1 MTHSPAS
8 SEDEER
14 RSASECPEGGSESDS
29 SPDGPGTGPQGTRG
43 RGSGGAPGSLA
54 SAGGLQGRSMSS
66 LDDAHFSMMVFRI
79 GIPDL
84 HQTKC
89 LRFNPDATIWTAKQQ
104 VLCALSESL
113 QDVLNYGLF
122 QPAASGRDANFLEE
136 ERLLREYPQSF
147 EKGVPYLEFRYKT
160 RVYKQTNLDEKQL
173 AKLHTK
179 TGLKKFLEYVQLGTS
194 DKVARL
200 LDKGLDPNYHDSD
213 SGETPLT
220 LAAQTEGSVDVIRT
234 LCLGGAHIDFRARDG
249 MTALHKAAC
258 ARHCLAL
265 TALLDLGGSP
275 NYKDRRGLTP
285 LFHTAMVGGDPRCC
299 ELLLYNRAQLGV
311 ADENGWQEIHQ
322 ACQRGH
328 SQHLEHL
335 LFYGAEP
342 GAQNASGNTAL
353 HICALYNKESCARI
367 LLYRGASKD
376 VKNNNGQT
384 AFQVAVIAGNFEL
397 GELIRNHREQDV
409 VPFQESPKY
418 AARRR
423 GPPSAGLTVPPALLR
438 ANSDTSMALPDWM
451 VFAAPGASSSAAPAP
466 APAAQAQAQP
476 AAPGAKLSTGTLR
489 SASSPRGARARSPS
503 RGRHPEEAKRQ
514 PRGRPSSS
522 GTPREPAGGT
532 GGSAGPGG
540 SLGSRGRRRK
550 LYSAVPGRSF
560 MAVKSYQAQAEGEIS
575 LSKGEKI
582 KVLSIGEGGFWEGQV
597 KGRVGWFP
605 SDCLEEVANRSQEGK
620 QESRS
625 DKAKRLFRHY
635 TVGSYDSFDAPSLMD
650 GIGPGS
656 DYIIKEKTV
665 LLQKKDSEGFGFV
678 LRGAKAQTPIEEF
691 TPTPAFPALQYLES
705 VDEGGVA
712 WRAGLRMGDFLIEV
726 NGQNVVKVGHR
737 QVVNMIRQG
746 GNTLMV
752 KVVMVTRHPDMEEAA
767 HKKAPQQ
774 AKRLPPPAISLRSKS
789 MTSELEE
796 MVSPWK
802 KKSEYQ
808 QQPAAPLPSME
819 KKRTVYQ
826 MALNKLDEILAAAQQ
841 TISASESPGPGGLAS
856 LGKHRPKGFFATE
869 SSFDPHHRSQPSY
882 ERPSYL
888 PAGPGLMLRQKS
900 IGAAEDDRPYLAPP
914 SMKFSRSLS
923 VPGSEDIPPPPTT
936 SPPEPP
942 YSTPPA
948 PSISGRLTPSPRFN
962 PSSGGALPASS
973 PASFDGPSPPD
984 TRLGGRGEK
993 GLYHGAALPPA
1004 LHHPPHHHHHH
1015 APPPQPHHHHA
1026 HPPHPPE
1033 METGGSPDDPPPRLA
1048 LGPQPSLRGWRG
1060 GGPSP
1065 TPGAAS
1071 PSHHG
1076 GGAGGAGGPSQAPAL
1091 RYFQLPPRAASAAMY
1106 VPARSGR
1113 GRKGPLVKQ
1122 TKVEGEPHK
1131 GGLPPAP
1138 SPAPAS
1144 PASPQPPPPPAAAAA
1159 SSEKNS
1165 IPIPTIII
1173 KAPSTSSS
1181 GRSSQGSSTE
1191 AEPPPPPPQQQQQQ
1205 QPQAQQ
1211 PGPEGAGGSSS
1222 SAPGG
1227 SPAPPAPP
1235 SPTPAPA
1242 PASPSGP
1249 ATLDFTSQF
1258 GAALVGAARR
1268 EGGWQSEARRR
1279 STLFLSTDAGDEEG
1293 GGDGALGS
1301 GAPPGP
1307 RLRHSKSIDEGM
1319 FSAEPYLRLE
1329 AGGGGGG
1336 YGGYGAAGRA
1346 YGSSGGS
1353 SAFTSFLPPPR
1364 PLVHPLTGKAL
1375 DPSSPLGLAL
1385 AARERA
1391 LKESSEGGGAP
1402 QPPARPPSPRYE
1414 VPPPATPHHHHSPL
1428 AHHHHEPVLRLWGA
1442 APPDPARRELG
1453 YRAGLGG
1460 PEKPL
1465 TASPPAARRSLLH
1478 RLPPTASGVGPL
1490 LLQLGP
1496 EPPAPLPGG
1505 VSKAWR
1511 AGAADEPERLPLHVR
1526 FLENCQ
1532 PRAGGAG
1539 GRGPPAEDGPGVIA
1553 APPSPRRSVAP
1564 ASPTSPRGGGGGG
1577 GEENGLP
1584 LLVLPPPA
1592 PSVDVEDGEFLFAE
1606 PLPPPLEFSNSFEKP
1621 ESPLTPGPPH
1631 PLPDPPT
1638 PTTPL
1643 PPAAAAAAPGA
1654 AAPPTLDSTA
1664 SSLTSYDSEV
1674 ATLTQGAPAAPG
1686 DTPAPGPPAPAAAP
1700 AAPAPQPGPDP
1711 PPGTDSGIEE
1721 VDSRS
1726 SSDHPLETISS
1737 ASTLSSL
1744 SAEGGG
1750 SAGGGGGPGTGVA
1763 AGPELLDTYVAYL
1776 DGQAFGG
1783 SGPSG
1788 PPYPMTPSKL
1798 RGSRALGA
1806 GGGGLRSSPGGGL
1819 RDPVTPTSPTVSVT
1833 GAGTDG
1839 LLALSGCSGPSAA
1852 GVTGGPV
1859 AVEPDGPPVVPL
1871 SSSASSL
1878 PRKLLPWEEGPG
1890 PPPPPLPGPLAP
1902 AQASAL
1908 ATVKASI
1915 ISELSSKLQQFGGS
1929 SSSAAGGALPWARAG
1944 SGGSTDSHHGGASY
1958 VPERTSSLQRQRL
1971 SEDSQSS
1978 LLTKPVSSLF
1988 QNWPKTPLPPLPTG
2002 TGVPSAA
2009 AAAPGATS
2017 PSAASSAS
2025 TRHLQGV
2032 EFEMR
2037 PPLLRRAP
2045 SPSLLPASEHK
2056 LSHGRGRR
2064 LGRPLRPG
2072 LRATAPRDVRGPRGS
2087 PVRGL
2092 PLPLADPPAFAAPGQ
2107 AFRRQAPGLLDQV
2120 RRGRLARV
2128 AGPGRAP
2135 GPLPGPR
2142 DRRLPPARPDQGGL
2156 RGPGRDPRGPPH
2168 EHRPGSQILPGEVM
2182 AGPDGPARPRNAGAR
2197 RPPDL

>member
-14 RSASECPEGGSESDS
+14 HSASECPEGGSESDS
-29 SPDGPGTGPQGTRG
+29 SPDGPGRGPQGTRG
-43 RGSGGAPGSLA
+43 RGSRAPGSLA
-54 SAGGLQGRSMSS
+54 SIRGPQGRSMSVP
-66 LDDAHFSMMVFRI
+66 DDAHFSMMVFRI

-122 QPAASGRDANFLEE
+122 QPATSGRDANFLEE

-213 SGETPLT
+213 SGGREGVGGFGRAGEPRAWGALCVTGLSRPSETPLT
-220 LAAQTEGSVDVIRT
+220 LAAQTEGSVEVIRT

-299 ELLLYNRAQLGV
+299 ELLLYNRAQLGI

-353 HICALYNKESCARI
+353 HICALYNKETCARI
-367 LLYRGASKD
+367 LLYRGANKD

-384 AFQVAVIAGNFEL
+384 PFQVAVIAGNFEL

-423 GPPSAGLTVPPALLR
+423 GPPGAGLTVPPALLR

-451 VFAAPGASSSAAPAP
+451 VFAAPGTSSAG
-466 APAAQAQAQP
+466 
-476 AAPGAKLSTGTLR
+476 APGPTSGPQGQSQPSAPPKLSSGTLR

-522 GTPREPAGGT
+522 GTPRDGPAGGT
-532 GGSAGPGG
+532 GGSGGPGG

-597 KGRVGWFP
+597 KGRIGWFP
-605 SDCLEEVANRSQEGK
+605 SDCLEEVANRSQEAK

-635 TVGSYDSFDAPSLMD
+635 TVGSYDSFDTP
-650 GIGPGS
+650 S

-752 KVVMVTRHPDMEEAA
+752 KVVMVTRHPDMDEAV

-774 AKRLPPPAISLRSKS
+774 AKRLPPPTISLRSKS

-796 MVSPWK
+796 M
-802 KKSEYQ
+802 EYD
-808 QQPAAPLPSME
+808 QQPAPVPSME

-841 TISASESPGPGGLAS
+841 TISASESPAPGGLAS

-888 PAGPGLMLRQKS
+888 PPGPGLMLRQKS
-900 IGAAEDDRPYLAPP
+900 IGAAEDERPYLAPP
-914 SMKFSRSLS
+914 AMKFSRSLS

-948 PSISGRLTPSPRFN
+948 PSSSGRLTPSPRGGHFN
-962 PSSGGALPASS
+962 PSSGGPLPASS
-973 PASFDGPSPPD
+973 PSSFDGPAPPD
-984 TRLGGRGEK
+984 TRVGGREK
-993 GLYHGAALPPA
+993 SLYHGGPLPPA

-1060 GGPSP
+1060 GGPSA
-1065 TPGAAS
+1065 TPGAPS
-1071 PSHHG
+1071 PAHHGG
-1076 GGAGGAGGPSQAPAL
+1076 GGAGGGPPQAPAL

-1122 TKVEGEPHK
+1122 TKVEGEPQK
-1131 GGLPPAP
+1131 GGGLPPAP
-1138 SPAPAS
+1138 SPAP
-1144 PASPQPPPPPAAAAA
+1144 PASPQPPPAAAP
-1159 SSEKNS
+1159 SEKSS

-1191 AEPPPPPPQQQQQQ
+1191 AEPPG
-1205 QPQAQQ
+1205 QPEA
-1211 PGPEGAGGSSS
+1211 AGGSA
-1222 SAPGG
+1222 AP
-1227 SPAPPAPP
+1227 SPAPALSPVPP
-1235 SPTPAPA
+1235 SPSPVPT

-1268 EGGWQSEARRR
+1268 EGGWQNEARRR
-1279 STLFLSTDAGDEEG
+1279 STLFLSTDAGDDE
-1293 GGDGALGS
+1293 GGDGALGA

-1329 AGGGGGG
+1329 PAAAATGGG
-1336 YGGYGAAGRA
+1336 YGGYGAGGRA
-1346 YGSSGGS
+1346 YAAGAGS
-1353 SAFTSFLPPPR
+1353 SAFTSFLPPR

-1375 DPSSPLGLAL
+1375 DPASPLGLAL

-1391 LKESSEGGGAP
+1391 LKESSEG
-1402 QPPARPPSPRYE
+1402 
-1414 VPPPATPHHHHSPL
+1414 
-1428 AHHHHEPVLRLWGA
+1428 
-1442 APPDPARRELG
+1442 
-1453 YRAGLGG
+1453 
-1460 PEKPL
+1460 
-1465 TASPPAARRSLLH
+1465 
-1478 RLPPTASGVGPL
+1478 
-1490 LLQLGP
+1490 
-1496 EPPAPLPGG
+1496 
-1505 VSKAWR
+1505 
-1511 AGAADEPERLPLHVR
+1511 
-1526 FLENCQ
+1526 
-1532 PRAGGAG
+1532 
-1539 GRGPPAEDGPGVIA
+1539 
-1553 APPSPRRSVAP
+1553 AP
-1564 ASPTSPRGGGGGG
+1564 A
-1577 GEENGLP
+1577 
-1584 LLVLPPPA
+1584 V
-1592 PSVDVEDGEFLFAE
+1592 
-1606 PLPPPLEFSNSFEKP
+1606 
-1621 ESPLTPGPPH
+1621 
-1631 PLPDPPT
+1631 
-1638 PTTPL
+1638 
-1643 PPAAAAAAPGA
+1643 A

-1674 ATLTQGAPAAPG
+1674 ATLTQGAPAASG
-1686 DTPAPGPPAPAAAP
+1686 DPAPPGPPAPAAPAP
-1700 AAPAPQPGPDP
+1700 PAPQPGPDP

-1744 SAEGGG
+1744 SAEGAGP
-1750 SAGGGGGPGTGVA
+1750 AGGAGPGGGAGVA
-1763 AGPELLDTYVAYL
+1763 SGPELLDTYVAYL

-1783 SGPSG
+1783 SGPPG
-1788 PPYPMTPSKL
+1788 PPYPPQLMTPSKL
-1798 RGSRALGA
+1798 RGRALGA
-1806 GGGGLRSSPGGGL
+1806 SGGLRPSPSGGL

-1839 LLALSGCSGPSAA
+1839 LLALSGCSGPSTV
-1852 GVTGGPV
+1852 GVAGGPV
-1859 AVEPDGPPVVPL
+1859 AVEPEGPPVPL
-1871 SSSASSL
+1871 PSASSL

-1890 PPPPPLPGPLAP
+1890 PPPPPLPGPLAQP
-1902 AQASAL
+1902 QASAL

-1929 SSSAAGGALPWARAG
+1929 SAAGGALPWARGG
-1944 SGGSTDSHHGGASY
+1944 SGASGDSHHGGPTY

-1978 LLTKPVSSLF
+1978 ILSRPVSSLF
-1988 QNWPKTPLPPLPTG
+1988 QNWPKPPLPPLPTG
-2002 TGVPSAA
+2002 TGVSPSA

-2017 PSAASSAS
+2017 PSAASSTS

-2056 LSHGRGRR
+2056 VSPAP
-2064 LGRPLRPG
+2064 RPSSLPILPSGPLYPG
-2072 LRATAPRDVRGPRGS
+2072 LFDIRGS
-2087 PVRGL
+2087 PTGGAGGS
-2092 PLPLADPPAFAAPGQ
+2092 ADPFAPVFVPPHPGMSG
-2107 AFRRQAPGLLDQV
+2107 GLGGALSGAS
-2120 RRGRLARV
+2120 RSLSPTRL
-2128 AGPGRAP
+2128 
-2135 GPLPGPR
+2135 LS
-2142 DRRLPPARPDQGGL
+2142 LPPDKPFGAKPLGFWTKFDVADWLEWLGL
-2156 RGPGRDPRGPPH
+2156 A
-2168 EHRPGSQILPGEVM
+2168 EHRARFLDHEIDGSHLPALTKEDYV
-2182 AGPDGPARPRNAGAR
+2182 
-2197 RPPDL
+2197 DLGVTRVGHRMNIDRALKFFLER

>member
-1 MTHSPAS
+1 MTHSPAT

-14 RSASECPEGGSESDS
+14 HSASECPEGGSESDS
-29 SPDGPGTGPQGTRG
+29 SPDGPGRGPQGNRG
-43 RGSGGAPGSLA
+43 RGSGAPGNLA
-54 SAGGLQGRSMSS
+54 STRGLQGRSMSVP
-66 LDDAHFSMMVFRI
+66 DDAHFSMMVFRI

-122 QPAASGRDANFLEE
+122 QPATSGRDANFLEE

-220 LAAQTEGSVDVIRT
+220 LAAQTEGSVEVIRT

-299 ELLLYNRAQLGV
+299 ELLLYNRAQLGI

-353 HICALYNKESCARI
+353 HICALYNKETCARI
-367 LLYRGASKD
+367 LLYRGANKD

-384 AFQVAVIAGNFEL
+384 PFQVAVIAGNFEL

-423 GPPSAGLTVPPALLR
+423 GPPGAGLTVPPALLR

-451 VFAAPGASSSAAPAP
+451 VFSAPGASSSGTPGPTSGPQGQSQPSAPST
-466 APAAQAQAQP
+466 
-476 AAPGAKLSTGTLR
+476 KLSSGTLR

-503 RGRHPEEAKRQ
+503 RGRHPEDAKRQ

-522 GTPREPAGGT
+522 GTPRDGPAGGT
-532 GGSAGPGG
+532 GGSGGPGG

-560 MAVKSYQAQAEGEIS
+560 MAVKSYQAQGEGEIS

-605 SDCLEEVANRSQEGK
+605 SDCLEEVANRSQEGR

-635 TVGSYDSFDAPSLMD
+635 TVGSYDSFDAP
-650 GIGPGS
+650 S

-752 KVVMVTRHPDMEEAA
+752 KVVMVTRHPDMDEAV
-767 HKKAPQQ
+767 HKK
-774 AKRLPPPAISLRSKS
+774 
-789 MTSELEE
+789 
-796 MVSPWK
+796 
-802 KKSEYQ
+802 EYE
-808 QQPAAPLPSME
+808 QQPAAVPSME

-882 ERPSYL
+882 DRPSFL
-888 PAGPGLMLRQKS
+888 PPGPGLMLRQKS

-914 SMKFSRSLS
+914 AMKFSRSLS

-948 PSISGRLTPSPRFN
+948 PSSSGRLTPSPRGGPFN
-962 PSSGGALPASS
+962 PGSGGPLPASS
-973 PASFDGPSPPD
+973 PSSFDGPSPPD
-984 TRLGGRGEK
+984 TRGGGREK
-993 GLYHGAALPPA
+993 SLYHSSALPPA
-1004 LHHPPHHHHHH
+1004 HHHPPHHHHHH

-1065 TPGAAS
+1065 TSGAPS
-1071 PSHHG
+1071 PSHHSSSG
-1076 GGAGGAGGPSQAPAL
+1076 GSSGPTQAPAL

-1122 TKVEGEPHK
+1122 TKVEGEPQK
-1131 GGLPPAP
+1131 GSLPPASSP
-1138 SPAPAS
+1138 TSPALPRS
-1144 PASPQPPPPPAAAAA
+1144 EPPPAGP
-1159 SSEKNS
+1159 SEKNS

-1191 AEPPPPPPQQQQQQ
+1191 AEPPT
-1205 QPQAQQ
+1205 QPD
-1211 PGPEGAGGSSS
+1211 GAGGGGSS
-1222 SAPGG
+1222 P
-1227 SPAPPAPP
+1227 SPAPATSPVPP
-1235 SPTPAPA
+1235 SPSPVPT

-1268 EGGWQSEARRR
+1268 EGGWQNEARRR
-1279 STLFLSTDAGDEEG
+1279 STLFLSTDAGDED
-1293 GGDGALGS
+1293 GGDSGLGP

-1329 AGGGGGG
+1329 SGGSS
-1336 YGGYGAAGRA
+1336 GGYGAYAAGSRA
-1346 YGSSGGS
+1346 YGGSGSS
-1353 SAFTSFLPPPR
+1353 SAFTSFLPPR

-1375 DPSSPLGLAL
+1375 DPASPLGLAL

-1391 LKESSEGGGAP
+1391 LKESSESGGTP
-1402 QPPARPPSPRYE
+1402 QPPPRPPSPRYDA
-1414 VPPPATPHHHHSPL
+1414 PPPTLHHHSPHSPHSPH
-1428 AHHHHEPVLRLWGA
+1428 ARHEPVLRLWG
-1442 APPDPARRELG
+1442 DPSRRELG
-1453 YRAGLGG
+1453 YRAGLGSQ
-1460 PEKPL
+1460 EKAL

-1478 RLPPTASGVGPL
+1478 RLPPTAPGVGPL

-1496 EPPAPLPGG
+1496 EPPTPHPG

-1511 AGAADEPERLPLHVR
+1511 TAPPEEPERLPLHVR

-1532 PRAGGAG
+1532 ARP
-1539 GRGPPAEDGPGVIA
+1539 PPAGTRGSSTEDGPGVP
-1553 APPSPRRSVAP
+1553 PPSPRRVLP
-1564 ASPTSPRGGGGGG
+1564 TSPTSPRGN
-1577 GEENGLP
+1577 EENGLP

-1592 PSVDVEDGEFLFAE
+1592 PSVDVDDGEFLFAE

-1631 PLPDPPT
+1631 PLPDPPS
-1638 PTTPL
+1638 PATPL
-1643 PPAAAAAAPGA
+1643 PAAPPPAVA

-1686 DTPAPGPPAPAAAP
+1686 DPPAPGPPAPVAP
-1700 AAPAPQPGPDP
+1700 APPAPQPGPDP

-1750 SAGGGGGPGTGVA
+1750 NTGGVAGGGAGVVSGT
-1763 AGPELLDTYVAYL
+1763 ELLDTYVAYL

-1783 SGPSG
+1783 TGTPG
-1788 PPYPMTPSKL
+1788 PPYPPQLMTPSKL
-1798 RGSRALGA
+1798 RGRALGTS
-1806 GGGGLRSSPGGGL
+1806 GNLRPGPSGGL

-1839 LLALSGCSGPSAA
+1839 LLALSACSGPSTA
-1852 GVTGGPV
+1852 GVAGGPV
-1859 AVEPDGPPVVPL
+1859 AVEPEVPPVPL
-1871 SSSASSL
+1871 PTASSL

-1890 PPPPPLPGPLAP
+1890 PPPPPLPGPLSQP
-1902 AQASAL
+1902 QASAL

-1929 SSSAAGGALPWARAG
+1929 STAGGALPWARGG
-1944 SGGSTDSHHGGASY
+1944 SGGSTDSHHGGPSY
-1958 VPERTSSLQRQRL
+1958 IPERTSSLQRQRL
-1971 SEDSQSS
+1971 SEDSQTS
-1978 LLTKPVSSLF
+1978 LLSKPSSSIF
-1988 QNWPKTPLPPLPTG
+1988 QNWPKPPLPPLPTG
-2002 TGVPSAA
+2002 SGVSSST

-2017 PSAASSAS
+2017 PSASSASAS

-2045 SPSLLPASEHK
+2045 SPSLLPASDHK
-2056 LSHGRGRR
+2056 VSPAP
-2064 LGRPLRPG
+2064 RPSSLPILPSGPLYPG
-2072 LRATAPRDVRGPRGS
+2072 LFDIRSSPTGGAGGS
-2087 PVRGL
+2087 
-2092 PLPLADPPAFAAPGQ
+2092 ADPFAPVFVPPHPGISG
-2107 AFRRQAPGLLDQV
+2107 GLGGALSGAS
-2120 RRGRLARV
+2120 RSLSPTRL
-2128 AGPGRAP
+2128 
-2135 GPLPGPR
+2135 LS
-2142 DRRLPPARPDQGGL
+2142 LPPDKPFGAKPLGFWTKFDVADWLEWLGL
-2156 RGPGRDPRGPPH
+2156 S
-2168 EHRPGSQILPGEVM
+2168 EHRAQFLDHEIDGSHLPALTKEDYV
-2182 AGPDGPARPRNAGAR
+2182 
-2197 RPPDL
+2197 DLGVTRVGHRMNIDRALKFFLER

>member
-1 MTHSPAS
+1 MTHSPAT

-14 RSASECPEGGSESDS
+14 HSASECPEGGSESDS
-29 SPDGPGTGPQGTRG
+29 SPDGPGRGPQGTRG
-43 RGSGGAPGSLA
+43 PGSGTPGNLA
-54 SAGGLQGRSMSS
+54 STRGLQGRSMSVP
-66 LDDAHFSMMVFRI
+66 DDAHFSMMVFRI

-122 QPAASGRDANFLEE
+122 QPATSGRDANFLEE

-220 LAAQTEGSVDVIRT
+220 LAAQTEGSVEVIRT

-299 ELLLYNRAQLGV
+299 ELLLYNRAQLGI

-353 HICALYNKESCARI
+353 HICALYNKETCARI
-367 LLYRGASKD
+367 LLYRGANKD

-384 AFQVAVIAGNFEL
+384 PFQVAVIAGNFEL

-423 GPPSAGLTVPPALLR
+423 GAPGAGLTVPPALLR

-451 VFAAPGASSSAAPAP
+451 VFSAPGASSSGTPGPTSGPQGQSQPSAPST
-466 APAAQAQAQP
+466 
-476 AAPGAKLSTGTLR
+476 KLSSGTLR

-503 RGRHPEEAKRQ
+503 RGRHPEDAKRQ

-522 GTPREPAGGT
+522 GTPREGPAGGT
-532 GGSAGPGG
+532 GGSGGPGG

-560 MAVKSYQAQAEGEIS
+560 MAVKSYQAQGEGEIS

-582 KVLSIGEGGFWEGQV
+582 K
-597 KGRVGWFP
+597 
-605 SDCLEEVANRSQEGK
+605 
-620 QESRS
+620 
-625 DKAKRLFRHY
+625 
-635 TVGSYDSFDAPSLMD
+635 
-650 GIGPGS
+650 

-752 KVVMVTRHPDMEEAA
+752 KVVMVTRHPDMDEAV
-767 HKKAPQQ
+767 HKKASQQ

-802 KKSEYQ
+802 KKFEYE
-808 QQPAAPLPSME
+808 QQPAPVPSME

-841 TISASESPGPGGLAS
+841 TISASEGPGPGGLAS

-882 ERPSYL
+882 DRPSFL
-888 PAGPGLMLRQKS
+888 PPGPGLMLRQKS

-914 SMKFSRSLS
+914 AMKFSRSLS

-948 PSISGRLTPSPRFN
+948 PSSSGRLTPSPRGGPFN
-962 PSSGGALPASS
+962 PGSGGPLSASS
-973 PASFDGPSPPD
+973 PSSFDGPSPPD
-984 TRLGGRGEK
+984 TRGGGREK
-993 GLYHGAALPPA
+993 SLYHGGALPPA
-1004 LHHPPHHHHHH
+1004 HHHPPHHHHHH

-1065 TPGAAS
+1065 TSGAPS
-1071 PSHHG
+1071 PSHHSSSG
-1076 GGAGGAGGPSQAPAL
+1076 GSSGPTQATAL

-1122 TKVEGEPHK
+1122 TKVEGEPQK
-1131 GGLPPAP
+1131 GSLPPASSP
-1138 SPAPAS
+1138 TSPALPR
-1144 PASPQPPPPPAAAAA
+1144 PEPPPPGP
-1159 SSEKNS
+1159 SEKNS

-1191 AEPPPPPPQQQQQQ
+1191 AEPPT
-1205 QPQAQQ
+1205 QPDSA
-1211 PGPEGAGGSSS
+1211 GGGGSS
-1222 SAPGG
+1222 P
-1227 SPAPPAPP
+1227 SPAPATSPVPP
-1235 SPTPAPA
+1235 SPSPVPTPG
-1242 PASPSGP
+1242 SPSGP

-1268 EGGWQSEARRR
+1268 EGGWQNEARRR
-1279 STLFLSTDAGDEEG
+1279 STLFLSTDAGDED
-1293 GGDGALGS
+1293 GGDSGLGP

-1329 AGGGGGG
+1329 SGGSS
-1336 YGGYGAAGRA
+1336 GGYGAYAAGSRA
-1346 YGSSGGS
+1346 YGGSGSS
-1353 SAFTSFLPPPR
+1353 SAFTSFLPPR

-1375 DPSSPLGLAL
+1375 DPASPLGLAL

-1391 LKESSEGGGAP
+1391 LKESSDGGGTP
-1402 QPPARPPSPRYE
+1402 QPPPRPPSPRYDA
-1414 VPPPATPHHHHSPL
+1414 PPPTLHHHSPHSPHSPH
-1428 AHHHHEPVLRLWGA
+1428 ARHEPVLRLWG
-1442 APPDPARRELG
+1442 DPARRELG
-1453 YRAGLGG
+1453 YRAGLGSQ
-1460 PEKPL
+1460 EKALP
-1465 TASPPAARRSLLH
+1465 ASPPAARRSLLH
-1478 RLPPTASGVGPL
+1478 RLPPTAPGVGPL

-1496 EPPAPLPGG
+1496 EPPTPLPG

-1511 AGAADEPERLPLHVR
+1511 TAAPEEPERLPLHVR

-1532 PRAGGAG
+1532 AR
-1539 GRGPPAEDGPGVIA
+1539 PPAAGARGSSTEDGPGVP
-1553 APPSPRRSVAP
+1553 PPSPRRVLP
-1564 ASPTSPRGGGGGG
+1564 ASPTSPRVS
-1577 GEENGLP
+1577 EENGLP

-1592 PSVDVEDGEFLFAE
+1592 PSVDVDDGEFLFAE

-1631 PLPDPPT
+1631 PLPDPPS
-1638 PTTPL
+1638 PATPL
-1643 PPAAAAAAPGA
+1643 PAAPPPAVA

-1674 ATLTQGAPAAPG
+1674 ATLTQGAPTAPG
-1686 DTPAPGPPAPAAAP
+1686 DTPAPGPPAPAAPAP
-1700 AAPAPQPGPDP
+1700 PAPQPGPDP

-1750 SAGGGGGPGTGVA
+1750 NTGGVAGGGAGVA
-1763 AGPELLDTYVAYL
+1763 SGTELLDTYVAYL

-1783 SGPSG
+1783 SGTPG
-1788 PPYPMTPSKL
+1788 PPYPPQLMTPSKL
-1798 RGSRALGA
+1798 RGRALGA
-1806 GGGGLRSSPGGGL
+1806 GGNLRPGPSGGL

-1839 LLALSGCSGPSAA
+1839 LLALSACSGPSTA
-1852 GVTGGPV
+1852 GVAGGPV
-1859 AVEPDGPPVVPL
+1859 AVEPEVPPVPL
-1871 SSSASSL
+1871 PTASSL

-1890 PPPPPLPGPLAP
+1890 PPPPPLPGPLSQP
-1902 AQASAL
+1902 QASAL

-1929 SSSAAGGALPWARAG
+1929 SAAGGALPWARGG

-1958 VPERTSSLQRQRL
+1958 IPERTSSLQRQRL
-1971 SEDSQSS
+1971 SEDSQTS
-1978 LLTKPVSSLF
+1978 LLSKPSSSIF
-1988 QNWPKTPLPPLPTG
+1988 QNWPKPPLPPLPTG
-2002 TGVPSAA
+2002 SGVSSST
-2009 AAAPGATS
+2009 AAAPGAIS
-2017 PSAASSAS
+2017 PSASSAS
-2025 TRHLQGV
+2025 ASSRHLQGV

-2045 SPSLLPASEHK
+2045 SPSLLPASDHK
-2056 LSHGRGRR
+2056 VSPAP
-2064 LGRPLRPG
+2064 RPSSLPILPSGPLYPG
-2072 LRATAPRDVRGPRGS
+2072 LFDIRSSPTGGAGGS
-2087 PVRGL
+2087 
-2092 PLPLADPPAFAAPGQ
+2092 ADPFAPVFVPPHPGISG
-2107 AFRRQAPGLLDQV
+2107 GLGGALSGAS
-2120 RRGRLARV
+2120 RSLSPTRL
-2128 AGPGRAP
+2128 
-2135 GPLPGPR
+2135 LS
-2142 DRRLPPARPDQGGL
+2142 LPPDKPFGAKPLGFWTKFDVADWLEWLGL
-2156 RGPGRDPRGPPH
+2156 S
-2168 EHRPGSQILPGEVM
+2168 EHRAQFLDHEIDGSHLPALTKEDYV
-2182 AGPDGPARPRNAGAR
+2182 
-2197 RPPDL
+2197 DLGVTRVGHRMNIDRALKFFLER

>member
-1 MTHSPAS
+1 MTHSPAT

-14 RSASECPEGGSESDS
+14 HSASECPEGASESDS
-29 SPDGPGTGPQGTRG
+29 SPDGPGRGPQGTRG
-43 RGSGGAPGSLA
+43 RGSGAPGNLA
-54 SAGGLQGRSMSS
+54 STRGLQGRSMSVP
-66 LDDAHFSMMVFRI
+66 DDAHFSMMVFRI

-122 QPAASGRDANFLEE
+122 QPATSGRDANFLEE

-220 LAAQTEGSVDVIRT
+220 LAAQTEGSVEVIRT

-299 ELLLYNRAQLGV
+299 ELLLYNRAQLGI

-353 HICALYNKESCARI
+353 HICALYNKETCARI
-367 LLYRGASKD
+367 LLYRGANKD

-384 AFQVAVIAGNFEL
+384 PFQVAVIAGNFEL

-423 GPPSAGLTVPPALLR
+423 GPPGAGLTVPPALLR

-451 VFAAPGASSSAAPAP
+451 VFSAPGASSSATPGPTSGPQGQSQPSAPST
-466 APAAQAQAQP
+466 
-476 AAPGAKLSTGTLR
+476 KLSSGTLR

-503 RGRHPEEAKRQ
+503 RGRHPEDTKRQ

-522 GTPREPAGGT
+522 GTPREGPAGGT
-532 GGSAGPGG
+532 GGSGGPGG

-560 MAVKSYQAQAEGEIS
+560 MAVKSYQAQGEGEIS

-605 SDCLEEVANRSQEGK
+605 SDCLEEVANRSQEGR

-635 TVGSYDSFDAPSLMD
+635 TVGSYDSFDAPSLID
-650 GIGPGS
+650 GIDSGS

-752 KVVMVTRHPDMEEAA
+752 KVVMVTRHPDMDEAV
-767 HKKAPQQ
+767 HKKASQQ

-802 KKSEYQ
+802 KKIEYE
-808 QQPAAPLPSME
+808 QQPAPVPSME

-882 ERPSYL
+882 DRPSFL
-888 PAGPGLMLRQKS
+888 PPGPGLMLRQKS

-914 SMKFSRSLS
+914 AMKFSRSLS

-948 PSISGRLTPSPRFN
+948 PSSSGRLTPSPRGGPFN
-962 PSSGGALPASS
+962 PGSGGPLPASS
-973 PASFDGPSPPD
+973 PSSFDGPSPPD
-984 TRLGGRGEK
+984 TRAGGREK
-993 GLYHGAALPPA
+993 SLYHSGALPPA
-1004 LHHPPHHHHHH
+1004 HHHPPHHHHHH
-1015 APPPQPHHHHA
+1015 VPPPQPHHHHA

-1065 TPGAAS
+1065 TSGAPS
-1071 PSHHG
+1071 PSHHSSSG
-1076 GGAGGAGGPSQAPAL
+1076 GSSGPTQAPAL

-1106 VPARSGR
+1106 VPARTGR

-1122 TKVEGEPHK
+1122 TKVEGEPQK
-1131 GGLPPAP
+1131 GNL
-1138 SPAPAS
+1138 APAS
-1144 PASPQPPPPPAAAAA
+1144 SPTSPALPRPEPPPAGP
-1159 SSEKNS
+1159 SEKNS

-1191 AEPPPPPPQQQQQQ
+1191 AEPPT
-1205 QPQAQQ
+1205 QPD
-1211 PGPEGAGGSSS
+1211 GAGGGGSS
-1222 SAPGG
+1222 P
-1227 SPAPPAPP
+1227 SPAPATSPVPP
-1235 SPTPAPA
+1235 SPSPVPTPG
-1242 PASPSGP
+1242 SPSGP

-1268 EGGWQSEARRR
+1268 EGGWQNEARRR
-1279 STLFLSTDAGDEEG
+1279 STLFLSTDAGDED
-1293 GGDGALGS
+1293 GGDSGLGP

-1329 AGGGGGG
+1329 SGGSS
-1336 YGGYGAAGRA
+1336 GGYGAYAAGSRA
-1346 YGSSGGS
+1346 YGGSGSS
-1353 SAFTSFLPPPR
+1353 SAFTSFLPPR

-1375 DPSSPLGLAL
+1375 DPASPLGLAL

-1391 LKESSEGGGAP
+1391 LKESSDGGGTP
-1402 QPPARPPSPRYE
+1402 QPPPRPPSPRYDA
-1414 VPPPATPHHHHSPL
+1414 PPPTLHHHSPHSPHSPH
-1428 AHHHHEPVLRLWGA
+1428 ARHEPVLRLWG
-1442 APPDPARRELG
+1442 DPARRELG
-1453 YRAGLGG
+1453 YRAGLGSQ
-1460 PEKPL
+1460 EKALP
-1465 TASPPAARRSLLH
+1465 ASPPAARRSLLH
-1478 RLPPTASGVGPL
+1478 RLPPSAPGVGPL

-1496 EPPAPLPGG
+1496 EPPTPLPG

-1511 AGAADEPERLPLHVR
+1511 TAATEEPERLPLHVR

-1532 PRAGGAG
+1532 ARP
-1539 GRGPPAEDGPGVIA
+1539 PPAGTRRSSTEDGPGVP
-1553 APPSPRRSVAP
+1553 PPSPRRVLP
-1564 ASPTSPRGGGGGG
+1564 ASPTSPRGS
-1577 GEENGLP
+1577 EENGLP

-1592 PSVDVEDGEFLFAE
+1592 PSVDVDDGEFLFAE

-1631 PLPDPPT
+1631 PLPDPPS
-1638 PTTPL
+1638 PATPL
-1643 PPAAAAAAPGA
+1643 PAAPPPAVA

-1686 DTPAPGPPAPAAAP
+1686 DTPAPGPPAPAAPAP
-1700 AAPAPQPGPDP
+1700 PAPQPGPDP

-1750 SAGGGGGPGTGVA
+1750 NTGGVA
-1763 AGPELLDTYVAYL
+1763 GSGAGVASGTELLDTYVAYL

-1783 SGPSG
+1783 SGTPG
-1788 PPYPMTPSKL
+1788 PPYPPQLMTPSKL
-1798 RGSRALGA
+1798 RGRALGA
-1806 GGGGLRSSPGGGL
+1806 GGNLRPGPSGGL

-1839 LLALSGCSGPSAA
+1839 LLALSACSGPSTA
-1852 GVTGGPV
+1852 GVAGGSV
-1859 AVEPDGPPVVPL
+1859 AVEPEVPPVPL
-1871 SSSASSL
+1871 PTASSL

-1890 PPPPPLPGPLAP
+1890 PPPPPLPGPLAQP
-1902 AQASAL
+1902 QASAL

-1929 SSSAAGGALPWARAG
+1929 SAAGGALPWARGG

-1958 VPERTSSLQRQRL
+1958 IPERTSSLQRQRNRT
-1971 SEDSQSS
+1971 SKKHTFSS
-1978 LLTKPVSSLF
+1978 MVTI
-1988 QNWPKTPLPPLPTG
+1988 T
-2002 TGVPSAA
+2002 
-2009 AAAPGATS
+2009 
-2017 PSAASSAS
+2017 
-2025 TRHLQGV
+2025 H
-2032 EFEMR
+2032 
-2037 PPLLRRAP
+2037 
-2045 SPSLLPASEHK
+2045 
-2056 LSHGRGRR
+2056 
-2064 LGRPLRPG
+2064 
-2072 LRATAPRDVRGPRGS
+2072 GPR
-2087 PVRGL
+2087 
-2092 PLPLADPPAFAAPGQ
+2092 
-2107 AFRRQAPGLLDQV
+2107 
-2120 RRGRLARV
+2120 
-2128 AGPGRAP
+2128 
-2135 GPLPGPR
+2135 
-2142 DRRLPPARPDQGGL
+2142 
-2156 RGPGRDPRGPPH
+2156 
-2168 EHRPGSQILPGEVM
+2168 
-2182 AGPDGPARPRNAGAR
+2182 
-2197 RPPDL
+2197 

>member
-1 MTHSPAS
+1 MTHSPAT

-14 RSASECPEGGSESDS
+14 HSASECPEGGSESDS
-29 SPDGPGTGPQGTRG
+29 SPDGPGRGPQGTRG
-43 RGSGGAPGSLA
+43 RGSGAPGNLA
-54 SAGGLQGRSMSS
+54 STRGLQGRSMSVP
-66 LDDAHFSMMVFRI
+66 DDAHFSMMVFRI

-122 QPAASGRDANFLEE
+122 QPATSGRDANFLEE

-220 LAAQTEGSVDVIRT
+220 LAAQTEGSVEVIRT

-299 ELLLYNRAQLGV
+299 ELLLYNRAQLGI

-353 HICALYNKESCARI
+353 HICALYNKETCARI
-367 LLYRGASKD
+367 LLYRGANKD

-384 AFQVAVIAGNFEL
+384 PFQVAVIAGNFEL

-423 GPPSAGLTVPPALLR
+423 GPPGAGLTVPPALLR

-451 VFAAPGASSSAAPAP
+451 VFSAPGASSSGTPGPTSGSQGQSQPSAPST
-466 APAAQAQAQP
+466 
-476 AAPGAKLSTGTLR
+476 KLSSGTLR

-503 RGRHPEEAKRQ
+503 RGRHPEDAKRQ

-522 GTPREPAGGT
+522 GTPRDGPAGGT
-532 GGSAGPGG
+532 GGSGGPGG

-560 MAVKSYQAQAEGEIS
+560 MAVKSYQAQGEGEIS

-605 SDCLEEVANRSQEGK
+605 SDCLEEVANRSQEGR

-635 TVGSYDSFDAPSLMD
+635 TVGSYDSFDAP
-650 GIGPGS
+650 S

-752 KVVMVTRHPDMEEAA
+752 KVVMVTRHPDMDEAV
-767 HKKAPQQ
+767 HKK
-774 AKRLPPPAISLRSKS
+774 
-789 MTSELEE
+789 
-796 MVSPWK
+796 
-802 KKSEYQ
+802 EYE
-808 QQPAAPLPSME
+808 QQPAAVPSME

-882 ERPSYL
+882 DRPSFL
-888 PAGPGLMLRQKS
+888 PPGPGLMLRQKS

-914 SMKFSRSLS
+914 AMKFSRSLS

-948 PSISGRLTPSPRFN
+948 PSSSGRLTPSPRGGPFN
-962 PSSGGALPASS
+962 PGSGGPLPASS
-973 PASFDGPSPPD
+973 PSSFDGPSPPD
-984 TRLGGRGEK
+984 PRSGGREK
-993 GLYHGAALPPA
+993 SLYHSGALPPA
-1004 LHHPPHHHHHH
+1004 HHHPPHHHHHH

-1065 TPGAAS
+1065 TSGAPS
-1071 PSHHG
+1071 PSHHSSSG
-1076 GGAGGAGGPSQAPAL
+1076 GSSGPAQAPAL

-1122 TKVEGEPHK
+1122 TKVEGEPQK
-1131 GGLPPAP
+1131 GSLPPASSP
-1138 SPAPAS
+1138 TSPALPRS
-1144 PASPQPPPPPAAAAA
+1144 EPPPAGP
-1159 SSEKNS
+1159 SEKNS

-1191 AEPPPPPPQQQQQQ
+1191 AEPPT
-1205 QPQAQQ
+1205 QPD
-1211 PGPEGAGGSSS
+1211 GAGGGGSS
-1222 SAPGG
+1222 P
-1227 SPAPPAPP
+1227 SPAPATSPVPP
-1235 SPTPAPA
+1235 SPSPVPT

-1268 EGGWQSEARRR
+1268 EGGWQNEARRR
-1279 STLFLSTDAGDEEG
+1279 STLFLSTDAGDED
-1293 GGDGALGS
+1293 GGDSGLGP

-1329 AGGGGGG
+1329 SGGSS
-1336 YGGYGAAGRA
+1336 GGYGAYAAGSRA
-1346 YGSSGGS
+1346 YGGSGSS
-1353 SAFTSFLPPPR
+1353 SAFTSFLPPR

-1375 DPSSPLGLAL
+1375 DPASPLGLAL

-1391 LKESSEGGGAP
+1391 LKESSEGGVTP
-1402 QPPARPPSPRYE
+1402 QPPPRPPSPRYDA
-1414 VPPPATPHHHHSPL
+1414 PPPTLHHHSPHSPHSPH
-1428 AHHHHEPVLRLWGA
+1428 ARHEPVLRLWG
-1442 APPDPARRELG
+1442 DPARRELG
-1453 YRAGLGG
+1453 YRAGLGSQ
-1460 PEKPL
+1460 EKAL

-1478 RLPPTASGVGPL
+1478 RLPPTAPGVGPL

-1496 EPPAPLPGG
+1496 EPPTPHPG

-1511 AGAADEPERLPLHVR
+1511 TAAPEEPERLPLHVR

-1532 PRAGGAG
+1532 ARP
-1539 GRGPPAEDGPGVIA
+1539 PPAGTRGSSTEDGPGVP
-1553 APPSPRRSVAP
+1553 PPSPRRVLP
-1564 ASPTSPRGGGGGG
+1564 TSPTSPRGN
-1577 GEENGLP
+1577 EENGLP

-1592 PSVDVEDGEFLFAE
+1592 PSVDVDDGEFLFAE

-1631 PLPDPPT
+1631 PLPDPPS
-1638 PTTPL
+1638 PATPL
-1643 PPAAAAAAPGA
+1643 PAAPPPAVA

-1686 DTPAPGPPAPAAAP
+1686 DPPAPGPPAPAAPAP
-1700 AAPAPQPGPDP
+1700 PAPQPGPDP

-1750 SAGGGGGPGTGVA
+1750 NTGGVAGGGAGVA
-1763 AGPELLDTYVAYL
+1763 SGTELLDTYVAYL

-1783 SGPSG
+1783 SGTPG
-1788 PPYPMTPSKL
+1788 PPYPPQLMTPSKL
-1798 RGSRALGA
+1798 RGRALGTS
-1806 GGGGLRSSPGGGL
+1806 GNLRPGPSGGL

-1839 LLALSGCSGPSAA
+1839 LLALSACSGPSTA
-1852 GVTGGPV
+1852 GVAGGPV
-1859 AVEPDGPPVVPL
+1859 AVEPEVPPVPL
-1871 SSSASSL
+1871 PTASSL

-1890 PPPPPLPGPLAP
+1890 PPPPPLPGPLSQP
-1902 AQASAL
+1902 QASAL

-1915 ISELSSKLQQFGGS
+1915 ISELSSKLQQFGGAS
-1929 SSSAAGGALPWARAG
+1929 TAGGALPWARGG

-1958 VPERTSSLQRQRL
+1958 IPERTSSLQRQRL
-1971 SEDSQSS
+1971 SEDSQTS
-1978 LLTKPVSSLF
+1978 LLSKPSSSIF
-1988 QNWPKTPLPPLPTG
+1988 QNWPKPPLPPLPTG
-2002 TGVPSAA
+2002 SGVSSST

-2017 PSAASSAS
+2017 PSASSASAS

-2045 SPSLLPASEHK
+2045 SPSLLPASDHK
-2056 LSHGRGRR
+2056 VSPAP
-2064 LGRPLRPG
+2064 RPSSLPILPSGPLYPG
-2072 LRATAPRDVRGPRGS
+2072 LFDIRSSPTGGAGGS
-2087 PVRGL
+2087 
-2092 PLPLADPPAFAAPGQ
+2092 ADPFAPVFVPPHPGISG
-2107 AFRRQAPGLLDQV
+2107 GLGGALSGAS
-2120 RRGRLARV
+2120 RSLSPTRL
-2128 AGPGRAP
+2128 
-2135 GPLPGPR
+2135 LS
-2142 DRRLPPARPDQGGL
+2142 LPPDKPFGAKPLGFWTKFDVADWLEWLGL
-2156 RGPGRDPRGPPH
+2156 S
-2168 EHRPGSQILPGEVM
+2168 EHRAQFLDHEIDGSHLPALTKEDYV
-2182 AGPDGPARPRNAGAR
+2182 
-2197 RPPDL
+2197 DLGVTRVGHRMNIDRALKFFLER

>member
-14 RSASECPEGGSESDS
+14 HSASECPEGGSESDS
-29 SPDGPGTGPQGTRG
+29 SPDGPGRGPQGTRG
-43 RGSGGAPGSLA
+43 RGSRAPGSLA
-54 SAGGLQGRSMSS
+54 SIRGPQGRSMSVP
-66 LDDAHFSMMVFRI
+66 DDAHFSMMVFRI

-122 QPAASGRDANFLEE
+122 QPATSGRDANFLEE

-220 LAAQTEGSVDVIRT
+220 LAAQTEGSVEVIRT

-299 ELLLYNRAQLGV
+299 ELLLYNRAQLGI

-353 HICALYNKESCARI
+353 HICALYNKETCARI
-367 LLYRGASKD
+367 LLYRGANKD

-384 AFQVAVIAGNFEL
+384 PFQVAVIAGNFEL

-423 GPPSAGLTVPPALLR
+423 GPPGAGLTVPPALLR

-451 VFAAPGASSSAAPAP
+451 VFAAPGTSSAG
-466 APAAQAQAQP
+466 
-476 AAPGAKLSTGTLR
+476 APGPTSGPQGQSQPSAPPKLSSGTLR

-522 GTPREPAGGT
+522 GTPRDGPAGGT
-532 GGSAGPGG
+532 GGSGGPGG

-582 KVLSIGEGGFWEGQV
+582 KVLSIGEGGYWEGQV
-597 KGRVGWFP
+597 KGRIGWFP
-605 SDCLEEVANRSQEGK
+605 SDCLEEVANRSQEAK

-635 TVGSYDSFDAPSLMD
+635 TVGSYDSFDTP
-650 GIGPGS
+650 S

-752 KVVMVTRHPDMEEAA
+752 KVVMVTRHPDMDEAV

-774 AKRLPPPAISLRSKS
+774 AKRLPPPTISLRSKS

-802 KKSEYQ
+802 KKSEYD
-808 QQPAAPLPSME
+808 QQPAPVPSME

-841 TISASESPGPGGLAS
+841 TISASESPAPGGLAS

-888 PAGPGLMLRQKS
+888 PPGPGLMLRQKS
-900 IGAAEDDRPYLAPP
+900 IGAAEDERPYLAPP
-914 SMKFSRSLS
+914 AMKFSRSLS

-948 PSISGRLTPSPRFN
+948 PSSSGRLTPSPRGGHFN
-962 PSSGGALPASS
+962 PSSGGPLPASS
-973 PASFDGPSPPD
+973 PSSFDGPAPPD
-984 TRLGGRGEK
+984 TRVGGREK
-993 GLYHGAALPPA
+993 SLYHGGP
-1004 LHHPPHHHHHH
+1004 
-1015 APPPQPHHHHA
+1015 
-1026 HPPHPPE
+1026 
-1033 METGGSPDDPPPRLA
+1033 LA
-1048 LGPQPSLRGWRG
+1048 L
-1060 GGPSP
+1060 SP
-1065 TPGAAS
+1065 
-1071 PSHHG
+1071 
-1076 GGAGGAGGPSQAPAL
+1076 
-1091 RYFQLPPRAASAAMY
+1091 
-1106 VPARSGR
+1106 V
-1113 GRKGPLVKQ
+1113 
-1122 TKVEGEPHK
+1122 
-1131 GGLPPAP
+1131 
-1138 SPAPAS
+1138 
-1144 PASPQPPPPPAAAAA
+1144 
-1159 SSEKNS
+1159 
-1165 IPIPTIII
+1165 
-1173 KAPSTSSS
+1173 
-1181 GRSSQGSSTE
+1181 
-1191 AEPPPPPPQQQQQQ
+1191 
-1205 QPQAQQ
+1205 
-1211 PGPEGAGGSSS
+1211 
-1222 SAPGG
+1222 
-1227 SPAPPAPP
+1227 PP
-1235 SPTPAPA
+1235 SPSPVPT

-1268 EGGWQSEARRR
+1268 EGGWQNEARRR
-1279 STLFLSTDAGDEEG
+1279 STLFLSTDAGDDE
-1293 GGDGALGS
+1293 GGDGALGA

-1329 AGGGGGG
+1329 PAAAASAGG
-1336 YGGYGAAGRA
+1336 YGGYGAGGRA
-1346 YGSSGGS
+1346 YAAGAGS
-1353 SAFTSFLPPPR
+1353 SAFTSFLPPR

-1375 DPSSPLGLAL
+1375 DPASPLGLAL

-1402 QPPARPPSPRYE
+1402 QPPPRPPSPRYE
-1414 VPPPATPHHHHSPL
+1414 APPPTPHHHSPH
-1428 AHHHHEPVLRLWGA
+1428 AHHEPVLRLWGA
-1442 APPDPARRELG
+1442 PPPDPARRELG
-1453 YRAGLGG
+1453 YRAGLGSQ
-1460 PEKPL
+1460 EKSLP
-1465 TASPPAARRSLLH
+1465 ASPPAARRSLLH
-1478 RLPPTASGVGPL
+1478 RLPPTAPGVGPL

-1496 EPPAPLPGG
+1496 EPPAPHPG

-1511 AGAADEPERLPLHVR
+1511 AGAPEEPERLPLHVR

-1532 PRAGGAG
+1532 PRASGAG
-1539 GRGPPAEDGPGVIA
+1539 GRGPPSEDGPGVP
-1553 APPSPRRSVAP
+1553 PPSPRRSVP
-1564 ASPTSPRGGGGGG
+1564 PSPTSPRGS
-1577 GEENGLP
+1577 EENGLP

-1592 PSVDVEDGEFLFAE
+1592 PSVDVEDGEFLFVE

-1643 PPAAAAAAPGA
+1643 PPVPPPAVA

-1674 ATLTQGAPAAPG
+1674 ATLTQGAPAASG
-1686 DTPAPGPPAPAAAP
+1686 DPPPPGPPAPAAPAP
-1700 AAPAPQPGPDP
+1700 PAPQPGPDP

-1744 SAEGGG
+1744 SAEG
-1750 SAGGGGGPGTGVA
+1750 AGPAGGGGPGGGAGVA
-1763 AGPELLDTYVAYL
+1763 SGPELLDTYVAYL

-1783 SGPSG
+1783 SGPPG
-1788 PPYPMTPSKL
+1788 PPYPPQLMTPSKL
-1798 RGSRALGA
+1798 RGRALGA
-1806 GGGGLRSSPGGGL
+1806 SGGLRPSPSGGL

-1839 LLALSGCSGPSAA
+1839 LLALSGCSGPSTV
-1852 GVTGGPV
+1852 GVAGGPV
-1859 AVEPDGPPVVPL
+1859 AVEPEGPPVPL
-1871 SSSASSL
+1871 PSASSL

-1890 PPPPPLPGPLAP
+1890 PPPPPLPGPLAQP
-1902 AQASAL
+1902 QASAL

-1929 SSSAAGGALPWARAG
+1929 SAAGGALPWARGG
-1944 SGGSTDSHHGGASY
+1944 SGASGDSHHGGPTY

-1978 LLTKPVSSLF
+1978 ILSKPVSSLF
-1988 QNWPKTPLPPLPTG
+1988 QNWPKPPLPPLPTG
-2002 TGVPSAA
+2002 TGVSPSA

-2017 PSAASSAS
+2017 PSAASSTS

-2056 LSHGRGRR
+2056 VSPAP
-2064 LGRPLRPG
+2064 RPSSLPILPSGPLYPG
-2072 LRATAPRDVRGPRGS
+2072 LFDIRGS
-2087 PVRGL
+2087 PTGGAGGS
-2092 PLPLADPPAFAAPGQ
+2092 ADPFAPVFVPPHPGMSG
-2107 AFRRQAPGLLDQV
+2107 GLGGALSGAS
-2120 RRGRLARV
+2120 RSLSPTRL
-2128 AGPGRAP
+2128 
-2135 GPLPGPR
+2135 LS
-2142 DRRLPPARPDQGGL
+2142 LPPDKPFGAKPLGFWTKFDVADWLEWLGL
-2156 RGPGRDPRGPPH
+2156 A
-2168 EHRPGSQILPGEVM
+2168 EHRARFLDHEIDGSHLPALTKEDYV
-2182 AGPDGPARPRNAGAR
+2182 
-2197 RPPDL
+2197 DLGVTRVGHRMNIDRALKFFLER

>member
-1 MTHSPAS
+1 MTHSPAT

-14 RSASECPEGGSESDS
+14 HSASECPEGGSESDS
-29 SPDGPGTGPQGTRG
+29 SPDGPGRGPQGTRG
-43 RGSGGAPGSLA
+43 RGSGAPGNLA
-54 SAGGLQGRSMSS
+54 SARGLQGRSMSVP
-66 LDDAHFSMMVFRI
+66 DDAHFSMMVFRI

-122 QPAASGRDANFLEE
+122 QPATSGRDANFLEE

-220 LAAQTEGSVDVIRT
+220 LAAQTEGSVEVIRT

-299 ELLLYNRAQLGV
+299 ELLLYNRAQLGI

-353 HICALYNKESCARI
+353 HICALYNK
-367 LLYRGASKD
+367 
-376 VKNNNGQT
+376 
-384 AFQVAVIAGNFEL
+384 VAVIAGNFEL

-423 GPPSAGLTVPPALLR
+423 GPPGAGLTVPPALLR

-451 VFAAPGASSSAAPAP
+451 VFSAPGASSSGTPGPTSGPQGQSQPSAPST
-466 APAAQAQAQP
+466 
-476 AAPGAKLSTGTLR
+476 KLSSGTLR

-503 RGRHPEEAKRQ
+503 RGRHPEDAKRQ

-522 GTPREPAGGT
+522 GTPREGPAGGT
-532 GGSAGPGG
+532 GGSGGPGG

-560 MAVKSYQAQAEGEIS
+560 MAVKSYQAQGEGEIS

-605 SDCLEEVANRSQEGK
+605 SDCLEEVANRSQEGR

-635 TVGSYDSFDAPSLMD
+635 TVGSYDSFDAP
-650 GIGPGS
+650 S

-752 KVVMVTRHPDMEEAA
+752 KVVMVTRHPDMDEAV
-767 HKKAPQQ
+767 HKKASQQ

-796 MVSPWK
+796 M
-802 KKSEYQ
+802 EYE
-808 QQPAAPLPSME
+808 QQPAPVPSME

-869 SSFDPHHRSQPSY
+869 SNFDPHHRSQPSY
-882 ERPSYL
+882 DRPSFL
-888 PAGPGLMLRQKS
+888 PPGPGLMLRQKS

-914 SMKFSRSLS
+914 AMKFSRSLS

-948 PSISGRLTPSPRFN
+948 PSSSGRLTPSPRGGPFN
-962 PSSGGALPASS
+962 PGSGGPLPASS
-973 PASFDGPSPPD
+973 PSSFDGPSPTD
-984 TRLGGRGEK
+984 TRSGGREK
-993 GLYHGAALPPA
+993 SLYHGGALPPA
-1004 LHHPPHHHHHH
+1004 HHHPPHHHHHH

-1065 TPGAAS
+1065 TSGVPS
-1071 PSHHG
+1071 PSHHSSSG
-1076 GGAGGAGGPSQAPAL
+1076 GSSGPTQAPAL

-1122 TKVEGEPHK
+1122 TKVEGEPQK
-1131 GGLPPAP
+1131 GSLPPA
-1138 SPAPAS
+1138 
-1144 PASPQPPPPPAAAAA
+1144 
-1159 SSEKNS
+1159 
-1165 IPIPTIII
+1165 
-1173 KAPSTSSS
+1173 
-1181 GRSSQGSSTE
+1181 
-1191 AEPPPPPPQQQQQQ
+1191 
-1205 QPQAQQ
+1205 
-1211 PGPEGAGGSSS
+1211 
-1222 SAPGG
+1222 
-1227 SPAPPAPP
+1227 
-1235 SPTPAPA
+1235 
-1242 PASPSGP
+1242 
-1249 ATLDFTSQF
+1249 
-1258 GAALVGAARR
+1258 
-1268 EGGWQSEARRR
+1268 
-1279 STLFLSTDAGDEEG
+1279 
-1293 GGDGALGS
+1293 
-1301 GAPPGP
+1301 
-1307 RLRHSKSIDEGM
+1307 
-1319 FSAEPYLRLE
+1319 
-1329 AGGGGGG
+1329 
-1336 YGGYGAAGRA
+1336 
-1346 YGSSGGS
+1346 
-1353 SAFTSFLPPPR
+1353 
-1364 PLVHPLTGKAL
+1364 
-1375 DPSSPLGLAL
+1375 
-1385 AARERA
+1385 
-1391 LKESSEGGGAP
+1391 
-1402 QPPARPPSPRYE
+1402 
-1414 VPPPATPHHHHSPL
+1414 
-1428 AHHHHEPVLRLWGA
+1428 
-1442 APPDPARRELG
+1442 
-1453 YRAGLGG
+1453 
-1460 PEKPL
+1460 
-1465 TASPPAARRSLLH
+1465 
-1478 RLPPTASGVGPL
+1478 
-1490 LLQLGP
+1490 
-1496 EPPAPLPGG
+1496 
-1505 VSKAWR
+1505 
-1511 AGAADEPERLPLHVR
+1511 
-1526 FLENCQ
+1526 
-1532 PRAGGAG
+1532 
-1539 GRGPPAEDGPGVIA
+1539 
-1553 APPSPRRSVAP
+1553 
-1564 ASPTSPRGGGGGG
+1564 
-1577 GEENGLP
+1577 
-1584 LLVLPPPA
+1584 
-1592 PSVDVEDGEFLFAE
+1592 
-1606 PLPPPLEFSNSFEKP
+1606 
-1621 ESPLTPGPPH
+1621 
-1631 PLPDPPT
+1631 
-1638 PTTPL
+1638 
-1643 PPAAAAAAPGA
+1643 
-1654 AAPPTLDSTA
+1654 
-1664 SSLTSYDSEV
+1664 
-1674 ATLTQGAPAAPG
+1674 
-1686 DTPAPGPPAPAAAP
+1686 
-1700 AAPAPQPGPDP
+1700 
-1711 PPGTDSGIEE
+1711 
-1721 VDSRS
+1721 
-1726 SSDHPLETISS
+1726 
-1737 ASTLSSL
+1737 
-1744 SAEGGG
+1744 
-1750 SAGGGGGPGTGVA
+1750 
-1763 AGPELLDTYVAYL
+1763 
-1776 DGQAFGG
+1776 
-1783 SGPSG
+1783 
-1788 PPYPMTPSKL
+1788 
-1798 RGSRALGA
+1798 
-1806 GGGGLRSSPGGGL
+1806 
-1819 RDPVTPTSPTVSVT
+1819 
-1833 GAGTDG
+1833 
-1839 LLALSGCSGPSAA
+1839 
-1852 GVTGGPV
+1852 
-1859 AVEPDGPPVVPL
+1859 
-1871 SSSASSL
+1871 
-1878 PRKLLPWEEGPG
+1878 
-1890 PPPPPLPGPLAP
+1890 
-1902 AQASAL
+1902 
-1908 ATVKASI
+1908 
-1915 ISELSSKLQQFGGS
+1915 
-1929 SSSAAGGALPWARAG
+1929 
-1944 SGGSTDSHHGGASY
+1944 
-1958 VPERTSSLQRQRL
+1958 L
-1971 SEDSQSS
+1971 SEDSQTS
-1978 LLTKPVSSLF
+1978 LLSKPSSSIF
-1988 QNWPKTPLPPLPTG
+1988 QNWPKPPLPPLPTG
-2002 TGVPSAA
+2002 SGGSST

-2017 PSAASSAS
+2017 PSASSASAS

-2045 SPSLLPASEHK
+2045 SPSLLPASDHK
-2056 LSHGRGRR
+2056 VSPAP
-2064 LGRPLRPG
+2064 RPSSLPILPSGPLYPG
-2072 LRATAPRDVRGPRGS
+2072 LFDIRSSPTGGAGGS
-2087 PVRGL
+2087 
-2092 PLPLADPPAFAAPGQ
+2092 ADPFAPVFVPPHPGISG
-2107 AFRRQAPGLLDQV
+2107 GLGGALSGAS
-2120 RRGRLARV
+2120 RSLSPTRL
-2128 AGPGRAP
+2128 
-2135 GPLPGPR
+2135 LS
-2142 DRRLPPARPDQGGL
+2142 LPPDKPFGAKPLGFWTKFDVADWLEWLGL
-2156 RGPGRDPRGPPH
+2156 S
-2168 EHRPGSQILPGEVM
+2168 EHRAQFLDHEIDGSHLPALTKEDYV
-2182 AGPDGPARPRNAGAR
+2182 
-2197 RPPDL
+2197 DLGVTRVGHRMNIDRALKFFLER

>member
-1 MTHSPAS
+1 MTHSPAT

-14 RSASECPEGGSESDS
+14 HSVSECPEGGSESDS
-29 SPDGPGTGPQGTRG
+29 SPDGPGRGPRGTRG
-43 RGSGGAPGSLA
+43 RGSGAPGNLA
-54 SAGGLQGRSMSS
+54 SVRGLQGRSMSVP
-66 LDDAHFSMMVFRI
+66 DDAHFSMMVFRI

-122 QPAASGRDANFLEE
+122 QPATSGRDANFLEE

-220 LAAQTEGSVDVIRT
+220 LAAQTEGSVEVIRT

-299 ELLLYNRAQLGV
+299 ELLLFNRAQLGI

-353 HICALYNKESCARI
+353 HICALYNKETCARI
-367 LLYRGASKD
+367 LLYRGANKD
-376 VKNNNGQT
+376 VKNNSGQT
-384 AFQVAVIAGNFEL
+384 PFQVAVIAGNFEL

-423 GPPSAGLTVPPALLR
+423 GPPGAGLTVPPALLR

-451 VFAAPGASSSAAPAP
+451 VFSAPGTSSSGAPGP
-466 APAAQAQAQP
+466 TSGPQGQSQP
-476 AAPGAKLSTGTLR
+476 AAPTTKLSSGTLR

-522 GTPREPAGGT
+522 GTPREGPAGGT
-532 GGSAGPGG
+532 GGSGGPGG

-560 MAVKSYQAQAEGEIS
+560 MAVKSYQAQGEGEIS

-635 TVGSYDSFDAPSLMD
+635 TVGSYDSFDAP
-650 GIGPGS
+650 S

-752 KVVMVTRHPDMEEAA
+752 KVVMVTRHPDMDEAV

-802 KKSEYQ
+802 KKSEYE
-808 QQPAAPLPSME
+808 QQPAPVPSME

-841 TISASESPGPGGLAS
+841 TISASESPAPGGLAS

-882 ERPSYL
+882 ERPSFL
-888 PAGPGLMLRQKS
+888 PPGPGLMLRQKS

-914 SMKFSRSLS
+914 AMKFSRSLS

-948 PSISGRLTPSPRFN
+948 PSSSGRLTPSPRGGPFN
-962 PSSGGALPASS
+962 PGSGGPLPASS

-984 TRLGGRGEK
+984 TRVGGRDK
-993 GLYHGAALPPA
+993 SLYHGGPLPPA
-1004 LHHPPHHHHHH
+1004 HHHPP
-1015 APPPQPHHHHA
+1015 
-1026 HPPHPPE
+1026 
-1033 METGGSPDDPPPRLA
+1033 
-1048 LGPQPSLRGWRG
+1048 
-1060 GGPSP
+1060 
-1065 TPGAAS
+1065 
-1071 PSHHG
+1071 HG
-1076 GGAGGAGGPSQAPAL
+1076 GGAGG
-1091 RYFQLPPRAASAAMY
+1091 
-1106 VPARSGR
+1106 
-1113 GRKGPLVKQ
+1113 
-1122 TKVEGEPHK
+1122 
-1131 GGLPPAP
+1131 
-1138 SPAPAS
+1138 
-1144 PASPQPPPPPAAAAA
+1144 
-1159 SSEKNS
+1159 
-1165 IPIPTIII
+1165 
-1173 KAPSTSSS
+1173 
-1181 GRSSQGSSTE
+1181 
-1191 AEPPPPPPQQQQQQ
+1191 
-1205 QPQAQQ
+1205 
-1211 PGPEGAGGSSS
+1211 
-1222 SAPGG
+1222 
-1227 SPAPPAPP
+1227 
-1235 SPTPAPA
+1235 
-1242 PASPSGP
+1242 
-1249 ATLDFTSQF
+1249 
-1258 GAALVGAARR
+1258 GAAV
-1268 EGGWQSEARRR
+1268 
-1279 STLFLSTDAGDEEG
+1279 AG
-1293 GGDGALGS
+1293 
-1301 GAPPGP
+1301 
-1307 RLRHSKSIDEGM
+1307 
-1319 FSAEPYLRLE
+1319 
-1329 AGGGGGG
+1329 
-1336 YGGYGAAGRA
+1336 
-1346 YGSSGGS
+1346 
-1353 SAFTSFLPPPR
+1353 
-1364 PLVHPLTGKAL
+1364 
-1375 DPSSPLGLAL
+1375 
-1385 AARERA
+1385 
-1391 LKESSEGGGAP
+1391 
-1402 QPPARPPSPRYE
+1402 
-1414 VPPPATPHHHHSPL
+1414 
-1428 AHHHHEPVLRLWGA
+1428 
-1442 APPDPARRELG
+1442 
-1453 YRAGLGG
+1453 
-1460 PEKPL
+1460 
-1465 TASPPAARRSLLH
+1465 
-1478 RLPPTASGVGPL
+1478 
-1490 LLQLGP
+1490 
-1496 EPPAPLPGG
+1496 
-1505 VSKAWR
+1505 
-1511 AGAADEPERLPLHVR
+1511 
-1526 FLENCQ
+1526 
-1532 PRAGGAG
+1532 
-1539 GRGPPAEDGPGVIA
+1539 
-1553 APPSPRRSVAP
+1553 
-1564 ASPTSPRGGGGGG
+1564 
-1577 GEENGLP
+1577 
-1584 LLVLPPPA
+1584 
-1592 PSVDVEDGEFLFAE
+1592 
-1606 PLPPPLEFSNSFEKP
+1606 
-1621 ESPLTPGPPH
+1621 
-1631 PLPDPPT
+1631 
-1638 PTTPL
+1638 
-1643 PPAAAAAAPGA
+1643 
-1654 AAPPTLDSTA
+1654 
-1664 SSLTSYDSEV
+1664 
-1674 ATLTQGAPAAPG
+1674 
-1686 DTPAPGPPAPAAAP
+1686 
-1700 AAPAPQPGPDP
+1700 
-1711 PPGTDSGIEE
+1711 
-1721 VDSRS
+1721 
-1726 SSDHPLETISS
+1726 
-1737 ASTLSSL
+1737 
-1744 SAEGGG
+1744 
-1750 SAGGGGGPGTGVA
+1750 
-1763 AGPELLDTYVAYL
+1763 GPELLDTYVAYL

-1783 SGPSG
+1783 SGTPG
-1788 PPYPMTPSKL
+1788 PPYPPQLMTPSKL
-1798 RGSRALGA
+1798 RGRALGT
-1806 GGGGLRSSPGGGL
+1806 GGGLRPGPSGGL

-1833 GAGTDG
+1833 GAGNDG
-1839 LLALSGCSGPSAA
+1839 LLALSACSGPSAA
-1852 GVTGGPV
+1852 AVAGGPV
-1859 AVEPDGPPVVPL
+1859 AVEPEVPPVPL
-1871 SSSASSL
+1871 PAASSL

-1890 PPPPPLPGPLAP
+1890 PPPPPLPGPLSQP
-1902 AQASAL
+1902 QASAL

-1929 SSSAAGGALPWARAG
+1929 SAAGGALPWARGG
-1944 SGGSTDSHHGGASY
+1944 SGGSGDSHHGGPSY

-1971 SEDSQSS
+1971 SDDSQPS
-1978 LLTKPVSSLF
+1978 LLSKPVSSLF
-1988 QNWPKTPLPPLPTG
+1988 QNWPKPPLPPLPTG
-2002 TGVPSAA
+2002 TGVSPSAT
-2009 AAAPGATS
+2009 AAPGAIS
-2017 PSAASSAS
+2017 PSASSSS
-2025 TRHLQGV
+2025 TSSRHLQGV

-2056 LSHGRGRR
+2056 VSPAP
-2064 LGRPLRPG
+2064 RPSSLPILPSGPLYPG
-2072 LRATAPRDVRGPRGS
+2072 LFDIRGS
-2087 PVRGL
+2087 PTGGAGGS
-2092 PLPLADPPAFAAPGQ
+2092 ADPFAPVFVPPHSGMSG
-2107 AFRRQAPGLLDQV
+2107 GLGGALSGAS
-2120 RRGRLARV
+2120 RSLSPTRL
-2128 AGPGRAP
+2128 
-2135 GPLPGPR
+2135 LS
-2142 DRRLPPARPDQGGL
+2142 LPPDKPFGAKPLGFWTKFDVADWLEWLGL
-2156 RGPGRDPRGPPH
+2156 A
-2168 EHRPGSQILPGEVM
+2168 EHRARFLDHEIDGSHLPALTKEDYV
-2182 AGPDGPARPRNAGAR
+2182 
-2197 RPPDL
+2197 DLGVTRVGHRMNIDRALKFFLER

>member
-1 MTHSPAS
+1 MTRRPAS

-14 RSASECPEGGSESDS
+14 HSASECPEGGSESDS
-29 SPDGPGTGPQGTRG
+29 SPDGPGRGLRGTRG
-43 RGSGGAPGSLA
+43 RGSGAPGSLA
-54 SAGGLQGRSMSS
+54 SVRGLQGRSMSVP
-66 LDDAHFSMMVFRI
+66 DDAHFSMMVFRI

-122 QPAASGRDANFLEE
+122 QPATSGRDANFLEE

-220 LAAQTEGSVDVIRT
+220 LAAQTEGSVEVIRT

-299 ELLLYNRAQLGV
+299 ELLLYNRAQLGI

-353 HICALYNKESCARI
+353 HICALYNKETCARI

-397 GELIRNHREQDV
+397 GELIRNHREQDT

-451 VFAAPGASSSAAPAP
+451 VFAAP
-466 APAAQAQAQP
+466 
-476 AAPGAKLSTGTLR
+476 
-489 SASSPRGARARSPS
+489 S
-503 RGRHPEEAKRQ
+503 R
-514 PRGRPSSS
+514 
-522 GTPREPAGGT
+522 GTPREGPTGGT

-650 GIGPGS
+650 GIGPGRTEAFHEWTS
-656 DYIIKEKTV
+656 YTGAHPRRIAPSV
-665 LLQKKDSEGFGFV
+665 FV
-678 LRGAKAQTPIEEF
+678 SSVRLSQTPIEEF

-752 KVVMVTRHPDMEEAA
+752 KVVMVTRHPDMDEAV

-802 KKSEYQ
+802 KKSEYE
-808 QQPAAPLPSME
+808 QPPAPVPSME

-841 TISASESPGPGGLAS
+841 TISASESPVAGGLAS

-888 PAGPGLMLRQKS
+888 PPGPGLMLRQKS
-900 IGAAEDDRPYLAPP
+900 I
-914 SMKFSRSLS
+914 
-923 VPGSEDIPPPPTT
+923 
-936 SPPEPP
+936 
-942 YSTPPA
+942 
-948 PSISGRLTPSPRFN
+948 
-962 PSSGGALPASS
+962 
-973 PASFDGPSPPD
+973 
-984 TRLGGRGEK
+984 
-993 GLYHGAALPPA
+993 
-1004 LHHPPHHHHHH
+1004 
-1015 APPPQPHHHHA
+1015 
-1026 HPPHPPE
+1026 
-1033 METGGSPDDPPPRLA
+1033 
-1048 LGPQPSLRGWRG
+1048 
-1060 GGPSP
+1060 
-1065 TPGAAS
+1065 
-1071 PSHHG
+1071 
-1076 GGAGGAGGPSQAPAL
+1076 
-1091 RYFQLPPRAASAAMY
+1091 
-1106 VPARSGR
+1106 
-1113 GRKGPLVKQ
+1113 
-1122 TKVEGEPHK
+1122 
-1131 GGLPPAP
+1131 
-1138 SPAPAS
+1138 
-1144 PASPQPPPPPAAAAA
+1144 
-1159 SSEKNS
+1159 
-1165 IPIPTIII
+1165 
-1173 KAPSTSSS
+1173 
-1181 GRSSQGSSTE
+1181 
-1191 AEPPPPPPQQQQQQ
+1191 
-1205 QPQAQQ
+1205 
-1211 PGPEGAGGSSS
+1211 
-1222 SAPGG
+1222 
-1227 SPAPPAPP
+1227 
-1235 SPTPAPA
+1235 
-1242 PASPSGP
+1242 
-1249 ATLDFTSQF
+1249 
-1258 GAALVGAARR
+1258 
-1268 EGGWQSEARRR
+1268 
-1279 STLFLSTDAGDEEG
+1279 
-1293 GGDGALGS
+1293 
-1301 GAPPGP
+1301 
-1307 RLRHSKSIDEGM
+1307 
-1319 FSAEPYLRLE
+1319 
-1329 AGGGGGG
+1329 
-1336 YGGYGAAGRA
+1336 
-1346 YGSSGGS
+1346 
-1353 SAFTSFLPPPR
+1353 
-1364 PLVHPLTGKAL
+1364 
-1375 DPSSPLGLAL
+1375 
-1385 AARERA
+1385 
-1391 LKESSEGGGAP
+1391 
-1402 QPPARPPSPRYE
+1402 
-1414 VPPPATPHHHHSPL
+1414 
-1428 AHHHHEPVLRLWGA
+1428 
-1442 APPDPARRELG
+1442 
-1453 YRAGLGG
+1453 
-1460 PEKPL
+1460 
-1465 TASPPAARRSLLH
+1465 
-1478 RLPPTASGVGPL
+1478 
-1490 LLQLGP
+1490 
-1496 EPPAPLPGG
+1496 
-1505 VSKAWR
+1505 
-1511 AGAADEPERLPLHVR
+1511 
-1526 FLENCQ
+1526 
-1532 PRAGGAG
+1532 
-1539 GRGPPAEDGPGVIA
+1539 
-1553 APPSPRRSVAP
+1553 
-1564 ASPTSPRGGGGGG
+1564 
-1577 GEENGLP
+1577 
-1584 LLVLPPPA
+1584 
-1592 PSVDVEDGEFLFAE
+1592 
-1606 PLPPPLEFSNSFEKP
+1606 
-1621 ESPLTPGPPH
+1621 
-1631 PLPDPPT
+1631 
-1638 PTTPL
+1638 
-1643 PPAAAAAAPGA
+1643 
-1654 AAPPTLDSTA
+1654 
-1664 SSLTSYDSEV
+1664 
-1674 ATLTQGAPAAPG
+1674 
-1686 DTPAPGPPAPAAAP
+1686 
-1700 AAPAPQPGPDP
+1700 
-1711 PPGTDSGIEE
+1711 DSGIEE

-1750 SAGGGGGPGTGVA
+1750 SAGGGGGAGGASVA
-1763 AGPELLDTYVAYL
+1763 SGPELLDTYVAYL

-1783 SGPSG
+1783 SGAPG
-1788 PPYPMTPSKL
+1788 PPYPPQLMTPSKL
-1798 RGSRALGA
+1798 RGRALGA
-1806 GGGGLRSSPGGGL
+1806 SGGLRPSPSGGL

-1859 AVEPDGPPVVPL
+1859 AVEPEGPPVPL
-1871 SSSASSL
+1871 PSATSL

-1890 PPPPPLPGPLAP
+1890 PPPPPLPGPLAQP
-1902 AQASAL
+1902 QASAL

-1929 SSSAAGGALPWARAG
+1929 SAAGGALPWARGG
-1944 SGGSTDSHHGGASY
+1944 SGGSGDSHHGGASY

-1971 SEDSQSS
+1971 SDDSQSS
-1978 LLTKPVSSLF
+1978 LLSKPVSSLF
-1988 QNWPKTPLPPLPTG
+1988 QNWPKPPLPPLPTG
-2002 TGVPSAA
+2002 TGVPPSA

-2017 PSAASSAS
+2017 PSASSSSTS

-2056 LSHGRGRR
+2056 VSPAP
-2064 LGRPLRPG
+2064 RPSSLPILPSGPLYPG
-2072 LRATAPRDVRGPRGS
+2072 LFDMRSSPTGGAGGS
-2087 PVRGL
+2087 
-2092 PLPLADPPAFAAPGQ
+2092 ADPFAPVFVPPHPGMS
-2107 AFRRQAPGLLDQV
+2107 
-2120 RRGRLARV
+2120 
-2128 AGPGRAP
+2128 
-2135 GPLPGPR
+2135 
-2142 DRRLPPARPDQGGL
+2142 GGL
-2156 RGPGRDPRGPPH
+2156 GGALSGASRSLSPTRLLSLPADKPFGAKPLGFWTKFDVADWLEWLGLA
-2168 EHRPGSQILPGEVM
+2168 EHRARFLDHEIDGSHLPALTKEDYV
-2182 AGPDGPARPRNAGAR
+2182 
-2197 RPPDL
+2197 DLGVTRVGHRMNIDRALRFFLER

>member
-1 MTHSPAS
+1 MTHSPVS

-14 RSASECPEGGSESDS
+14 HSASECPEGGSESDS
-29 SPDGPGTGPQGTRG
+29 SPDGPGRGPRG
-43 RGSGGAPGSLA
+43 PRGQGSGVPGSLA
-54 SAGGLQGRSMSS
+54 SVRGLQGRSMSVP
-66 LDDAHFSMMVFRI
+66 DDAHFSMMVFRI

-122 QPAASGRDANFLEE
+122 QPATSGRDANFLEE

-220 LAAQTEGSVDVIRT
+220 LAAQTEGSVEVIRT

-265 TALLDLGGSP
+265 TTDRYTALTVTPPVGSEALLRPPGAPTLQLIGMRTFPYAQALLDLGGSP

-299 ELLLYNRAQLGV
+299 ELLLFNRAQLGI

-322 ACQRGH
+322 ACQRGN

-353 HICALYNKESCARI
+353 HICALYNKETCARI
-367 LLYRGASKD
+367 LLYRGANKD

-384 AFQVAVIAGNFEL
+384 PFQVAVIAGNFEL

-423 GPPSAGLTVPPALLR
+423 GPPGAGLTVPPALLR

-451 VFAAPGASSSAAPAP
+451 VFAAPGTSSSG
-466 APAAQAQAQP
+466 
-476 AAPGAKLSTGTLR
+476 APGPTSGPQGQSQPSAPSTKLSSGTLR

-522 GTPREPAGGT
+522 GTPREGPAGGT
-532 GGSAGPGG
+532 GGSGGPGG

-635 TVGSYDSFDAPSLMD
+635 TVGSYDSFDAPRSLMD

-656 DYIIKEKTV
+656 DYVIKEKTV

-752 KVVMVTRHPDMEEAA
+752 KVVMVTRHPDMDEAVR
-767 HKKAPQQ
+767 KKAPQQ

-796 MVSPWK
+796 M
-802 KKSEYQ
+802 EYE
-808 QQPAAPLPSME
+808 QQPAPVPSME

-888 PAGPGLMLRQKS
+888 PPGPGLMLRQKS

-914 SMKFSRSLS
+914 AMKFSRSLS

-948 PSISGRLTPSPRFN
+948 PSSSGRLTPSPRGGAFN
-962 PSSGGALPASS
+962 PGSGGPLPASS
-973 PASFDGPSPPD
+973 PSSFDGPSLPD
-984 TRLGGRGEK
+984 TRVGGREK
-993 GLYHGAALPPA
+993 SLYHSGPLPPA
-1004 LHHPPHHHHHH
+1004 HHHPPHHHHHH

-1065 TPGAAS
+1065 TPGAPS
-1071 PSHHG
+1071 PAHH
-1076 GGAGGAGGPSQAPAL
+1076 GGAGGGLGSPQAPAL

-1122 TKVEGEPHK
+1122 TKVEGEPQK
-1131 GGLPPAP
+1131 GGGLPPAP
-1138 SPAPAS
+1138 SPA
-1144 PASPQPPPPPAAAAA
+1144 SPQPPPAAP
-1159 SSEKNS
+1159 SEKNS

-1191 AEPPPPPPQQQQQQ
+1191 AEPPS
-1205 QPQAQQ
+1205 QPEAGGGPSAQS
-1211 PGPEGAGGSSS
+1211 PGPAV
-1222 SAPGG
+1222 
-1227 SPAPPAPP
+1227 PPAPP
-1235 SPTPAPA
+1235 SPSPVPTPT
-1242 PASPSGP
+1242 SPSGP

-1279 STLFLSTDAGDEEG
+1279 STLFLSTDAGDED
-1293 GGDGALGS
+1293 GGDGALGA

-1329 AGGGGGG
+1329 TGGGGG
-1336 YGGYGAAGRA
+1336 YAGYGPGGRA
-1346 YGSSGGS
+1346 YAGGGSS
-1353 SAFTSFLPPPR
+1353 SAFTSFLPPR

-1375 DPSSPLGLAL
+1375 DPASPLGLAL

-1402 QPPARPPSPRYE
+1402 QPPPRPPSPRYE
-1414 VPPPATPHHHHSPL
+1414 APPPTPHHHSPH
-1428 AHHHHEPVLRLWGA
+1428 AHHEPLLRLWGA
-1442 APPDPARRELG
+1442 SPPDPARRELG
-1453 YRAGLGG
+1453 YRAGLGSQ
-1460 PEKPL
+1460 EKSLP
-1465 TASPPAARRSLLH
+1465 ASPPAARRSLLH
-1478 RLPPTASGVGPL
+1478 RLPPTAPGVGPL

-1496 EPPAPLPGG
+1496 EPPAPHPG

-1511 AGAADEPERLPLHVR
+1511 SAAPEEPERLPLHVR

-1532 PRAGGAG
+1532 PRATGAA
-1539 GRGPPAEDGPGVIA
+1539 GRGPPSEDGPGVP
-1553 APPSPRRSVAP
+1553 PPSPRRSVP
-1564 ASPTSPRGGGGGG
+1564 PSPTSPRGS
-1577 GEENGLP
+1577 EENGLP

-1592 PSVDVEDGEFLFAE
+1592 PSVDVEDGEFLFVE

-1638 PTTPL
+1638 PTSPL
-1643 PPAAAAAAPGA
+1643 PPVPPPAVAS
-1654 AAPPTLDSTA
+1654 APPTLDSTA

-1686 DTPAPGPPAPAAAP
+1686 DAPPPGPPAPAAPAP
-1700 AAPAPQPGPDP
+1700 PAPQPGPDP

-1750 SAGGGGGPGTGVA
+1750 SAGGGGGGASVA
-1763 AGPELLDTYVAYL
+1763 SGPELLDTYVAYL

-1783 SGPSG
+1783 SGTPG
-1788 PPYPMTPSKL
+1788 PPYPPQLMTPSKL
-1798 RGSRALGA
+1798 RGRALGA
-1806 GGGGLRSSPGGGL
+1806 SGGLRPSPSGGL
-1819 RDPVTPTSPTVSVT
+1819 RDPITPTSPTVSVT

-1839 LLALSGCSGPSAA
+1839 LLALSGCSGPSTV
-1852 GVTGGPV
+1852 GVPGGPV
-1859 AVEPDGPPVVPL
+1859 AVEPEGPPVPL
-1871 SSSASSL
+1871 PSASSL

-1890 PPPPPLPGPLAP
+1890 PPPPPLPGPLAQP
-1902 AQASAL
+1902 QASAL

-1929 SSSAAGGALPWARAG
+1929 SAAGGALPWARGG
-1944 SGGSTDSHHGGASY
+1944 SGGSGDSHHGGASY

-1971 SEDSQSS
+1971 SEDAQPS
-1978 LLTKPVSSLF
+1978 LLSKPVSSLF
-1988 QNWPKTPLPPLPTG
+1988 QNWPKPPLPPLPTG
-2002 TGVPSAA
+2002 TGVPPSAA
-2009 AAAPGATS
+2009 GAPGATS
-2017 PSAASSAS
+2017 PSASSSTS

-2045 SPSLLPASEHK
+2045 SPSLLPTSEHK
-2056 LSHGRGRR
+2056 VSPAP
-2064 LGRPLRPG
+2064 RPSSLPILPSGPLYPG
-2072 LRATAPRDVRGPRGS
+2072 LFDIRSSPTGGAGGS
-2087 PVRGL
+2087 
-2092 PLPLADPPAFAAPGQ
+2092 ADPFAPVFVPPHPGMSG
-2107 AFRRQAPGLLDQV
+2107 GLGGALSGAS
-2120 RRGRLARV
+2120 RSLSPTRL
-2128 AGPGRAP
+2128 
-2135 GPLPGPR
+2135 LS
-2142 DRRLPPARPDQGGL
+2142 LPPDKPFGAKPLGFWTKFDVADWLEWLGL
-2156 RGPGRDPRGPPH
+2156 A
-2168 EHRPGSQILPGEVM
+2168 EHRAQFLDHEIDGSHLPALTKEDYV
-2182 AGPDGPARPRNAGAR
+2182 
-2197 RPPDL
+2197 DLGVTRVGHRMNIDRALKFFLER

>member
-1 MTHSPAS
+1 MTHSPAT
-8 SEDEER
+8 SEEEER
-14 RSASECPEGGSESDS
+14 HSVSECPEGGSESES
-29 SPDGPGTGPQGTRG
+29 SPDGPGQGPQGTRS
-43 RGSGGAPGSLA
+43 RGSGTPGSLA
-54 SAGGLQGRSMSS
+54 SVRGLQGRSMSVP
-66 LDDAHFSMMVFRI
+66 DDAHFSMMVFRI

-122 QPAASGRDANFLEE
+122 QPATSGRDANFLEE

-220 LAAQTEGSVDVIRT
+220 LAAQTEGSVEVIRT

-299 ELLLYNRAQLGV
+299 ELLLYNRAQLGI

-353 HICALYNKESCARI
+353 HICALYNKETCARI
-367 LLYRGASKD
+367 LLYRGANKD

-384 AFQVAVIAGNFEL
+384 PFQVAVIAGNFEL

-423 GPPSAGLTVPPALLR
+423 GPPGAGLTVPPALLR

-451 VFAAPGASSSAAPAP
+451 VFSAPGASSSG
-466 APAAQAQAQP
+466 
-476 AAPGAKLSTGTLR
+476 APGPTSGAQGQSQPSGPTTKLSSGTLR

-522 GTPREPAGGT
+522 GTPREGPAGGT
-532 GGSAGPGG
+532 GGSGGPGG

-597 KGRVGWFP
+597 KGRIGWFP

-635 TVGSYDSFDAPSLMD
+635 TVGSYDSFDAPS
-650 GIGPGS
+650 

-665 LLQKKDSEGFGFV
+665 LLQKKDNEGFGFV

-752 KVVMVTRHPDMEEAA
+752 KVVMVTRHPDMDEAV

-774 AKRLPPPAISLRSKS
+774 AKRLPPPTISLRSKS

-796 MVSPWK
+796 M
-802 KKSEYQ
+802 EYE
-808 QQPAAPLPSME
+808 QQPAPVPSME

-882 ERPSYL
+882 ERPSFL
-888 PAGPGLMLRQKS
+888 PPGPGLMLRQKS
-900 IGAAEDDRPYLAPP
+900 IGMSPGRVVIRGLGVREGREGD
-914 SMKFSRSLS
+914 SLWGKQ
-923 VPGSEDIPPPPTT
+923 GSLEMFFP
-936 SPPEPP
+936 
-942 YSTPPA
+942 
-948 PSISGRLTPSPRFN
+948 
-962 PSSGGALPASS
+962 
-973 PASFDGPSPPD
+973 
-984 TRLGGRGEK
+984 
-993 GLYHGAALPPA
+993 
-1004 LHHPPHHHHHH
+1004 
-1015 APPPQPHHHHA
+1015 
-1026 HPPHPPE
+1026 

-1065 TPGAAS
+1065 TPGAQS

-1076 GGAGGAGGPSQAPAL
+1076 GAGAGGGPSQAPAL

-1122 TKVEGEPHK
+1122 TKVEGEPQK
-1131 GGLPPAP
+1131 GGGLPPAP
-1138 SPAPAS
+1138 SPTS
-1144 PASPQPPPPPAAAAA
+1144 PASPQPPPAAAAP
-1159 SSEKNS
+1159 SEKNS

-1191 AEPPPPPPQQQQQQ
+1191 AEPPT
-1205 QPQAQQ
+1205 QPEAA
-1211 PGPEGAGGSSS
+1211 GGGGSS
-1222 SAPGG
+1222 P
-1227 SPAPPAPP
+1227 SPAPAMSPVPP
-1235 SPTPAPA
+1235 SPSPVPT

-1268 EGGWQSEARRR
+1268 EGGWQNEARRR
-1279 STLFLSTDAGDEEG
+1279 STLFLSTDAGDED
-1293 GGDGALGS
+1293 GGDSGLGPGA
-1301 GAPPGP
+1301 APGP

-1329 AGGGGGG
+1329 SAGAGSSGG
-1336 YGGYGAAGRA
+1336 YGGYGAGSRA
-1346 YGSSGGS
+1346 YGGGGGS
-1353 SAFTSFLPPPR
+1353 SAFTSFLPPR

-1375 DPSSPLGLAL
+1375 DPASPLGLAL

-1402 QPPARPPSPRYE
+1402 PPPPRPPSPRYE
-1414 VPPPATPHHHHSPL
+1414 APPPTPHHHSPH
-1428 AHHHHEPVLRLWGA
+1428 AHHEPVLRLWGA
-1442 APPDPARRELG
+1442 SPPDPARRELG
-1453 YRAGLGG
+1453 YRAGLGSQ
-1460 PEKPL
+1460 EKSLP
-1465 TASPPAARRSLLH
+1465 ASPPAARRSLLH
-1478 RLPPTASGVGPL
+1478 RLPPTAPGVGPL

-1496 EPPAPLPGG
+1496 EPPPPHPG

-1511 AGAADEPERLPLHVR
+1511 SGAPEEPERLPLHVR

-1532 PRAGGAG
+1532 PRAPAAA
-1539 GRGPPAEDGPGVIA
+1539 GRGPPSEDGPGVP
-1553 APPSPRRSVAP
+1553 PPSPRRSVP
-1564 ASPTSPRGGGGGG
+1564 PSPTSPRGS
-1577 GEENGLP
+1577 EENGLP

-1592 PSVDVEDGEFLFAE
+1592 PSVDVEDGEFLFVE

-1638 PTTPL
+1638 VATPL
-1643 PPAAAAAAPGA
+1643 PPPPPPVVAT
-1654 AAPPTLDSTA
+1654 APPTLDSTA

-1674 ATLTQGAPAAPG
+1674 ATLTQGAPATSG
-1686 DTPAPGPPAPAAAP
+1686 DPPPPGPPAPAAPAP
-1700 AAPAPQPGPDP
+1700 PAPQPGPDP

-1750 SAGGGGGPGTGVA
+1750 SAGGGGGGGAGVA
-1763 AGPELLDTYVAYL
+1763 SGTELLDTYVAYL

-1783 SGPSG
+1783 SGTPG
-1788 PPYPMTPSKL
+1788 PPYPPQLMTPSKL
-1798 RGSRALGA
+1798 RGRALGA
-1806 GGGGLRSSPGGGL
+1806 SGGLRPGPSGGL

-1839 LLALSGCSGPSAA
+1839 LLALSACSGPSTA
-1852 GVTGGPV
+1852 GVAAGPV
-1859 AVEPDGPPVVPL
+1859 AVEPEVPPVPL
-1871 SSSASSL
+1871 PTASSL

-1890 PPPPPLPGPLAP
+1890 PPPPPLPGPLAQP
-1902 AQASAL
+1902 QASAL

-1929 SSSAAGGALPWARAG
+1929 SAAGGALPWARGG
-1944 SGGSTDSHHGGASY
+1944 SGGSTDSHHGGPSY

-1971 SEDSQSS
+1971 SDDSQSS
-1978 LLTKPVSSLF
+1978 LLSKPVSSLF
-1988 QNWPKTPLPPLPTG
+1988 QNWPKPPLPPLPTG
-2002 TGVPSAA
+2002 TGVPPSA

-2017 PSAASSAS
+2017 PSASSSSTS

-2045 SPSLLPASEHK
+2045 SPSLLPTSEHK
-2056 LSHGRGRR
+2056 VSPAP
-2064 LGRPLRPG
+2064 RPSSLPILPSGPLYPG
-2072 LRATAPRDVRGPRGS
+2072 LFDIRGS
-2087 PVRGL
+2087 PTGGAGGS
-2092 PLPLADPPAFAAPGQ
+2092 ADPFAPVFVPPHPGISG
-2107 AFRRQAPGLLDQV
+2107 GLGGALSGAS
-2120 RRGRLARV
+2120 RSLSPTRL
-2128 AGPGRAP
+2128 
-2135 GPLPGPR
+2135 LS
-2142 DRRLPPARPDQGGL
+2142 LPPDKPFGAKPLGFWTKFDVADWLEWLGL
-2156 RGPGRDPRGPPH
+2156 A
-2168 EHRPGSQILPGEVM
+2168 EHRAQFLDHEIDGSHLPALTKEDYV
-2182 AGPDGPARPRNAGAR
+2182 
-2197 RPPDL
+2197 DLGVTRVGHRMNIDRALKFFLER

>member
-14 RSASECPEGGSESDS
+14 HSASECPEGGSESDS
-29 SPDGPGTGPQGTRG
+29 SPDGPGKGLGGIRGQG
-43 RGSGGAPGSLA
+43 SGAPGSLA
-54 SAGGLQGRSMSS
+54 SVRGLQGRSMSVP
-66 LDDAHFSMMVFRI
+66 DDAHFSMMVFRI

-122 QPAASGRDANFLEE
+122 QPATSGRDANFLEE

-220 LAAQTEGSVDVIRT
+220 LAAQTEGSVEVIRT

-299 ELLLYNRAQLGV
+299 ELLLYNRAQLGI

-353 HICALYNKESCARI
+353 HICALYNKETCARI
-367 LLYRGASKD
+367 LLYRGANKD

-384 AFQVAVIAGNFEL
+384 PFQVAVIAGNFEL

-423 GPPSAGLTVPPALLR
+423 GPPNAGLTVPPALLR

-451 VFAAPGASSSAAPAP
+451 VFAAPGTSSSGAAGPTSGPQGQSQPSAP
-466 APAAQAQAQP
+466 ST
-476 AAPGAKLSTGTLR
+476 KLSSGTLR

-522 GTPREPAGGT
+522 GTPREGPTGGT
-532 GGSAGPGG
+532 GGSGGPGG

-597 KGRVGWFP
+597 KGRIGWFP

-635 TVGSYDSFDAPSLMD
+635 TVGSYDSFDAPRSLMD

-752 KVVMVTRHPDMEEAA
+752 KVVMVTRHPDMDEAV

-796 MVSPWK
+796 M
-802 KKSEYQ
+802 EYE
-808 QQPAAPLPSME
+808 QQPAPVPSME

-888 PAGPGLMLRQKS
+888 PPGPGFMLRQKS

-914 SMKFSRSLS
+914 TMKFSRSLS

-948 PSISGRLTPSPRFN
+948 PSSSGRLTPSHRGGPFN
-962 PSSGGALPASS
+962 PGSGGPLPASS

-984 TRLGGRGEK
+984 TRIGGREK
-993 GLYHGAALPPA
+993 SLYHSGPLPPA
-1004 LHHPPHHHHHH
+1004 HHHPPHHHHHH

-1065 TPGAAS
+1065 TPGAPS

-1076 GGAGGAGGPSQAPAL
+1076 SGGGGPSQAPAL

-1122 TKVEGEPHK
+1122 TKVEGEPQK
-1131 GGLPPAP
+1131 GGGLPPAP
-1138 SPAPAS
+1138 SPTS
-1144 PASPQPPPPPAAAAA
+1144 PASPQPPSAAAAP
-1159 SSEKNS
+1159 SEKNS

-1191 AEPPPPPPQQQQQQ
+1191 AEPPA
-1205 QPQAQQ
+1205 QPEA
-1211 PGPEGAGGSSS
+1211 AGGSS
-1222 SAPGG
+1222 AP
-1227 SPAPPAPP
+1227 SPAPAMSPVPP
-1235 SPTPAPA
+1235 SPSPVPT

-1268 EGGWQSEARRR
+1268 EGGWQNEARRR

-1293 GGDGALGS
+1293 GDSVLSA

-1329 AGGGGGG
+1329 SAGAGSVG
-1336 YGGYGAAGRA
+1336 YGGYGAASRA
-1346 YGSSGGS
+1346 YGGS
-1353 SAFTSFLPPPR
+1353 SAFTSFLPPR

-1375 DPSSPLGLAL
+1375 DPASPLGLAL

-1391 LKESSEGGGAP
+1391 LKESSEGGGTP
-1402 QPPARPPSPRYE
+1402 QPPPRPPSPRYE
-1414 VPPPATPHHHHSPL
+1414 APPPTPHHHSPH
-1428 AHHHHEPVLRLWGA
+1428 AHHEPVLRLWGA
-1442 APPDPARRELG
+1442 SPPDAARRELG
-1453 YRAGLGG
+1453 YRAGLGSQ
-1460 PEKPL
+1460 EKSLP
-1465 TASPPAARRSLLH
+1465 ASPPAARRSLLH
-1478 RLPPTASGVGPL
+1478 RLPPTAPGVGPL

-1496 EPPAPLPGG
+1496 EPPAPHPG

-1511 AGAADEPERLPLHVR
+1511 PGAPEEPERLPLHVR

-1532 PRAGGAG
+1532 PRASGAG
-1539 GRGPPAEDGPGVIA
+1539 GRGPSSEDGPGVP
-1553 APPSPRRSVAP
+1553 PPSPRRSVP
-1564 ASPTSPRGGGGGG
+1564 PSPTSPRGS
-1577 GEENGLP
+1577 EENGLP

-1592 PSVDVEDGEFLFAE
+1592 PSVDVEDGEFLFVE

-1643 PPAAAAAAPGA
+1643 PPVTPPAIT
-1654 AAPPTLDSTA
+1654 AAPPPLDSTA

-1686 DTPAPGPPAPAAAP
+1686 DAPPPGPPAPAAPAP
-1700 AAPAPQPGPDP
+1700 PAPQPGPDP

-1750 SAGGGGGPGTGVA
+1750 SAGGGGGSGASVA
-1763 AGPELLDTYVAYL
+1763 SGPELLDTYVAYL

-1783 SGPSG
+1783 SGTSG
-1788 PPYPMTPSKL
+1788 PPYPPQLMTPSKL
-1798 RGSRALGA
+1798 RGRALGA
-1806 GGGGLRSSPGGGL
+1806 SGGLRPGPSGGL

-1839 LLALSGCSGPSAA
+1839 LLTLSGCSGPSAA
-1852 GVTGGPV
+1852 GVAGGPV
-1859 AVEPDGPPVVPL
+1859 AVEPEGPPVPL
-1871 SSSASSL
+1871 PSAASL

-1890 PPPPPLPGPLAP
+1890 PPPPPLPGPLAQP
-1902 AQASAL
+1902 QASAL

-1929 SSSAAGGALPWARAG
+1929 SAAGGALPWARGG
-1944 SGGSTDSHHGGASY
+1944 SGGSGDSHHGGASY

-1971 SEDSQSS
+1971 SDDSQSS
-1978 LLTKPVSSLF
+1978 LLSKPVSSLF

-2002 TGVPSAA
+2002 TGVPPSA

-2017 PSAASSAS
+2017 PSASSSTS
-2025 TRHLQGV
+2025 TRHLQSV

-2056 LSHGRGRR
+2056 VSPAP
-2064 LGRPLRPG
+2064 RPSSLPILPSGPLYPG
-2072 LRATAPRDVRGPRGS
+2072 LFDIRSSPTGGAGGS
-2087 PVRGL
+2087 
-2092 PLPLADPPAFAAPGQ
+2092 ADPFAPVFVPPHPGMSG
-2107 AFRRQAPGLLDQV
+2107 GLGGALSGAS
-2120 RRGRLARV
+2120 RSLSPTRL
-2128 AGPGRAP
+2128 
-2135 GPLPGPR
+2135 LS
-2142 DRRLPPARPDQGGL
+2142 LPPDKPFGAKPLGFWTKFDVADWLEWLGL
-2156 RGPGRDPRGPPH
+2156 A
-2168 EHRPGSQILPGEVM
+2168 EHRARFLDHEIDGSHLPALTKEDYV
-2182 AGPDGPARPRNAGAR
+2182 
-2197 RPPDL
+2197 DLGVTRVGHRMNIDRALKVFLER

>member
-1 MTHSPAS
+1 MPHSPAS

-14 RSASECPEGGSESDS
+14 HSASECPEGGSESDS
-29 SPDGPGTGPQGTRG
+29 SPDGPGRGPRGTRG
-43 RGSGGAPGSLA
+43 RGSGAPGNLA
-54 SAGGLQGRSMSS
+54 SVRGPQGRSMSVP
-66 LDDAHFSMMVFRI
+66 DDAHFSMMVFRI

-122 QPAASGRDANFLEE
+122 QPATSGRDANFLEE

-220 LAAQTEGSVDVIRT
+220 LAAQTEGSVEVIRT

-299 ELLLYNRAQLGV
+299 ELLLYNRAQLGI

-353 HICALYNKESCARI
+353 HICALYNKETCARI
-367 LLYRGASKD
+367 LLYRGANKD

-384 AFQVAVIAGNFEL
+384 PFQVAVIAGNFEL

-423 GPPSAGLTVPPALLR
+423 GPPGTGLTVPPALLR

-451 VFAAPGASSSAAPAP
+451 VFSAPGTSSSG
-466 APAAQAQAQP
+466 
-476 AAPGAKLSTGTLR
+476 APGPTSGPQGQSQPSAPSTKLSSGTLR

-522 GTPREPAGGT
+522 GTPRDGPAGGT
-532 GGSAGPGG
+532 GGSGGPGG

-560 MAVKSYQAQAEGEIS
+560 MAVKSYQAQGEGEIS

-752 KVVMVTRHPDMEEAA
+752 KVVMVTRHPDMDESV

-774 AKRLPPPAISLRSKS
+774 AKRLPPPAVSLRSKS

-796 MVSPWK
+796 M
-802 KKSEYQ
+802 EYEH
-808 QQPAAPLPSME
+808 QPAPMPSME

-856 LGKHRPKGFFATE
+856 LGKHRPKGFFAAE

-888 PAGPGLMLRQKS
+888 PPGPGLMLRQKS

-914 SMKFSRSLS
+914 AMKFSRSLS

-948 PSISGRLTPSPRFN
+948 PSSSGRLTPSLRGGPFN
-962 PSSGGALPASS
+962 PSSGGPHPASS
-973 PASFDGPSPPD
+973 PSSFDGPAPPD
-984 TRLGGRGEK
+984 TRLGGREK
-993 GLYHGAALPPA
+993 SLYHSGPLP
-1004 LHHPPHHHHHH
+1004 
-1015 APPPQPHHHHA
+1015 
-1026 HPPHPPE
+1026 
-1033 METGGSPDDPPPRLA
+1033 
-1048 LGPQPSLRGWRG
+1048 
-1060 GGPSP
+1060 
-1065 TPGAAS
+1065 
-1071 PSHHG
+1071 
-1076 GGAGGAGGPSQAPAL
+1076 
-1091 RYFQLPPRAASAAMY
+1091 LPPRAASAAMY

-1122 TKVEGEPHK
+1122 TKVEGEPQK
-1131 GGLPPAP
+1131 GAGGLPPTQ
-1138 SPAPAS
+1138 SPTS
-1144 PASPQPPPPPAAAAA
+1144 PASPQPPPAAAA

-1191 AEPPPPPPQQQQQQ
+1191 AEPPT
-1205 QPQAQQ
+1205 QA
-1211 PGPEGAGGSSS
+1211 EGAGGGGS
-1222 SAPGG
+1222 SAP
-1227 SPAPPAPP
+1227 SPAPTISPVPP
-1235 SPTPAPA
+1235 SPSPVPT

-1268 EGGWQSEARRR
+1268 EGGWQNEARRR
-1279 STLFLSTDAGDEEG
+1279 STLFLSTDAGDED
-1293 GGDGALGS
+1293 GDAGLGAGV
-1301 GAPPGP
+1301 PPGP

-1329 AGGGGGG
+1329 SGSSGGGGG
-1336 YGGYGAAGRA
+1336 YGGYGAGSRA
-1346 YGSSGGS
+1346 YGGSGSS
-1353 SAFTSFLPPPR
+1353 SAFTSFLPPR

-1375 DPSSPLGLAL
+1375 DPASPLGLAL

-1391 LKESSEGGGAP
+1391 LKESSEGGGTP
-1402 QPPARPPSPRYE
+1402 QPPPRPPSPRYE
-1414 VPPPATPHHHHSPL
+1414 APPPTPHHHSPH
-1428 AHHHHEPVLRLWGA
+1428 AHHEPVLRLWGA
-1442 APPDPARRELG
+1442 PPPDSARRELG
-1453 YRAGLGG
+1453 YRAGLGSQ
-1460 PEKPL
+1460 EKVLP
-1465 TASPPAARRSLLH
+1465 ASPPAARRSLLH
-1478 RLPPTASGVGPL
+1478 RLPPTAPGVGPL

-1496 EPPAPLPGG
+1496 EPPAPHPG

-1511 AGAADEPERLPLHVR
+1511 SSAPEEPERLPLHVR

-1532 PRAGGAG
+1532 PRASGAG
-1539 GRGPPAEDGPGVIA
+1539 GRGPPAEDGPGVP
-1553 APPSPRRSVAP
+1553 PPSPRHSVP
-1564 ASPTSPRGGGGGG
+1564 PSPTSPRGS
-1577 GEENGLP
+1577 EENGLP

-1592 PSVDVEDGEFLFAE
+1592 PSVDVEDGEFLFVE

-1631 PLPDPPT
+1631 PLPDPPS
-1638 PTTPL
+1638 PATPL
-1643 PPAAAAAAPGA
+1643 PAVPPPAA

-1674 ATLTQGAPAAPG
+1674 ATLTQGAPTTPG
-1686 DTPAPGPPAPAAAP
+1686 EPPPPGPPAAAAP
-1700 AAPAPQPGPDP
+1700 APAAPQSGPDP

-1750 SAGGGGGPGTGVA
+1750 SGGGGVSGGAGGA
-1763 AGPELLDTYVAYL
+1763 SGPELLDTYVAYL

-1783 SGPSG
+1783 SGTAG
-1788 PPYPMTPSKL
+1788 PPFPPQLMTPSKL
-1798 RGSRALGA
+1798 RGRALG
-1806 GGGGLRSSPGGGL
+1806 GSGGLRPGPSSGL
-1819 RDPVTPTSPTVSVT
+1819 RDSVTPTSPTVSVT

-1839 LLALSGCSGPSAA
+1839 LLALSGCAGPSAA
-1852 GVTGGPV
+1852 SVAGGPV
-1859 AVEPDGPPVVPL
+1859 AVEPEGPPMPL
-1871 SSSASSL
+1871 PTASSL

-1902 AQASAL
+1902 PQASAL

-1929 SSSAAGGALPWARAG
+1929 AAASGALPWARGG
-1944 SGGSTDSHHGGASY
+1944 SGGSGDSHHGGASY

-1971 SEDSQSS
+1971 SDDSQSS
-1978 LLTKPVSSLF
+1978 LLSKPVSSLF
-1988 QNWPKTPLPPLPTG
+1988 QNWPKPPLPSLPTG
-2002 TGVPSAA
+2002 TGVSPSA

-2017 PSAASSAS
+2017 PSASSSSTS

-2056 LSHGRGRR
+2056 VSPAP
-2064 LGRPLRPG
+2064 RPSSLPILPSGPLYPG
-2072 LRATAPRDVRGPRGS
+2072 LFDIRGS
-2087 PVRGL
+2087 PTGGAGGS
-2092 PLPLADPPAFAAPGQ
+2092 ADPFAPVFVPPHPGMSG
-2107 AFRRQAPGLLDQV
+2107 GLGGALSGAS
-2120 RRGRLARV
+2120 RSLSPTRL
-2128 AGPGRAP
+2128 
-2135 GPLPGPR
+2135 LS
-2142 DRRLPPARPDQGGL
+2142 LPPDKPFGAKPLGFWTKFDVADWLEWLGL
-2156 RGPGRDPRGPPH
+2156 A
-2168 EHRPGSQILPGEVM
+2168 EHRARFLDHEIDGSHLPALTKEDYV
-2182 AGPDGPARPRNAGAR
+2182 
-2197 RPPDL
+2197 DLGVTRVGHRMNIDRALKFFLER

>member
-14 RSASECPEGGSESDS
+14 HSASECPEGGSESDS
-29 SPDGPGTGPQGTRG
+29 SPDGPGRGPRGTRG
-43 RGSGGAPGSLA
+43 RGSGAAGSLA
-54 SAGGLQGRSMSS
+54 SIRGLQGRSMSVP
-66 LDDAHFSMMVFRI
+66 DDAHFSMMVFRI

-122 QPAASGRDANFLEE
+122 QPATSGRDANFLEE

-220 LAAQTEGSVDVIRT
+220 LAAQTEGSVEVIRT

-299 ELLLYNRAQLGV
+299 ELLLYNRAQLGI

-353 HICALYNKESCARI
+353 HICALYNKETCARI
-367 LLYRGASKD
+367 LLYRGANKD
-376 VKNNNGQT
+376 VKNNSGQT
-384 AFQVAVIAGNFEL
+384 PFQVAVIAGNFEL

-423 GPPSAGLTVPPALLR
+423 GPPGTGLTVPPALLR

-451 VFAAPGASSSAAPAP
+451 VFAAPGTSSTGAPGP
-466 APAAQAQAQP
+466 TSGPQGQAQP
-476 AAPGAKLSTGTLR
+476 AAPSAKLSSGTLR

-522 GTPREPAGGT
+522 GTPREGPAGGT
-532 GGSAGPGG
+532 GGSGGPGG

-597 KGRVGWFP
+597 KGRIGWFP
-605 SDCLEEVANRSQEGK
+605 SDCLEEVANRSQEAK

-635 TVGSYDSFDAPSLMD
+635 TVGSYDSFDAP
-650 GIGPGS
+650 S

-752 KVVMVTRHPDMEEAA
+752 KVVMVTRHPDMDEAV

-774 AKRLPPPAISLRSKS
+774 AKRLPPPTISLRSKS

-802 KKSEYQ
+802 KKSEYE
-808 QQPAAPLPSME
+808 QPPPPVPSME

-856 LGKHRPKGFFATE
+856 LGKHRPKGFFTTE

-888 PAGPGLMLRQKS
+888 PPGPGLMLRQKS

-914 SMKFSRSLS
+914 AMKFSRSLS

-948 PSISGRLTPSPRFN
+948 PSSSGRLTPSPRGGPFN
-962 PSSGGALPASS
+962 PSSGGTHPASS
-973 PASFDGPSPPD
+973 PASFDGPAPPD
-984 TRLGGRGEK
+984 TRIGSREK
-993 GLYHGAALPPA
+993 SLYHSGPLPPA
-1004 LHHPPHHHHHH
+1004 HHHPPHHHHHH
-1015 APPPQPHHHHA
+1015 APPPPPHHHHA

-1065 TPGAAS
+1065 TPGALS

-1076 GGAGGAGGPSQAPAL
+1076 SGGGAGGPSQAPAL

-1122 TKVEGEPHK
+1122 TKVVEGEPQK
-1131 GGLPPAP
+1131 GGGLTPAP
-1138 SPAPAS
+1138 SPTS
-1144 PASPQPPPPPAAAAA
+1144 PASPQPPPPPPPAAAAP
-1159 SSEKNS
+1159 SEKNS

-1191 AEPPPPPPQQQQQQ
+1191 AEPPS
-1205 QPQAQQ
+1205 QPEAA
-1211 PGPEGAGGSSS
+1211 GGGGGSS
-1222 SAPGG
+1222 AP
-1227 SPAPPAPP
+1227 SPAPAVSPVPP
-1235 SPTPAPA
+1235 SPSPVPT

-1268 EGGWQSEARRR
+1268 EGGWQNEARRR
-1279 STLFLSTDAGDEEG
+1279 STLFLSTDAGDED
-1293 GGDGALGS
+1293 GGDSSLGP

-1329 AGGGGGG
+1329 SAGASSGSG
-1336 YGGYGAAGRA
+1336 YAGYAAGGRA
-1346 YGSSGGS
+1346 YGGS
-1353 SAFTSFLPPPR
+1353 SAFTSFLPPR

-1375 DPSSPLGLAL
+1375 DPASPLGLAL

-1391 LKESSEGGGAP
+1391 LKESSEGGGPP
-1402 QPPARPPSPRYE
+1402 QPPPRPPSPRYE
-1414 VPPPATPHHHHSPL
+1414 APPPTPHHHSPH
-1428 AHHHHEPVLRLWGA
+1428 AHHEPVLRLWGA
-1442 APPDPARRELG
+1442 SPPDPARRELG
-1453 YRAGLGG
+1453 YRAGLGSQ
-1460 PEKPL
+1460 EKSLP
-1465 TASPPAARRSLLH
+1465 ASPPAARRSLLH
-1478 RLPPTASGVGPL
+1478 RLPPTAPGVGPL

-1496 EPPAPLPGG
+1496 EPPAPHPG
-1505 VSKAWR
+1505 VSKPWR
-1511 AGAADEPERLPLHVR
+1511 SGAPPEEPERLPLHVR

-1539 GRGPPAEDGPGVIA
+1539 GRGPPSEDGPGVP
-1553 APPSPRRSVAP
+1553 PPSPRRSAP
-1564 ASPTSPRGGGGGG
+1564 PSPTSPRGS
-1577 GEENGLP
+1577 EENGLP

-1592 PSVDVEDGEFLFAE
+1592 PSVDVEDGEFLFVE

-1643 PPAAAAAAPGA
+1643 PPVPPPAVA

-1674 ATLTQGAPAAPG
+1674 ATLTQGAPTAPG
-1686 DTPAPGPPAPAAAP
+1686 DPPPPGPPAPAAPAP
-1700 AAPAPQPGPDP
+1700 PAPQPGPDP

-1750 SAGGGGGPGTGVA
+1750 GAGAGTGGVGGSGGASVA
-1763 AGPELLDTYVAYL
+1763 GGPELLDTYVAYL

-1783 SGPSG
+1783 SGTPG
-1788 PPYPMTPSKL
+1788 PPYPPQLMTPSKL
-1798 RGSRALGA
+1798 RGRALGA
-1806 GGGGLRSSPGGGL
+1806 GGGLRPGPGGGL

-1839 LLALSGCSGPSAA
+1839 LLALSGCPGSSTA
-1852 GVTGGPV
+1852 GVAGGPV
-1859 AVEPDGPPVVPL
+1859 AVEPEGPPVPL
-1871 SSSASSL
+1871 PSASSL

-1890 PPPPPLPGPLAP
+1890 PPPPPLPGPLAQP
-1902 AQASAL
+1902 QASAL

-1929 SSSAAGGALPWARAG
+1929 SAAGGALPWARGG
-1944 SGGSTDSHHGGASY
+1944 SGGSGDSHHGGASY

-1978 LLTKPVSSLF
+1978 ILSKPVSSLF
-1988 QNWPKTPLPPLPTG
+1988 QNWSKPPLPPLPTG
-2002 TGVPSAA
+2002 TAVSPSA

-2017 PSAASSAS
+2017 PSASSSS
-2025 TRHLQGV
+2025 TSARHLQGV

-2056 LSHGRGRR
+2056 VSPAP
-2064 LGRPLRPG
+2064 RPSSLPILPSGPLYPG
-2072 LRATAPRDVRGPRGS
+2072 LFDIRGS
-2087 PVRGL
+2087 PTGGAGGS
-2092 PLPLADPPAFAAPGQ
+2092 ADPFAPVFVAPH
-2107 AFRRQAPGLLDQV
+2107 PGMSGGLGGALSGASRSLSPTRLLS
-2120 RRGRLARV
+2120 
-2128 AGPGRAP
+2128 
-2135 GPLPGPR
+2135 
-2142 DRRLPPARPDQGGL
+2142 LPPDKPFGAKPLGFWTKFDVADWLEWLGL
-2156 RGPGRDPRGPPH
+2156 A
-2168 EHRPGSQILPGEVM
+2168 EHRARFLDHEIDGSHLPALTKEDYV
-2182 AGPDGPARPRNAGAR
+2182 
-2197 RPPDL
+2197 DLGVTRVGHRMNIDRALKFFLER

>member
-1 MTHSPAS
+1 MTHSPAT

-14 RSASECPEGGSESDS
+14 HSVSECPEGGSESDS
-29 SPDGPGTGPQGTRG
+29 SPDGPGRGPRGTRG
-43 RGSGGAPGSLA
+43 RGSGAPGNLA
-54 SAGGLQGRSMSS
+54 SVRGLQGRSMSVP
-66 LDDAHFSMMVFRI
+66 DDAHFSMMVFRI

-122 QPAASGRDANFLEE
+122 QPATSGRDANFLEE

-220 LAAQTEGSVDVIRT
+220 LAAQTEGSVEVIRT

-299 ELLLYNRAQLGV
+299 ELLLFNRAQLGI

-353 HICALYNKESCARI
+353 HICALYNKETCARI
-367 LLYRGASKD
+367 LLYRGANKD
-376 VKNNNGQT
+376 VKNNSGQT
-384 AFQVAVIAGNFEL
+384 PFQVAVIAGNFEL

-423 GPPSAGLTVPPALLR
+423 GPPGAGLTVPPALLR

-451 VFAAPGASSSAAPAP
+451 VFSAPGTSSSGAPGP
-466 APAAQAQAQP
+466 TSGPQGQSQP
-476 AAPGAKLSTGTLR
+476 AAPTTKLSSGTLR

-522 GTPREPAGGT
+522 GTPREGPAGGT
-532 GGSAGPGG
+532 GGSGGPGG

-560 MAVKSYQAQAEGEIS
+560 MAVKSYQAQGEGEIS

-752 KVVMVTRHPDMEEAA
+752 KVVMVTRHPDMDEAV

-796 MVSPWK
+796 M
-802 KKSEYQ
+802 EYE
-808 QQPAAPLPSME
+808 QQPAPVPSME

-841 TISASESPGPGGLAS
+841 TISASESPAPGGLAS

-882 ERPSYL
+882 ERPSFL
-888 PAGPGLMLRQKS
+888 PPGPGLMLRQKS

-914 SMKFSRSLS
+914 AMKFSRSLS

-948 PSISGRLTPSPRFN
+948 PSSSGRLTPSPRGGPFN
-962 PSSGGALPASS
+962 PGSGGPLPASS

-984 TRLGGRGEK
+984 TRVGGRDK
-993 GLYHGAALPPA
+993 SLYHGGPLPPA
-1004 LHHPPHHHHHH
+1004 HHHPP
-1015 APPPQPHHHHA
+1015 
-1026 HPPHPPE
+1026 
-1033 METGGSPDDPPPRLA
+1033 
-1048 LGPQPSLRGWRG
+1048 
-1060 GGPSP
+1060 
-1065 TPGAAS
+1065 
-1071 PSHHG
+1071 HG
-1076 GGAGGAGGPSQAPAL
+1076 GGAGG
-1091 RYFQLPPRAASAAMY
+1091 
-1106 VPARSGR
+1106 
-1113 GRKGPLVKQ
+1113 
-1122 TKVEGEPHK
+1122 
-1131 GGLPPAP
+1131 
-1138 SPAPAS
+1138 
-1144 PASPQPPPPPAAAAA
+1144 
-1159 SSEKNS
+1159 
-1165 IPIPTIII
+1165 
-1173 KAPSTSSS
+1173 
-1181 GRSSQGSSTE
+1181 
-1191 AEPPPPPPQQQQQQ
+1191 
-1205 QPQAQQ
+1205 
-1211 PGPEGAGGSSS
+1211 
-1222 SAPGG
+1222 
-1227 SPAPPAPP
+1227 
-1235 SPTPAPA
+1235 
-1242 PASPSGP
+1242 
-1249 ATLDFTSQF
+1249 
-1258 GAALVGAARR
+1258 GAAV
-1268 EGGWQSEARRR
+1268 
-1279 STLFLSTDAGDEEG
+1279 AG
-1293 GGDGALGS
+1293 
-1301 GAPPGP
+1301 
-1307 RLRHSKSIDEGM
+1307 
-1319 FSAEPYLRLE
+1319 
-1329 AGGGGGG
+1329 
-1336 YGGYGAAGRA
+1336 
-1346 YGSSGGS
+1346 
-1353 SAFTSFLPPPR
+1353 
-1364 PLVHPLTGKAL
+1364 
-1375 DPSSPLGLAL
+1375 
-1385 AARERA
+1385 
-1391 LKESSEGGGAP
+1391 
-1402 QPPARPPSPRYE
+1402 
-1414 VPPPATPHHHHSPL
+1414 
-1428 AHHHHEPVLRLWGA
+1428 
-1442 APPDPARRELG
+1442 
-1453 YRAGLGG
+1453 
-1460 PEKPL
+1460 
-1465 TASPPAARRSLLH
+1465 
-1478 RLPPTASGVGPL
+1478 
-1490 LLQLGP
+1490 
-1496 EPPAPLPGG
+1496 
-1505 VSKAWR
+1505 
-1511 AGAADEPERLPLHVR
+1511 
-1526 FLENCQ
+1526 
-1532 PRAGGAG
+1532 
-1539 GRGPPAEDGPGVIA
+1539 
-1553 APPSPRRSVAP
+1553 
-1564 ASPTSPRGGGGGG
+1564 
-1577 GEENGLP
+1577 
-1584 LLVLPPPA
+1584 
-1592 PSVDVEDGEFLFAE
+1592 
-1606 PLPPPLEFSNSFEKP
+1606 
-1621 ESPLTPGPPH
+1621 
-1631 PLPDPPT
+1631 
-1638 PTTPL
+1638 
-1643 PPAAAAAAPGA
+1643 
-1654 AAPPTLDSTA
+1654 
-1664 SSLTSYDSEV
+1664 
-1674 ATLTQGAPAAPG
+1674 
-1686 DTPAPGPPAPAAAP
+1686 
-1700 AAPAPQPGPDP
+1700 
-1711 PPGTDSGIEE
+1711 
-1721 VDSRS
+1721 
-1726 SSDHPLETISS
+1726 
-1737 ASTLSSL
+1737 
-1744 SAEGGG
+1744 
-1750 SAGGGGGPGTGVA
+1750 
-1763 AGPELLDTYVAYL
+1763 GPELLDTYVAYL

-1783 SGPSG
+1783 SGTPG
-1788 PPYPMTPSKL
+1788 PPYPPQLMTPSKL
-1798 RGSRALGA
+1798 RGRALGT
-1806 GGGGLRSSPGGGL
+1806 GGGLRPGPSGGL

-1833 GAGTDG
+1833 GAGNDG
-1839 LLALSGCSGPSAA
+1839 LLALSACSGPSAA
-1852 GVTGGPV
+1852 AVAGGPV
-1859 AVEPDGPPVVPL
+1859 AVEPEVPPVPL
-1871 SSSASSL
+1871 PAASSL

-1890 PPPPPLPGPLAP
+1890 PPPPPLPGPLSQP
-1902 AQASAL
+1902 QASAL

-1929 SSSAAGGALPWARAG
+1929 SAAGGALPWARGG
-1944 SGGSTDSHHGGASY
+1944 SGGSGDSHHGGPSY

-1971 SEDSQSS
+1971 SDDSQPS
-1978 LLTKPVSSLF
+1978 LLSKPVSSLF
-1988 QNWPKTPLPPLPTG
+1988 QNWPKPPLPPLPTG
-2002 TGVPSAA
+2002 TGVSPSAT
-2009 AAAPGATS
+2009 AAPGAIS
-2017 PSAASSAS
+2017 PSASSSS
-2025 TRHLQGV
+2025 TSSRHLQGV

-2056 LSHGRGRR
+2056 VSPAP
-2064 LGRPLRPG
+2064 RPSSLPILPSGPLYPG
-2072 LRATAPRDVRGPRGS
+2072 LFDIRGS
-2087 PVRGL
+2087 PTGGAGGS
-2092 PLPLADPPAFAAPGQ
+2092 ADPFAPVFVPPHSGMSG
-2107 AFRRQAPGLLDQV
+2107 GLGGALSGAS
-2120 RRGRLARV
+2120 RSLSPTRL
-2128 AGPGRAP
+2128 
-2135 GPLPGPR
+2135 LS
-2142 DRRLPPARPDQGGL
+2142 LPPDKPFGAKPLGFWTKFDVADWLEWLGL
-2156 RGPGRDPRGPPH
+2156 A
-2168 EHRPGSQILPGEVM
+2168 EHRARFLDHEIDGSHLPALTKEDYV
-2182 AGPDGPARPRNAGAR
+2182 
-2197 RPPDL
+2197 DLGVTRVGHRMNIDRALKFFLER

>member
-1 MTHSPAS
+1 MTHSPAT

-14 RSASECPEGGSESDS
+14 HSASECPEGASESDS
-29 SPDGPGTGPQGTRG
+29 SPDGPGRGPQGTRG
-43 RGSGGAPGSLA
+43 RGSGAPGNLA
-54 SAGGLQGRSMSS
+54 STRGLQGRSMSVP
-66 LDDAHFSMMVFRI
+66 DDAHFSMMVFRI

-122 QPAASGRDANFLEE
+122 QPATSGRDANFLEE

-220 LAAQTEGSVDVIRT
+220 LAAQTEGSVEVIRT

-299 ELLLYNRAQLGV
+299 ELLLYNRAQLGI

-353 HICALYNKESCARI
+353 HICALYNKETCARI
-367 LLYRGASKD
+367 LLYRGANKD

-384 AFQVAVIAGNFEL
+384 PFQVAVIAGNFEL

-423 GPPSAGLTVPPALLR
+423 GPPGAGLTVPPALLR

-451 VFAAPGASSSAAPAP
+451 VFSAPGASSSGTPGPTSGPQGQSQPSAPST
-466 APAAQAQAQP
+466 
-476 AAPGAKLSTGTLR
+476 KLSSGTLR

-503 RGRHPEEAKRQ
+503 RGRHPEDTKRQ

-522 GTPREPAGGT
+522 GTPREGPAGGT
-532 GGSAGPGG
+532 GGSGGPGG

-560 MAVKSYQAQAEGEIS
+560 MAVKSYQAQGEGEIS

-605 SDCLEEVANRSQEGK
+605 SDCLEEVANRSQEGR

-635 TVGSYDSFDAPSLMD
+635 TVGSYDSFDAPSLID
-650 GIGPGS
+650 GIDSGS

-752 KVVMVTRHPDMEEAA
+752 KVVMVTRHPDMDEAV
-767 HKKAPQQ
+767 HKK
-774 AKRLPPPAISLRSKS
+774 
-789 MTSELEE
+789 
-796 MVSPWK
+796 
-802 KKSEYQ
+802 EYE
-808 QQPAAPLPSME
+808 QQPAPVPSME

-882 ERPSYL
+882 DRPSFL
-888 PAGPGLMLRQKS
+888 PPGPGLMLRQKS

-914 SMKFSRSLS
+914 AMKFSRSLS

-948 PSISGRLTPSPRFN
+948 PSSSGRLTPSPRGGPFN
-962 PSSGGALPASS
+962 PGSGGPLPASS
-973 PASFDGPSPPD
+973 PSSFDGPSPPD
-984 TRLGGRGEK
+984 TRAGGREK
-993 GLYHGAALPPA
+993 SLYHSGALPPA
-1004 LHHPPHHHHHH
+1004 HHHPPHHHHHH
-1015 APPPQPHHHHA
+1015 VPPPQPHHHHA

-1065 TPGAAS
+1065 TPGAPS
-1071 PSHHG
+1071 PSHHSSSG
-1076 GGAGGAGGPSQAPAL
+1076 GSSGPTQAPAL

-1106 VPARSGR
+1106 VPARTGR

-1122 TKVEGEPHK
+1122 TKVEGEPQK
-1131 GGLPPAP
+1131 GSL
-1138 SPAPAS
+1138 APAS
-1144 PASPQPPPPPAAAAA
+1144 SPTSPALPRPEPPPAGP
-1159 SSEKNS
+1159 SEKNS

-1191 AEPPPPPPQQQQQQ
+1191 AEPPT
-1205 QPQAQQ
+1205 QPD
-1211 PGPEGAGGSSS
+1211 GSGGGGSS
-1222 SAPGG
+1222 P
-1227 SPAPPAPP
+1227 SPAPATSPVPP
-1235 SPTPAPA
+1235 SPSPVPTPG
-1242 PASPSGP
+1242 SPSGP

-1268 EGGWQSEARRR
+1268 EGGWQNEARRR
-1279 STLFLSTDAGDEEG
+1279 STLFLSTDAGDED
-1293 GGDGALGS
+1293 GGDSGLGP

-1329 AGGGGGG
+1329 SGGSS
-1336 YGGYGAAGRA
+1336 GGYGAYAAGSRA
-1346 YGSSGGS
+1346 YGGSGSS
-1353 SAFTSFLPPPR
+1353 SAFTSFLPPR

-1375 DPSSPLGLAL
+1375 DPASPLGLAL

-1391 LKESSEGGGAP
+1391 LKESSDGGGTP
-1402 QPPARPPSPRYE
+1402 QPPPRPPSPRYDA
-1414 VPPPATPHHHHSPL
+1414 PPPTLHHHSPHSPHSPH
-1428 AHHHHEPVLRLWGA
+1428 ARHEPVLRLWG
-1442 APPDPARRELG
+1442 DPARRELG
-1453 YRAGLGG
+1453 YRAGLGSQ
-1460 PEKPL
+1460 EKALP
-1465 TASPPAARRSLLH
+1465 ASPPAARRSLLH
-1478 RLPPTASGVGPL
+1478 RLPPSAPGVGPL

-1496 EPPAPLPGG
+1496 EPPTPLPG

-1511 AGAADEPERLPLHVR
+1511 TAATEEPERLPLHVR

-1532 PRAGGAG
+1532 ARP
-1539 GRGPPAEDGPGVIA
+1539 PPAGTRRSSTEDGPGVP
-1553 APPSPRRSVAP
+1553 PPSPRRVLP
-1564 ASPTSPRGGGGGG
+1564 ASPTSPRGS
-1577 GEENGLP
+1577 EENGLP

-1592 PSVDVEDGEFLFAE
+1592 PSVDVDDGEFLFAE

-1631 PLPDPPT
+1631 PLPDPPS
-1638 PTTPL
+1638 PATPL
-1643 PPAAAAAAPGA
+1643 PAAPPPAVA

-1686 DTPAPGPPAPAAAP
+1686 DTPAPGPPAPAAPAP
-1700 AAPAPQPGPDP
+1700 PAPQPGPDP

-1750 SAGGGGGPGTGVA
+1750 NTGGVA
-1763 AGPELLDTYVAYL
+1763 GSGAGVASGTELLDTYVAYL

-1783 SGPSG
+1783 SGTPG
-1788 PPYPMTPSKL
+1788 PPYPPQLMTPSKL
-1798 RGSRALGA
+1798 RGRALGA
-1806 GGGGLRSSPGGGL
+1806 GGNLRPGPSGGL

-1839 LLALSGCSGPSAA
+1839 LLALSACSGPSTA
-1852 GVTGGPV
+1852 GVAGGSV
-1859 AVEPDGPPVVPL
+1859 AVEPEVPPVPL
-1871 SSSASSL
+1871 PTASSL

-1890 PPPPPLPGPLAP
+1890 PPPPPLPGPLSQP
-1902 AQASAL
+1902 QASAL

-1929 SSSAAGGALPWARAG
+1929 SAAGGALPWARGG

-1958 VPERTSSLQRQRL
+1958 IPERTSSLQRQRL
-1971 SEDSQSS
+1971 SEDSQTS
-1978 LLTKPVSSLF
+1978 LLSKPSSSIF
-1988 QNWPKTPLPPLPTG
+1988 QNWPKPPLPPLPTG
-2002 TGVPSAA
+2002 SGVSSST

-2017 PSAASSAS
+2017 PSASPASAS

-2045 SPSLLPASEHK
+2045 SPSLLPASDHK
-2056 LSHGRGRR
+2056 VS
-2064 LGRPLRPG
+2064 P
-2072 LRATAPRDVRGPRGS
+2072 APRPSSLPILPSGPLYPGIFDIRSSPTGGAGGS
-2087 PVRGL
+2087 
-2092 PLPLADPPAFAAPGQ
+2092 ADPFAPVFVPPHPGMSG
-2107 AFRRQAPGLLDQV
+2107 GLGGALSGAS
-2120 RRGRLARV
+2120 RSLSPTRL
-2128 AGPGRAP
+2128 
-2135 GPLPGPR
+2135 LS
-2142 DRRLPPARPDQGGL
+2142 LPPDKPFGAKPLGFWTKFDVADWLEWLGL
-2156 RGPGRDPRGPPH
+2156 S
-2168 EHRPGSQILPGEVM
+2168 EHRAQFLDHEIDGSHLPALTKEDYV
-2182 AGPDGPARPRNAGAR
+2182 
-2197 RPPDL
+2197 DLGVTRVGHRMNIDRALKFFLER

>member
-1 MTHSPAS
+1 MTHSPAT

-14 RSASECPEGGSESDS
+14 HSVSECPEGGSESDS
-29 SPDGPGTGPQGTRG
+29 SPDGPGRGPQGTRG
-43 RGSGGAPGSLA
+43 RGSGVPGSLA
-54 SAGGLQGRSMSS
+54 SVRGLQGRSMSVP
-66 LDDAHFSMMVFRI
+66 DDAHFSMMVFRI

-122 QPAASGRDANFLEE
+122 QPATSGRDANFLEE

-220 LAAQTEGSVDVIRT
+220 LAAQTEGSVEVIRT

-299 ELLLYNRAQLGV
+299 ELLLYNRAQLGI

-353 HICALYNKESCARI
+353 HICALYNKETCARI
-367 LLYRGASKD
+367 LLYRGANKD

-384 AFQVAVIAGNFEL
+384 PFQVAVIAGNFEL

-418 AARRR
+418 AARKR
-423 GPPSAGLTVPPALLR
+423 GPPGAGLTVPPALLR

-451 VFAAPGASSSAAPAP
+451 VFSAPGTSSSGAPGPTSGPQNQSQPPAP
-466 APAAQAQAQP
+466 ST
-476 AAPGAKLSTGTLR
+476 KLSSGTLR

-522 GTPREPAGGT
+522 GTPREGPAGGT
-532 GGSAGPGG
+532 GGSGGPGG

-560 MAVKSYQAQAEGEIS
+560 MAVKSYQAQGEGEIS

-737 QVVNMIRQG
+737 QVVSMIRQG

-752 KVVMVTRHPDMEEAA
+752 KVVMVTRHPDMDEAV

-774 AKRLPPPAISLRSKS
+774 AKRLPPPTISLRSKS

-802 KKSEYQ
+802 KKSEYE
-808 QQPAAPLPSME
+808 QQPAPVPSME

-882 ERPSYL
+882 ERPSFL
-888 PAGPGLMLRQKS
+888 PPGPGLMLRQKS
-900 IGAAEDDRPYLAPP
+900 IGATEDDRPYLAPP
-914 SMKFSRSLS
+914 AMKFSRSLS

-948 PSISGRLTPSPRFN
+948 PSSSGRLTPSPRGAPFN
-962 PSSGGALPASS
+962 PGSGGPLPASS
-973 PASFDGPSPPD
+973 PASFDGPSPPE
-984 TRLGGRGEK
+984 TRVGGREK
-993 GLYHGAALPPA
+993 SLYHSGPLPPA
-1004 LHHPPHHHHHH
+1004 HHHPPHHHHHH

-1065 TPGAAS
+1065 TPGVPS

-1076 GGAGGAGGPSQAPAL
+1076 GGGGVSGSSQAPAL

-1122 TKVEGEPHK
+1122 TKVEGEPQK

-1138 SPAPAS
+1138 SPTS
-1144 PASPQPPPPPAAAAA
+1144 PASPQPPPAAAAP
-1159 SSEKNS
+1159 SEKNS
-1165 IPIPTIII
+1165 ISIPTIII

-1191 AEPPPPPPQQQQQQ
+1191 AEPPTQ
-1205 QPQAQQ
+1205 
-1211 PGPEGAGGSSS
+1211 PEGAGAG
-1222 SAPGG
+1222 AGG
-1227 SPAPPAPP
+1227 GAGGGGGPSPSPAPATSPVPP
-1235 SPTPAPA
+1235 SPSPVPT

-1268 EGGWQSEARRR
+1268 EGGWQNEARRR
-1279 STLFLSTDAGDEEG
+1279 STLFLSTDAGDE
-1293 GGDGALGS
+1293 DGSDSALGA

-1329 AGGGGGG
+1329 SAGPGAG
-1336 YGGYGAAGRA
+1336 YAGYGAGSRA
-1346 YGSSGGS
+1346 YGGS
-1353 SAFTSFLPPPR
+1353 SAFTSFLPPR

-1375 DPSSPLGLAL
+1375 DPASPLGLAL

-1402 QPPARPPSPRYE
+1402 QPPPRPPSPRYE
-1414 VPPPATPHHHHSPL
+1414 APPPTPHHHSPH
-1428 AHHHHEPVLRLWGA
+1428 AHHEPVLRLWGA
-1442 APPDPARRELG
+1442 SPPDPARRELG
-1453 YRAGLGG
+1453 YRAGLGSQ
-1460 PEKPL
+1460 EKSLP
-1465 TASPPAARRSLLH
+1465 ASPPAARRSLLH
-1478 RLPPTASGVGPL
+1478 RLPPAAPGVGPL

-1496 EPPAPLPGG
+1496 EPPTPHPV

-1511 AGAADEPERLPLHVR
+1511 SGAPEEPERLPLHVR

-1532 PRAGGAG
+1532 PRVPAAG
-1539 GRGPPAEDGPGVIA
+1539 GRGSSTEDGPSVP
-1553 APPSPRRSVAP
+1553 PPSPRRAVP
-1564 ASPTSPRGGGGGG
+1564 ASPTSPRSS
-1577 GEENGLP
+1577 EENGLP

-1592 PSVDVEDGEFLFAE
+1592 PSVDVDDGEFLFVE

-1631 PLPDPPT
+1631 PLPDPPA

-1643 PPAAAAAAPGA
+1643 PPVPPPAVAP
-1654 AAPPTLDSTA
+1654 APPTLDSTA

-1674 ATLTQGAPAAPG
+1674 ATLTQGAPTAPG
-1686 DTPAPGPPAPAAAP
+1686 EPPPPGPPAPAAP

-1750 SAGGGGGPGTGVA
+1750 SAGGGAGAGVA
-1763 AGPELLDTYVAYL
+1763 SGPELLDTYVAYL

-1783 SGPSG
+1783 TGTPV
-1788 PPYPMTPSKL
+1788 PPYPPQLMTPSKL
-1798 RGSRALGA
+1798 RGRALGA
-1806 GGGGLRSSPGGGL
+1806 SGGLRPGPSGGL
-1819 RDPVTPTSPTVSVT
+1819 RDPVTPTSPTVSVS

-1839 LLALSGCSGPSAA
+1839 LLALSACSGPSTA
-1852 GVTGGPV
+1852 GVAGGPV
-1859 AVEPDGPPVVPL
+1859 AVESEIPPVPL
-1871 SSSASSL
+1871 PAASSL

-1890 PPPPPLPGPLAP
+1890 PPPPPLPGPLAQP
-1902 AQASAL
+1902 QASAL

-1915 ISELSSKLQQFGGS
+1915 ISELSSKLQQFGGAA
-1929 SSSAAGGALPWARAG
+1929 AAGGALPWAR
-1944 SGGSTDSHHGGASY
+1944 GGSSGDSHHGGASY
-1958 VPERTSSLQRQRL
+1958 VPERTSSLQRQR
-1971 SEDSQSS
+1971 QYRIVVKSS
-1978 LLTKPVSSLF
+1978 DF
-1988 QNWPKTPLPPLPTG
+1988 
-2002 TGVPSAA
+2002 
-2009 AAAPGATS
+2009 GA
-2017 PSAASSAS
+2017 
-2025 TRHLQGV
+2025 
-2032 EFEMR
+2032 
-2037 PPLLRRAP
+2037 
-2045 SPSLLPASEHK
+2045 
-2056 LSHGRGRR
+2056 
-2064 LGRPLRPG
+2064 
-2072 LRATAPRDVRGPRGS
+2072 
-2087 PVRGL
+2087 
-2092 PLPLADPPAFAAPGQ
+2092 
-2107 AFRRQAPGLLDQV
+2107 
-2120 RRGRLARV
+2120 
-2128 AGPGRAP
+2128 
-2135 GPLPGPR
+2135 
-2142 DRRLPPARPDQGGL
+2142 
-2156 RGPGRDPRGPPH
+2156 
-2168 EHRPGSQILPGEVM
+2168 I
-2182 AGPDGPARPRNAGAR
+2182 
-2197 RPPDL
+2197 

>member
-1 MTHSPAS
+1 MTHSPAT

-14 RSASECPEGGSESDS
+14 HSASECPEGGSESDS
-29 SPDGPGTGPQGTRG
+29 SPDGPGRGPRGTRG
-43 RGSGGAPGSLA
+43 RGSGAPGSLA
-54 SAGGLQGRSMSS
+54 SVRGLQGRSMSVP
-66 LDDAHFSMMVFRI
+66 DDAHFSMMVFRI

-122 QPAASGRDANFLEE
+122 QPATSGRDANFLEE

-220 LAAQTEGSVDVIRT
+220 LAAQTEGSVEVIRT

-299 ELLLYNRAQLGV
+299 ELLLYNRAQLGI

-353 HICALYNKESCARI
+353 HICALYNKETCARI
-367 LLYRGASKD
+367 LLYRGADKD

-384 AFQVAVIAGNFEL
+384 PFQVAVIAGNFEL

-423 GPPSAGLTVPPALLR
+423 GPPGTGLTVPPALLR

-451 VFAAPGASSSAAPAP
+451 VFSAPGASSSG
-466 APAAQAQAQP
+466 
-476 AAPGAKLSTGTLR
+476 APGPTSGSQGQSQPSAPTAKLSSGTLR

-503 RGRHPEEAKRQ
+503 RGRHPEDTKRQ

-522 GTPREPAGGT
+522 GTPREGPAGGT
-532 GGSAGPGG
+532 GGSGGPGG

-605 SDCLEEVANRSQEGK
+605 SDCLEEVANRSQESK

-752 KVVMVTRHPDMEEAA
+752 KVVMVTRHPDMDEAV

-774 AKRLPPPAISLRSKS
+774 AKRLPPPTISLRSKS

-802 KKSEYQ
+802 KKSEYE
-808 QQPAAPLPSME
+808 QQPAPVPSME

-869 SSFDPHHRSQPSY
+869 SSFDPHHRAQPSY
-882 ERPSYL
+882 ERPSFL
-888 PAGPGLMLRQKS
+888 PPGPGLMLRQKS

-914 SMKFSRSLS
+914 AMKFSRSLS

-948 PSISGRLTPSPRFN
+948 PSSSGRLTPSPRGGPFN
-962 PSSGGALPASS
+962 PGSGGPLPASS
-973 PASFDGPSPPD
+973 PASFDGPSLPD
-984 TRLGGRGEK
+984 TRVGSREK
-993 GLYHGAALPPA
+993 SLYHSGPLPPA
-1004 LHHPPHHHHHH
+1004 HH
-1015 APPPQPHHHHA
+1015 
-1026 HPPHPPE
+1026 
-1033 METGGSPDDPPPRLA
+1033 
-1048 LGPQPSLRGWRG
+1048 
-1060 GGPSP
+1060 
-1065 TPGAAS
+1065 
-1071 PSHHG
+1071 
-1076 GGAGGAGGPSQAPAL
+1076 
-1091 RYFQLPPRAASAAMY
+1091 
-1106 VPARSGR
+1106 
-1113 GRKGPLVKQ
+1113 
-1122 TKVEGEPHK
+1122 
-1131 GGLPPAP
+1131 
-1138 SPAPAS
+1138 
-1144 PASPQPPPPPAAAAA
+1144 
-1159 SSEKNS
+1159 
-1165 IPIPTIII
+1165 
-1173 KAPSTSSS
+1173 
-1181 GRSSQGSSTE
+1181 
-1191 AEPPPPPPQQQQQQ
+1191 
-1205 QPQAQQ
+1205 
-1211 PGPEGAGGSSS
+1211 
-1222 SAPGG
+1222 
-1227 SPAPPAPP
+1227 
-1235 SPTPAPA
+1235 
-1242 PASPSGP
+1242 
-1249 ATLDFTSQF
+1249 
-1258 GAALVGAARR
+1258 
-1268 EGGWQSEARRR
+1268 
-1279 STLFLSTDAGDEEG
+1279 
-1293 GGDGALGS
+1293 
-1301 GAPPGP
+1301 
-1307 RLRHSKSIDEGM
+1307 
-1319 FSAEPYLRLE
+1319 
-1329 AGGGGGG
+1329 
-1336 YGGYGAAGRA
+1336 
-1346 YGSSGGS
+1346 
-1353 SAFTSFLPPPR
+1353 
-1364 PLVHPLTGKAL
+1364 
-1375 DPSSPLGLAL
+1375 
-1385 AARERA
+1385 
-1391 LKESSEGGGAP
+1391 
-1402 QPPARPPSPRYE
+1402 
-1414 VPPPATPHHHHSPL
+1414 
-1428 AHHHHEPVLRLWGA
+1428 
-1442 APPDPARRELG
+1442 
-1453 YRAGLGG
+1453 
-1460 PEKPL
+1460 
-1465 TASPPAARRSLLH
+1465 
-1478 RLPPTASGVGPL
+1478 VGPL
-1490 LLQLGP
+1490 LLQLGT
-1496 EPPAPLPGG
+1496 EPPAPHPG
-1505 VSKAWR
+1505 VSKPWR
-1511 AGAADEPERLPLHVR
+1511 SAAPEEPERLPLHVR

-1532 PRAGGAG
+1532 PRAPATS
-1539 GRGPPAEDGPGVIA
+1539 GRGPPSEDGPGVP
-1553 APPSPRRSVAP
+1553 PPSPRRSVP
-1564 ASPTSPRGGGGGG
+1564 PSPTSPRAS
-1577 GEENGLP
+1577 EENGLP

-1592 PSVDVEDGEFLFAE
+1592 PSVDVEDGEFLFVE

-1631 PLPDPPT
+1631 PLPDPPA
-1638 PTTPL
+1638 PATPL
-1643 PPAAAAAAPGA
+1643 PPVPPPAVA

-1674 ATLTQGAPAAPG
+1674 ATLTQGASAAPG
-1686 DTPAPGPPAPAAAP
+1686 DPPPPGPPAPAAPAP
-1700 AAPAPQPGPDP
+1700 PAPQPGPDP

-1750 SAGGGGGPGTGVA
+1750 SAGGGAGVA
-1763 AGPELLDTYVAYL
+1763 SGPELLDTYVAYL

-1783 SGPSG
+1783 SGTPG
-1788 PPYPMTPSKL
+1788 PPYPPQLMTPSKL
-1798 RGSRALGA
+1798 RGRALGA
-1806 GGGGLRSSPGGGL
+1806 SGGLRPGPSGGL

-1839 LLALSGCSGPSAA
+1839 LLALRACSGPPTA
-1852 GVTGGPV
+1852 GVAGGPV
-1859 AVEPDGPPVVPL
+1859 AVEPEVPPVPL
-1871 SSSASSL
+1871 PTASSL

-1890 PPPPPLPGPLAP
+1890 PPPPPLPGPLAQP
-1902 AQASAL
+1902 QASAL

-1929 SSSAAGGALPWARAG
+1929 SAAGGALPWARGG
-1944 SGGSTDSHHGGASY
+1944 SGGSGDSHHGGASY

-1971 SEDSQSS
+1971 SDDSQSS
-1978 LLTKPVSSLF
+1978 LLSKPVSSLF
-1988 QNWPKTPLPPLPTG
+1988 QNWPKPPLPPLPTG
-2002 TGVPSAA
+2002 TGVSPTA

-2017 PSAASSAS
+2017 PSASSSSTS

-2056 LSHGRGRR
+2056 VSPAP
-2064 LGRPLRPG
+2064 RPSSLPILPSGPLYPG
-2072 LRATAPRDVRGPRGS
+2072 LFDIRGS
-2087 PVRGL
+2087 PTGGAGGS
-2092 PLPLADPPAFAAPGQ
+2092 ADPFAPVFVPPHPGISG
-2107 AFRRQAPGLLDQV
+2107 GLGGALSGAS
-2120 RRGRLARV
+2120 RSLSPTRL
-2128 AGPGRAP
+2128 
-2135 GPLPGPR
+2135 LS
-2142 DRRLPPARPDQGGL
+2142 LPPDKPFGAKPLGFWTKFDVADWLEWLGL
-2156 RGPGRDPRGPPH
+2156 A
-2168 EHRPGSQILPGEVM
+2168 EHRAQFLDHEIDGSHLPALTKEDYV
-2182 AGPDGPARPRNAGAR
+2182 
-2197 RPPDL
+2197 DLGVTRVGHRMNIDRALKFFLER

>member
-14 RSASECPEGGSESDS
+14 HSASECPEGASESDS
-29 SPDGPGTGPQGTRG
+29 SPDGPGRGLRGTQG
-43 RGSGGAPGSLA
+43 RGSGAPGNLA
-54 SAGGLQGRSMSS
+54 SAGGIQGRSMSVP
-66 LDDAHFSMMVFRI
+66 DDAHFSMMVFRI

-122 QPAASGRDANFLEE
+122 QPATSGRDANFLEE

-299 ELLLYNRAQLGV
+299 ELLLYNRAQLGI

-376 VKNNNGQT
+376 VKNNSGQT

-418 AARRR
+418 AVRRR

-438 ANSDTSMALPDWM
+438 ANSDTGMALPDWM
-451 VFAAPGASSSAAPAP
+451 VFAAPGASSTG
-466 APAAQAQAQP
+466 
-476 AAPGAKLSTGTLR
+476 APGPTSGPQGQSQPSAPSTKLSSGTLR

-522 GTPREPAGGT
+522 GTPREGPTAGT
-532 GGSAGPGG
+532 GGSGGPGG

-605 SDCLEEVANRSQEGK
+605 SDCLEEVANRTQEGK

-635 TVGSYDSFDAPSLMD
+635 TVGSYDSFDAP
-650 GIGPGS
+650 S

-752 KVVMVTRHPDMEEAA
+752 KVVMVTRHPDMDEAV

-796 MVSPWK
+796 M
-802 KKSEYQ
+802 EYE
-808 QQPAAPLPSME
+808 QQPAPVPSME

-888 PAGPGLMLRQKS
+888 PPGPGLMLRQKS

-914 SMKFSRSLS
+914 TMKFSRSLS

-948 PSISGRLTPSPRFN
+948 PSISGRLTPSPRGGHFN
-962 PSSGGALPASS
+962 PGSGGPLPASS
-973 PASFDGPSPPD
+973 PSSFDGPTPPD
-984 TRLGGRGEK
+984 TRIGGREK
-993 GLYHGAALPPA
+993 SLYHSGPLPPA
-1004 LHHPPHHHHHH
+1004 HHHPPHHHHHH

-1065 TPGAAS
+1065 TPGAPS

-1076 GGAGGAGGPSQAPAL
+1076 GASGGSSQAPAL

-1122 TKVEGEPHK
+1122 TKVEGEPQK
-1131 GGLPPAP
+1131 GGGLPPAP
-1138 SPAPAS
+1138 SPTS
-1144 PASPQPPPPPAAAAA
+1144 PASPQPPPAAAAP
-1159 SSEKNS
+1159 SEKNS

-1191 AEPPPPPPQQQQQQ
+1191 AEPPA
-1205 QPQAQQ
+1205 QPEA
-1211 PGPEGAGGSSS
+1211 AGGSS
-1222 SAPGG
+1222 APG
-1227 SPAPPAPP
+1227 PAPAMSPVPP
-1235 SPTPAPA
+1235 SPSPVPT

-1268 EGGWQSEARRR
+1268 EGGWQNEARRR

-1293 GGDGALGS
+1293 GDSVLGS

-1329 AGGGGGG
+1329 SAGAGSGG

-1353 SAFTSFLPPPR
+1353 SAFTSFLPPR

-1375 DPSSPLGLAL
+1375 DPASPLGLAL

-1391 LKESSEGGGAP
+1391 LKESSEGGGTP
-1402 QPPARPPSPRYE
+1402 QPPPRPPSPRYE
-1414 VPPPATPHHHHSPL
+1414 APPPTPHHHSPH
-1428 AHHHHEPVLRLWGA
+1428 AHHEPVLRLWGA
-1442 APPDPARRELG
+1442 SPPDPARRELG
-1453 YRAGLGG
+1453 YRAGLGSQ
-1460 PEKPL
+1460 EKSLP
-1465 TASPPAARRSLLH
+1465 ASPPAARRSLLH
-1478 RLPPTASGVGPL
+1478 RLPPTAPGVGPL

-1496 EPPAPLPGG
+1496 EPPAPLPG

-1511 AGAADEPERLPLHVR
+1511 AGAPEEPERLPLHVR

-1532 PRAGGAG
+1532 PRVSGAG
-1539 GRGPPAEDGPGVIA
+1539 GRGPPSEDGPGV
-1553 APPSPRRSVAP
+1553 APPSPRRSVP
-1564 ASPTSPRGGGGGG
+1564 PSPTSPRGS
-1577 GEENGLP
+1577 EENGLP

-1592 PSVDVEDGEFLFAE
+1592 PSVDVEDGEFLFVE

-1643 PPAAAAAAPGA
+1643 PPVPPPAVA

-1686 DTPAPGPPAPAAAP
+1686 DAPPPGPPAPVAP
-1700 AAPAPQPGPDP
+1700 VAPVAPAPQPGPDP

-1750 SAGGGGGPGTGVA
+1750 SAGGGGGGGSVA
-1763 AGPELLDTYVAYL
+1763 GGPELLDTYVAYL

-1783 SGPSG
+1783 SGTPG
-1788 PPYPMTPSKL
+1788 PPYPPQLMTPSKL
-1798 RGSRALGA
+1798 RGRALGA
-1806 GGGGLRSSPGGGL
+1806 SGGLRPSPGGGL

-1839 LLALSGCSGPSAA
+1839 LLALSGCSGPSVA
-1852 GVTGGPV
+1852 GVTGGPA
-1859 AVEPDGPPVVPL
+1859 AVEPEGPPVSL
-1871 SSSASSL
+1871 SSASSL

-1890 PPPPPLPGPLAP
+1890 PPPPPLPGPLAQP
-1902 AQASAL
+1902 QASAL

-1929 SSSAAGGALPWARAG
+1929 SAAGGALPWARGG
-1944 SGGSTDSHHGGASY
+1944 SGGSGDSHHGGASY
-1958 VPERTSSLQRQRL
+1958 IPERTSSLQRQRL

-1978 LLTKPVSSLF
+1978 LLSKPVSSLF
-1988 QNWPKTPLPPLPTG
+1988 QNWPKPPLPPLPTG
-2002 TGVPSAA
+2002 TGVPPSA

-2017 PSAASSAS
+2017 PSASSSTS

-2045 SPSLLPASEHK
+2045 SPSLLPTSEHK
-2056 LSHGRGRR
+2056 VSPAP
-2064 LGRPLRPG
+2064 RPSSLPILPSGPLYPG
-2072 LRATAPRDVRGPRGS
+2072 LFDIRSSPTGGAGGS
-2087 PVRGL
+2087 
-2092 PLPLADPPAFAAPGQ
+2092 ADPFAPVFVPPHPGMSG
-2107 AFRRQAPGLLDQV
+2107 GLGGALSGAS
-2120 RRGRLARV
+2120 RSLSPTRL
-2128 AGPGRAP
+2128 
-2135 GPLPGPR
+2135 LS
-2142 DRRLPPARPDQGGL
+2142 LPPDKPFGAKPLGFWTKFDVADWLEWLGL
-2156 RGPGRDPRGPPH
+2156 A
-2168 EHRPGSQILPGEVM
+2168 EHRARFLDHEIDGSHLPALTKEDYV
-2182 AGPDGPARPRNAGAR
+2182 
-2197 RPPDL
+2197 DLGVTRVGHRMNIDRALKFFLER

>member
-14 RSASECPEGGSESDS
+14 HSASECPEGASESDS
-29 SPDGPGTGPQGTRG
+29 SPDGPGRGLRGTQG
-43 RGSGGAPGSLA
+43 RGSGAPGNLA
-54 SAGGLQGRSMSS
+54 SAGGIQGRSMSVP
-66 LDDAHFSMMVFRI
+66 DDAHFSMMVFRI

-122 QPAASGRDANFLEE
+122 QPATSGRDANFLEE

-299 ELLLYNRAQLGV
+299 ELLLYNRAQLGI

-376 VKNNNGQT
+376 VKNNSGQT

-418 AARRR
+418 AVRRR

-438 ANSDTSMALPDWM
+438 ANSDTGMALPDWM
-451 VFAAPGASSSAAPAP
+451 VFAAPGASSTG
-466 APAAQAQAQP
+466 
-476 AAPGAKLSTGTLR
+476 APGPTSGPQGQSQPSAPSTKLSSGTLR

-522 GTPREPAGGT
+522 GTPREGPTAGT
-532 GGSAGPGG
+532 GGSGGPGG

-605 SDCLEEVANRSQEGK
+605 SDCLEEVANRTQEGK

-752 KVVMVTRHPDMEEAA
+752 KVVMVTRHPDMDEAV

-796 MVSPWK
+796 M
-802 KKSEYQ
+802 EYE
-808 QQPAAPLPSME
+808 QQPAPVPSME

-888 PAGPGLMLRQKS
+888 PPGPGLMLRQKS

-914 SMKFSRSLS
+914 TMKFSRSLS

-948 PSISGRLTPSPRFN
+948 PSISGRLTPSPRGGHFN
-962 PSSGGALPASS
+962 PGSGGPLPASS
-973 PASFDGPSPPD
+973 PSSFDGPTPPD
-984 TRLGGRGEK
+984 TRIGGREK
-993 GLYHGAALPPA
+993 SLYHSGPLPPA
-1004 LHHPPHHHHHH
+1004 HHHPPHHHHHH

-1065 TPGAAS
+1065 TPGAPS

-1076 GGAGGAGGPSQAPAL
+1076 GASGGSSQAPAL

-1122 TKVEGEPHK
+1122 TKVEGEPQK
-1131 GGLPPAP
+1131 GGGLPPAP
-1138 SPAPAS
+1138 SPTS
-1144 PASPQPPPPPAAAAA
+1144 PASPQPPPAAAAP
-1159 SSEKNS
+1159 SEKNS

-1191 AEPPPPPPQQQQQQ
+1191 AEPPA
-1205 QPQAQQ
+1205 QPEA
-1211 PGPEGAGGSSS
+1211 AGGSS
-1222 SAPGG
+1222 APG
-1227 SPAPPAPP
+1227 PAPAMSPVPP
-1235 SPTPAPA
+1235 SPSPVPT

-1268 EGGWQSEARRR
+1268 EGGWQNEARRR

-1293 GGDGALGS
+1293 GDSVLGS

-1329 AGGGGGG
+1329 SAGAGSGG

-1353 SAFTSFLPPPR
+1353 SAFTSFLPPR

-1375 DPSSPLGLAL
+1375 DPASPLGLAL

-1391 LKESSEGGGAP
+1391 LKESSEGGGTP
-1402 QPPARPPSPRYE
+1402 QPPPRPPSPRYE
-1414 VPPPATPHHHHSPL
+1414 APPPTPHHHSPH
-1428 AHHHHEPVLRLWGA
+1428 AHHEPVLRLWGA
-1442 APPDPARRELG
+1442 SPPDPARRELG
-1453 YRAGLGG
+1453 YRAGLGSQ
-1460 PEKPL
+1460 EKSLP
-1465 TASPPAARRSLLH
+1465 ASPPAARRSLLH
-1478 RLPPTASGVGPL
+1478 RLPPTAPGVGPL

-1496 EPPAPLPGG
+1496 EPPAPLPG

-1511 AGAADEPERLPLHVR
+1511 AGAPEEPERLPLHVR

-1532 PRAGGAG
+1532 PRVSGAG
-1539 GRGPPAEDGPGVIA
+1539 GRGPPSEDGPGV
-1553 APPSPRRSVAP
+1553 APPSPRRSVP
-1564 ASPTSPRGGGGGG
+1564 PSPTSPRGS
-1577 GEENGLP
+1577 EENGLP

-1592 PSVDVEDGEFLFAE
+1592 PSVDVEDGEFLFVE

-1643 PPAAAAAAPGA
+1643 PPVPPPAVA

-1686 DTPAPGPPAPAAAP
+1686 DAPPPGPPAPVAP
-1700 AAPAPQPGPDP
+1700 VAPVAPAPQPGPDP

-1750 SAGGGGGPGTGVA
+1750 SAGGGGGGGSVA
-1763 AGPELLDTYVAYL
+1763 GGPELLDTYVAYL

-1783 SGPSG
+1783 SGTPG
-1788 PPYPMTPSKL
+1788 PPYPPQLMTPSKL
-1798 RGSRALGA
+1798 RGRALGA
-1806 GGGGLRSSPGGGL
+1806 SGGLRPSPGGGL

-1839 LLALSGCSGPSAA
+1839 LLALSGCSGPSVA
-1852 GVTGGPV
+1852 GVTGGPA
-1859 AVEPDGPPVVPL
+1859 AVEPEGPPVSL
-1871 SSSASSL
+1871 SSASSL

-1890 PPPPPLPGPLAP
+1890 PPPPPLPGPLAQP
-1902 AQASAL
+1902 QASAL

-1929 SSSAAGGALPWARAG
+1929 SAAGGALPWARGG
-1944 SGGSTDSHHGGASY
+1944 SGGSGDSHHGGASY
-1958 VPERTSSLQRQRL
+1958 IPERTSSLQRQRL

-1978 LLTKPVSSLF
+1978 LLSKPVSSLF
-1988 QNWPKTPLPPLPTG
+1988 QNWPKPPLPPLPTG
-2002 TGVPSAA
+2002 TGVPPSA

-2017 PSAASSAS
+2017 PSASSSTS

-2045 SPSLLPASEHK
+2045 SPSLLPTSEHK
-2056 LSHGRGRR
+2056 VSPAP
-2064 LGRPLRPG
+2064 RPSSLPILPSGPLYPG
-2072 LRATAPRDVRGPRGS
+2072 LFDIRSSPTGGAGGS
-2087 PVRGL
+2087 
-2092 PLPLADPPAFAAPGQ
+2092 ADPFAPVFVPPHPGMSG
-2107 AFRRQAPGLLDQV
+2107 GLGGALSGAS
-2120 RRGRLARV
+2120 RSLSPTRL
-2128 AGPGRAP
+2128 
-2135 GPLPGPR
+2135 LS
-2142 DRRLPPARPDQGGL
+2142 LPPDKPFGAKPLGFWTKFDVADWLEWLGL
-2156 RGPGRDPRGPPH
+2156 A
-2168 EHRPGSQILPGEVM
+2168 EHRARFLDHEIDGSHLPALTKEDYV
-2182 AGPDGPARPRNAGAR
+2182 
-2197 RPPDL
+2197 DLGVTRVGHRMNIDRALKFFLER

>member
-1 MTHSPAS
+1 MTHSPAT

-14 RSASECPEGGSESDS
+14 HSASECPEGASESDS
-29 SPDGPGTGPQGTRG
+29 SPDGPGRGPQGIRG
-43 RGSGGAPGSLA
+43 RGSGAPGNLA
-54 SAGGLQGRSMSS
+54 STRGLQGRSMSVP
-66 LDDAHFSMMVFRI
+66 DDAHFSMMVFRI

-122 QPAASGRDANFLEE
+122 QPATSGRDANFLEE

-220 LAAQTEGSVDVIRT
+220 LAAQTEGSVEVIRT

-299 ELLLYNRAQLGV
+299 ELLLYNRAQLGI

-353 HICALYNKESCARI
+353 HICALYNKETCARI
-367 LLYRGASKD
+367 LLYRGANKD

-384 AFQVAVIAGNFEL
+384 PFQVAVIAGNFEL

-423 GPPSAGLTVPPALLR
+423 GPPGAGLTVPPALLR

-451 VFAAPGASSSAAPAP
+451 VFSAPGASSSGTPGPTSGPQGQSQPSAPST
-466 APAAQAQAQP
+466 
-476 AAPGAKLSTGTLR
+476 KLSSGTLR

-503 RGRHPEEAKRQ
+503 RGRHPEDTKRQ

-522 GTPREPAGGT
+522 GTPREGPAGGT
-532 GGSAGPGG
+532 GGSGGPGG

-560 MAVKSYQAQAEGEIS
+560 MAVKSYQAQGEGEIS

-605 SDCLEEVANRSQEGK
+605 SDCLEEVANRSQEGR

-635 TVGSYDSFDAPSLMD
+635 TVGSYDSFDAPSLID
-650 GIGPGS
+650 GIDSGS

-752 KVVMVTRHPDMEEAA
+752 KVVMVTRHPDMDEAV
-767 HKKAPQQ
+767 HKK
-774 AKRLPPPAISLRSKS
+774 
-789 MTSELEE
+789 
-796 MVSPWK
+796 
-802 KKSEYQ
+802 EYE
-808 QQPAAPLPSME
+808 QQPAPVPSME

-882 ERPSYL
+882 DRPSFL
-888 PAGPGLMLRQKS
+888 PPGPGLMLRQKS

-914 SMKFSRSLS
+914 AMKFSRSLS

-948 PSISGRLTPSPRFN
+948 PSSSGRLTPSPRGGPFN
-962 PSSGGALPASS
+962 PGSGGPLPASS
-973 PASFDGPSPPD
+973 PSSFDGPSPPD
-984 TRLGGRGEK
+984 TRAGGREK
-993 GLYHGAALPPA
+993 SLYHGGALPPA
-1004 LHHPPHHHHHH
+1004 HHHPPHHHHHH

-1065 TPGAAS
+1065 TSGAPS
-1071 PSHHG
+1071 PSHHSSSG
-1076 GGAGGAGGPSQAPAL
+1076 GSSGPTQAPAL

-1106 VPARSGR
+1106 VPARTGR

-1122 TKVEGEPHK
+1122 TKVEGEPQK
-1131 GGLPPAP
+1131 GSL
-1138 SPAPAS
+1138 APAS
-1144 PASPQPPPPPAAAAA
+1144 SPTSPALPRPEPPPAGP
-1159 SSEKNS
+1159 SEKNS

-1191 AEPPPPPPQQQQQQ
+1191 AEPPT
-1205 QPQAQQ
+1205 QPD
-1211 PGPEGAGGSSS
+1211 GAGGGGSS
-1222 SAPGG
+1222 P
-1227 SPAPPAPP
+1227 SPAPATSPVPASP
-1235 SPTPAPA
+1235 SPVPTPG
-1242 PASPSGP
+1242 SPSGP

-1268 EGGWQSEARRR
+1268 EGGWQNEARRR
-1279 STLFLSTDAGDEEG
+1279 STLFLSTDAGDED
-1293 GGDGALGS
+1293 GGDSGLGP

-1329 AGGGGGG
+1329 SGGSS
-1336 YGGYGAAGRA
+1336 GGYGAYAAGSRA
-1346 YGSSGGS
+1346 YGGSGSS
-1353 SAFTSFLPPPR
+1353 SAFTSFLPPR

-1375 DPSSPLGLAL
+1375 DPASPLGLAL

-1391 LKESSEGGGAP
+1391 LKESSDGGGTP
-1402 QPPARPPSPRYE
+1402 QPPPRPPSPRYDA
-1414 VPPPATPHHHHSPL
+1414 PPPTLHHHSPHSPHSPH
-1428 AHHHHEPVLRLWGA
+1428 ARHEPVLRLWG
-1442 APPDPARRELG
+1442 DPARRELG
-1453 YRAGLGG
+1453 YRAGLGSQ
-1460 PEKPL
+1460 EKALP
-1465 TASPPAARRSLLH
+1465 ASPPAARRSLLH
-1478 RLPPTASGVGPL
+1478 RLPPSAPGVGPL

-1496 EPPAPLPGG
+1496 EPPTPLPG

-1511 AGAADEPERLPLHVR
+1511 TAATEEPERLPLHVR

-1532 PRAGGAG
+1532 ARP
-1539 GRGPPAEDGPGVIA
+1539 PPAGTRRSSTEDGPGVP
-1553 APPSPRRSVAP
+1553 PPSPRRVLP
-1564 ASPTSPRGGGGGG
+1564 ASPTSPRGS
-1577 GEENGLP
+1577 EENGLP

-1592 PSVDVEDGEFLFAE
+1592 PSVDVDDGEFLFAE

-1631 PLPDPPT
+1631 PLPDPPS
-1638 PTTPL
+1638 PATPL
-1643 PPAAAAAAPGA
+1643 PAAPPPAVA

-1686 DTPAPGPPAPAAAP
+1686 DTPAPGPPAPAAPAP
-1700 AAPAPQPGPDP
+1700 PAPQPGPDP

-1750 SAGGGGGPGTGVA
+1750 NTGGVAGSGPGVA
-1763 AGPELLDTYVAYL
+1763 SGTELLDTYVAYL

-1783 SGPSG
+1783 SGTPG
-1788 PPYPMTPSKL
+1788 PPYPPQLMTPSKL
-1798 RGSRALGA
+1798 RGRALGA
-1806 GGGGLRSSPGGGL
+1806 GGNLRPGPSGGL

-1839 LLALSGCSGPSAA
+1839 LLALSACSGPSTA
-1852 GVTGGPV
+1852 GVAGGSV
-1859 AVEPDGPPVVPL
+1859 AVEPEVPPVPL
-1871 SSSASSL
+1871 PTASSL

-1890 PPPPPLPGPLAP
+1890 PPPPPLPGPLSQP
-1902 AQASAL
+1902 QASAL

-1929 SSSAAGGALPWARAG
+1929 SAAGGALPWARGG

-1958 VPERTSSLQRQRL
+1958 IPERTSSLQRQRL
-1971 SEDSQSS
+1971 SEDSQTS
-1978 LLTKPVSSLF
+1978 LLSKPSSSIF
-1988 QNWPKTPLPPLPTG
+1988 QNWPKPPLPPLPTG
-2002 TGVPSAA
+2002 SGVSSST

-2017 PSAASSAS
+2017 PSASPASAS

-2045 SPSLLPASEHK
+2045 SPSLLPASDHK
-2056 LSHGRGRR
+2056 VS
-2064 LGRPLRPG
+2064 P
-2072 LRATAPRDVRGPRGS
+2072 APRPSSLPILPSGPLYPGIFDIRSSPTGGAGGS
-2087 PVRGL
+2087 
-2092 PLPLADPPAFAAPGQ
+2092 ADPFAPVFVPPHPGMSG
-2107 AFRRQAPGLLDQV
+2107 GLGGALSGAS
-2120 RRGRLARV
+2120 RSLSPTRL
-2128 AGPGRAP
+2128 
-2135 GPLPGPR
+2135 LS
-2142 DRRLPPARPDQGGL
+2142 LPPDKPFGAKPLGFWTKFDVADWLEWLGL
-2156 RGPGRDPRGPPH
+2156 S
-2168 EHRPGSQILPGEVM
+2168 EHRAQFLDHEIDGSHLPALTKEDYV
-2182 AGPDGPARPRNAGAR
+2182 
-2197 RPPDL
+2197 DLGVTRVGHRMNIDRALKFFLER

>member
-1 MTHSPAS
+1 MTHSPAT
-8 SEDEER
+8 SEEEER
-14 RSASECPEGGSESDS
+14 HSVSECPEGGSESES
-29 SPDGPGTGPQGTRG
+29 SPDGPGQGPQGTRS
-43 RGSGGAPGSLA
+43 RGSGTPGSLA
-54 SAGGLQGRSMSS
+54 SVRGLQGRSMSVP
-66 LDDAHFSMMVFRI
+66 DDAHFSMMVFRI

-122 QPAASGRDANFLEE
+122 QPATSGRDANFLEE

-220 LAAQTEGSVDVIRT
+220 LAAQTEGSVEVIRT

-299 ELLLYNRAQLGV
+299 ELLLYNRAQLGI

-353 HICALYNKESCARI
+353 HICALYNKETCARI
-367 LLYRGASKD
+367 LLYRGANKD

-384 AFQVAVIAGNFEL
+384 PFQVAVIAGNFEL

-423 GPPSAGLTVPPALLR
+423 GPPGAGLTVPPALLR

-451 VFAAPGASSSAAPAP
+451 VFSAPGASSSG
-466 APAAQAQAQP
+466 
-476 AAPGAKLSTGTLR
+476 APGPTSGAQGQSQPSGPTTKLSSGTLR

-522 GTPREPAGGT
+522 GTPREGPAGGT
-532 GGSAGPGG
+532 GGSGGPGG

-597 KGRVGWFP
+597 KGRIGWFP

-665 LLQKKDSEGFGFV
+665 LLQKKDNEGFGFV

-752 KVVMVTRHPDMEEAA
+752 KVVMVTRHPDMDEAV

-774 AKRLPPPAISLRSKS
+774 AKRLPPPTISLRSKS

-796 MVSPWK
+796 M
-802 KKSEYQ
+802 EYE
-808 QQPAAPLPSME
+808 QQPAPVPSME

-882 ERPSYL
+882 ERPSFL
-888 PAGPGLMLRQKS
+888 PPGPGLMLRQKS
-900 IGAAEDDRPYLAPP
+900 IGMSPGRVVIRGLGVREGREGD
-914 SMKFSRSLS
+914 SLWGKQ
-923 VPGSEDIPPPPTT
+923 GSLEMFFP
-936 SPPEPP
+936 
-942 YSTPPA
+942 
-948 PSISGRLTPSPRFN
+948 
-962 PSSGGALPASS
+962 
-973 PASFDGPSPPD
+973 
-984 TRLGGRGEK
+984 
-993 GLYHGAALPPA
+993 
-1004 LHHPPHHHHHH
+1004 
-1015 APPPQPHHHHA
+1015 
-1026 HPPHPPE
+1026 

-1065 TPGAAS
+1065 TPGAQS

-1076 GGAGGAGGPSQAPAL
+1076 GAGAGGGPSQAPAL

-1122 TKVEGEPHK
+1122 TKVEGEPQK
-1131 GGLPPAP
+1131 GGGLPPAP
-1138 SPAPAS
+1138 SPTS
-1144 PASPQPPPPPAAAAA
+1144 PASPQPPPAAAAP
-1159 SSEKNS
+1159 SEKNS

-1191 AEPPPPPPQQQQQQ
+1191 AEPPT
-1205 QPQAQQ
+1205 QPEAA
-1211 PGPEGAGGSSS
+1211 GGGGSS
-1222 SAPGG
+1222 P
-1227 SPAPPAPP
+1227 SPAPAMSPVPP
-1235 SPTPAPA
+1235 SPSPVPT

-1268 EGGWQSEARRR
+1268 EGGWQNEARRR
-1279 STLFLSTDAGDEEG
+1279 STLFLSTDAGDED
-1293 GGDGALGS
+1293 GGDSGLGPGA
-1301 GAPPGP
+1301 APGP

-1329 AGGGGGG
+1329 SAGAGSSGG
-1336 YGGYGAAGRA
+1336 YGGYGAGSRA
-1346 YGSSGGS
+1346 YGGGGGS
-1353 SAFTSFLPPPR
+1353 SAFTSFLPPR

-1375 DPSSPLGLAL
+1375 DPASPLGLAL

-1402 QPPARPPSPRYE
+1402 PPPPRPPSPRYE
-1414 VPPPATPHHHHSPL
+1414 APPPTPHHHSPH
-1428 AHHHHEPVLRLWGA
+1428 AHHEPVLRLWGA
-1442 APPDPARRELG
+1442 SPPDPARRELG
-1453 YRAGLGG
+1453 YRAGLGSQ
-1460 PEKPL
+1460 EKSLP
-1465 TASPPAARRSLLH
+1465 ASPPAARRSLLH
-1478 RLPPTASGVGPL
+1478 RLPPTAPGVGPL

-1496 EPPAPLPGG
+1496 EPPPPHPG

-1511 AGAADEPERLPLHVR
+1511 SGAPEEPERLPLHVR

-1532 PRAGGAG
+1532 PRAPAAA
-1539 GRGPPAEDGPGVIA
+1539 GRGPPSEDGPGVP
-1553 APPSPRRSVAP
+1553 PPSPRRSVP
-1564 ASPTSPRGGGGGG
+1564 PSPTSPRGS
-1577 GEENGLP
+1577 EENGLP

-1592 PSVDVEDGEFLFAE
+1592 PSVDVEDGEFLFVE

-1638 PTTPL
+1638 VATPL
-1643 PPAAAAAAPGA
+1643 PPPPPPVVAT
-1654 AAPPTLDSTA
+1654 APPTLDSTA

-1674 ATLTQGAPAAPG
+1674 ATLTQGAPATSG
-1686 DTPAPGPPAPAAAP
+1686 DPPPPGPPAPAAPAP
-1700 AAPAPQPGPDP
+1700 PAPQPGPDP

-1750 SAGGGGGPGTGVA
+1750 SAGGGGGGGAGVA
-1763 AGPELLDTYVAYL
+1763 SGTELLDTYVAYL

-1783 SGPSG
+1783 SGTPG
-1788 PPYPMTPSKL
+1788 PPYPPQLMTPSKL
-1798 RGSRALGA
+1798 RGRALGA
-1806 GGGGLRSSPGGGL
+1806 SGGLRPGPSGGL

-1839 LLALSGCSGPSAA
+1839 LLALSACSGPSTA
-1852 GVTGGPV
+1852 GVAAGPV
-1859 AVEPDGPPVVPL
+1859 AVEPEVPPVPL
-1871 SSSASSL
+1871 PTASSL

-1890 PPPPPLPGPLAP
+1890 PPPPPLPGPLAQP
-1902 AQASAL
+1902 QASAL

-1929 SSSAAGGALPWARAG
+1929 SAAGGALPWARGG
-1944 SGGSTDSHHGGASY
+1944 SGGSTDSHHGGPSY

-1971 SEDSQSS
+1971 SDDSQSS
-1978 LLTKPVSSLF
+1978 LLSKPVSSLF
-1988 QNWPKTPLPPLPTG
+1988 QNWPKPPLPPLPTG
-2002 TGVPSAA
+2002 TGVPPSA

-2017 PSAASSAS
+2017 PSASSSSTS

-2045 SPSLLPASEHK
+2045 SPSLLPTSEHK
-2056 LSHGRGRR
+2056 VSPAP
-2064 LGRPLRPG
+2064 RPSSLPILPSGPLYPG
-2072 LRATAPRDVRGPRGS
+2072 LFDIRGS
-2087 PVRGL
+2087 PTGGAGGS
-2092 PLPLADPPAFAAPGQ
+2092 ADPFAPVFVPPHPGISG
-2107 AFRRQAPGLLDQV
+2107 GLGGALSGAS
-2120 RRGRLARV
+2120 RSLSPTRL
-2128 AGPGRAP
+2128 
-2135 GPLPGPR
+2135 LS
-2142 DRRLPPARPDQGGL
+2142 LPPDKPFGAKPLGFWTKFDVADWLEWLGL
-2156 RGPGRDPRGPPH
+2156 A
-2168 EHRPGSQILPGEVM
+2168 EHRAQFLDHEIDGSHLPALTKEDYV
-2182 AGPDGPARPRNAGAR
+2182 
-2197 RPPDL
+2197 DLGVTRVGHRMNIDRALKFFLER

>member
-1 MTHSPAS
+1 MTHSPAT

-14 RSASECPEGGSESDS
+14 HSVSECPEGGSESDS
-29 SPDGPGTGPQGTRG
+29 SPDGPGRGPQGTRG
-43 RGSGGAPGSLA
+43 RGSGVPGSLA
-54 SAGGLQGRSMSS
+54 SVRGLQGRSMSVP
-66 LDDAHFSMMVFRI
+66 DDAHFSMMVFRI

-122 QPAASGRDANFLEE
+122 QPATSGRDANFLEE

-220 LAAQTEGSVDVIRT
+220 LAAQTEGSVEVIRT

-299 ELLLYNRAQLGV
+299 ELLLYNRAQLGI

-353 HICALYNKESCARI
+353 HICALYNKETCARI
-367 LLYRGASKD
+367 LLYRGANKD

-384 AFQVAVIAGNFEL
+384 PFQVAVIAGNFEL

-418 AARRR
+418 AARKR
-423 GPPSAGLTVPPALLR
+423 GPPGAGLTVPPALLR

-451 VFAAPGASSSAAPAP
+451 VFSAPGTSSSGAPGPTSGPQNQSQPPAP
-466 APAAQAQAQP
+466 ST
-476 AAPGAKLSTGTLR
+476 KLSSGTLR

-522 GTPREPAGGT
+522 GTPREGPAGGT
-532 GGSAGPGG
+532 GGSGGPGG

-560 MAVKSYQAQAEGEIS
+560 MAVKSYQAQGEGEIS

-737 QVVNMIRQG
+737 QVVSMIRQG

-752 KVVMVTRHPDMEEAA
+752 KVVMVTRHPDMDEAV

-774 AKRLPPPAISLRSKS
+774 AKRLPPPTISLRSKS

-802 KKSEYQ
+802 KKSEYE
-808 QQPAAPLPSME
+808 QQPAPVPSME

-882 ERPSYL
+882 ERPSFL
-888 PAGPGLMLRQKS
+888 PPGPGLMLRQKS
-900 IGAAEDDRPYLAPP
+900 IGATEDDRPYLAPP
-914 SMKFSRSLS
+914 AMKFSRSLS

-948 PSISGRLTPSPRFN
+948 PSSSGRLTPSPRGAPFN
-962 PSSGGALPASS
+962 PGSGGPLPASS
-973 PASFDGPSPPD
+973 PASFDGPSPPE
-984 TRLGGRGEK
+984 TRVGGREK
-993 GLYHGAALPPA
+993 SLYHSGPLPPA
-1004 LHHPPHHHHHH
+1004 HHHPPHHHHHH

-1065 TPGAAS
+1065 TPGVPS

-1076 GGAGGAGGPSQAPAL
+1076 GGGGVSGSSQAPAL

-1122 TKVEGEPHK
+1122 TKVEGEPQK

-1138 SPAPAS
+1138 SPTS
-1144 PASPQPPPPPAAAAA
+1144 PASPQPPPAAAAP
-1159 SSEKNS
+1159 SEKNS
-1165 IPIPTIII
+1165 ISIPTIII

-1191 AEPPPPPPQQQQQQ
+1191 AEPPTQ
-1205 QPQAQQ
+1205 
-1211 PGPEGAGGSSS
+1211 PEGAGAG
-1222 SAPGG
+1222 AGG
-1227 SPAPPAPP
+1227 GAGGGGGPSPSPAPATSPVPP
-1235 SPTPAPA
+1235 SPSPVPT

-1268 EGGWQSEARRR
+1268 EGGWQNEARRR
-1279 STLFLSTDAGDEEG
+1279 STLFLSTDAGDE
-1293 GGDGALGS
+1293 DGSDSALGA

-1329 AGGGGGG
+1329 SAGPGAG
-1336 YGGYGAAGRA
+1336 YAGYGAGSRA
-1346 YGSSGGS
+1346 YGGS
-1353 SAFTSFLPPPR
+1353 SAFTSFLPPR

-1375 DPSSPLGLAL
+1375 DPASPLGLAL

-1402 QPPARPPSPRYE
+1402 QPPPRPPSPRYE
-1414 VPPPATPHHHHSPL
+1414 APPPTPHHHSPH
-1428 AHHHHEPVLRLWGA
+1428 AHHEPVLRLWGA
-1442 APPDPARRELG
+1442 SPPDPARRELG
-1453 YRAGLGG
+1453 YRAGLGSQ
-1460 PEKPL
+1460 EKSLP
-1465 TASPPAARRSLLH
+1465 ASPPAARRSLLH
-1478 RLPPTASGVGPL
+1478 RLPPAAPGVGPL

-1496 EPPAPLPGG
+1496 EPPTPHPV

-1511 AGAADEPERLPLHVR
+1511 SGAPEEPERLPLHVR

-1532 PRAGGAG
+1532 PRVPAAG
-1539 GRGPPAEDGPGVIA
+1539 GRGSSTEDGPSVP
-1553 APPSPRRSVAP
+1553 PPSPRRAVP
-1564 ASPTSPRGGGGGG
+1564 ASPTSPRSS
-1577 GEENGLP
+1577 EENGLP

-1592 PSVDVEDGEFLFAE
+1592 PSVDVDDGEFLFVE

-1631 PLPDPPT
+1631 PLPDPPA

-1643 PPAAAAAAPGA
+1643 PPVPPPAVAP
-1654 AAPPTLDSTA
+1654 APPTLDSTA

-1674 ATLTQGAPAAPG
+1674 ATLTQGAPTAPG
-1686 DTPAPGPPAPAAAP
+1686 EPPPPGPPAPAAP

-1750 SAGGGGGPGTGVA
+1750 SAGGGAGAGVA
-1763 AGPELLDTYVAYL
+1763 SGPELLDTYVAYL

-1783 SGPSG
+1783 TGTPV
-1788 PPYPMTPSKL
+1788 PPYPPQLMTPSKL
-1798 RGSRALGA
+1798 RGRALGA
-1806 GGGGLRSSPGGGL
+1806 SGGLRPGPSGGL
-1819 RDPVTPTSPTVSVT
+1819 RDPVTPTSPTVSVS

-1839 LLALSGCSGPSAA
+1839 LLALSACSGPSTA
-1852 GVTGGPV
+1852 GVAGGPV
-1859 AVEPDGPPVVPL
+1859 AVESEIPPVPL
-1871 SSSASSL
+1871 PAASSL

-1890 PPPPPLPGPLAP
+1890 PPPPPLPGPLAQP
-1902 AQASAL
+1902 QASAL

-1915 ISELSSKLQQFGGS
+1915 ISELSSKLQQFGGAA
-1929 SSSAAGGALPWARAG
+1929 AAGGALPWAR
-1944 SGGSTDSHHGGASY
+1944 GGSSGDSHHGGASY

-1971 SEDSQSS
+1971 SDESQSSS

-1988 QNWPKTPLPPLPTG
+1988 QNWPKPPLPPLPTG
-2002 TGVPSAA
+2002 TGVPPSA

-2017 PSAASSAS
+2017 PSASSSTS

-2045 SPSLLPASEHK
+2045 SPSLLPASDHK
-2056 LSHGRGRR
+2056 VSPAP
-2064 LGRPLRPG
+2064 RPSSLPILPSGPLYPG
-2072 LRATAPRDVRGPRGS
+2072 LFDIRSSPTGGAGGSTDPFAPVFVPPHPGMSGGLGGALAGASRSLS
-2087 PVRGL
+2087 PTR
-2092 PLPLADPPAFAAPGQ
+2092 
-2107 AFRRQAPGLLDQV
+2107 LLS
-2120 RRGRLARV
+2120 
-2128 AGPGRAP
+2128 
-2135 GPLPGPR
+2135 
-2142 DRRLPPARPDQGGL
+2142 LPPDKPFGAKPLGFWTKFDVADWLEWLGL
-2156 RGPGRDPRGPPH
+2156 A
-2168 EHRPGSQILPGEVM
+2168 EHRARFLDHEIDGSHLPALTKEDYV
-2182 AGPDGPARPRNAGAR
+2182 
-2197 RPPDL
+2197 DLGVTRVGHRMNIDRALKFFLER

>member
-1 MTHSPAS
+1 MTHSPAT

-14 RSASECPEGGSESDS
+14 HSASECPEGGSESDS
-29 SPDGPGTGPQGTRG
+29 SPDGPGQGPRGTRG
-43 RGSGGAPGSLA
+43 QGSGTPGSLA
-54 SAGGLQGRSMSS
+54 SARGLQGRSMSVP
-66 LDDAHFSMMVFRI
+66 DDAHFSMMVFRI

-122 QPAASGRDANFLEE
+122 QPATSGRDANFLEE

-220 LAAQTEGSVDVIRT
+220 LAAQTEGSVEVIRT

-299 ELLLYNRAQLGV
+299 ELLLYNRAQLGI

-353 HICALYNKESCARI
+353 HICALYNKETCARI
-367 LLYRGASKD
+367 LLYRGANKD

-384 AFQVAVIAGNFEL
+384 PFQVAVIAGNFEL

-423 GPPSAGLTVPPALLR
+423 GPPGAGLTVPPALLR

-451 VFAAPGASSSAAPAP
+451 VFSAPGASSSG
-466 APAAQAQAQP
+466 
-476 AAPGAKLSTGTLR
+476 APGPPSGPQSQSQPSAPSTKLSSGTLR

-522 GTPREPAGGT
+522 GTPREGPAGGT
-532 GGSAGPGG
+532 GGSGGPGG

-752 KVVMVTRHPDMEEAA
+752 KVVMVTRHPDMDEAV

-796 MVSPWK
+796 M
-802 KKSEYQ
+802 EYE
-808 QQPAAPLPSME
+808 QQPAPVPSME

-882 ERPSYL
+882 ERPSFL
-888 PAGPGLMLRQKS
+888 PPGPGLMLRQKS

-914 SMKFSRSLS
+914 AMKFSRSLS

-948 PSISGRLTPSPRFN
+948 PSTSGRLTPSPR
-962 PSSGGALPASS
+962 GA
-973 PASFDGPSPPD
+973 
-984 TRLGGRGEK
+984 
-993 GLYHGAALPPA
+993 
-1004 LHHPPHHHHHH
+1004 
-1015 APPPQPHHHHA
+1015 
-1026 HPPHPPE
+1026 
-1033 METGGSPDDPPPRLA
+1033 
-1048 LGPQPSLRGWRG
+1048 
-1060 GGPSP
+1060 
-1065 TPGAAS
+1065 
-1071 PSHHG
+1071 
-1076 GGAGGAGGPSQAPAL
+1076 
-1091 RYFQLPPRAASAAMY
+1091 
-1106 VPARSGR
+1106 
-1113 GRKGPLVKQ
+1113 
-1122 TKVEGEPHK
+1122 
-1131 GGLPPAP
+1131 
-1138 SPAPAS
+1138 
-1144 PASPQPPPPPAAAAA
+1144 
-1159 SSEKNS
+1159 
-1165 IPIPTIII
+1165 
-1173 KAPSTSSS
+1173 
-1181 GRSSQGSSTE
+1181 
-1191 AEPPPPPPQQQQQQ
+1191 
-1205 QPQAQQ
+1205 
-1211 PGPEGAGGSSS
+1211 
-1222 SAPGG
+1222 
-1227 SPAPPAPP
+1227 
-1235 SPTPAPA
+1235 
-1242 PASPSGP
+1242 
-1249 ATLDFTSQF
+1249 
-1258 GAALVGAARR
+1258 
-1268 EGGWQSEARRR
+1268 
-1279 STLFLSTDAGDEEG
+1279 
-1293 GGDGALGS
+1293 
-1301 GAPPGP
+1301 
-1307 RLRHSKSIDEGM
+1307 
-1319 FSAEPYLRLE
+1319 
-1329 AGGGGGG
+1329 
-1336 YGGYGAAGRA
+1336 
-1346 YGSSGGS
+1346 
-1353 SAFTSFLPPPR
+1353 
-1364 PLVHPLTGKAL
+1364 
-1375 DPSSPLGLAL
+1375 
-1385 AARERA
+1385 
-1391 LKESSEGGGAP
+1391 
-1402 QPPARPPSPRYE
+1402 
-1414 VPPPATPHHHHSPL
+1414 
-1428 AHHHHEPVLRLWGA
+1428 
-1442 APPDPARRELG
+1442 
-1453 YRAGLGG
+1453 
-1460 PEKPL
+1460 
-1465 TASPPAARRSLLH
+1465 
-1478 RLPPTASGVGPL
+1478 
-1490 LLQLGP
+1490 
-1496 EPPAPLPGG
+1496 
-1505 VSKAWR
+1505 
-1511 AGAADEPERLPLHVR
+1511 
-1526 FLENCQ
+1526 
-1532 PRAGGAG
+1532 
-1539 GRGPPAEDGPGVIA
+1539 
-1553 APPSPRRSVAP
+1553 VAP
-1564 ASPTSPRGGGGGG
+1564 
-1577 GEENGLP
+1577 
-1584 LLVLPPPA
+1584 
-1592 PSVDVEDGEFLFAE
+1592 
-1606 PLPPPLEFSNSFEKP
+1606 
-1621 ESPLTPGPPH
+1621 
-1631 PLPDPPT
+1631 
-1638 PTTPL
+1638 
-1643 PPAAAAAAPGA
+1643 
-1654 AAPPTLDSTA
+1654 APPTLDSTA

-1674 ATLTQGAPAAPG
+1674 ATLTQGAPSAPG
-1686 DTPAPGPPAPAAAP
+1686 DPPPPGPPAPAAPAP
-1700 AAPAPQPGPDP
+1700 PVPQPGPDP

-1750 SAGGGGGPGTGVA
+1750 SAGGGGGGGGGAGVSS
-1763 AGPELLDTYVAYL
+1763 GPELLDTYVAYL

-1783 SGPSG
+1783 SGTPG
-1788 PPYPMTPSKL
+1788 PPYPPQLMTPSKL
-1798 RGSRALGA
+1798 RSRALGA
-1806 GGGGLRSSPGGGL
+1806 SGGLRPGPSGGL

-1839 LLALSGCSGPSAA
+1839 LLALSACSGPSTASVA
-1852 GVTGGPV
+1852 GGSV
-1859 AVEPDGPPVVPL
+1859 AVEPEVPPVPL
-1871 SSSASSL
+1871 PTASSL

-1890 PPPPPLPGPLAP
+1890 PPPPPLPGPLTQP
-1902 AQASAL
+1902 QASAL

-1929 SSSAAGGALPWARAG
+1929 SAAGGALPWARGG
-1944 SGGSTDSHHGGASY
+1944 SGGSGDSHHGGPSY

-1971 SEDSQSS
+1971 SDDSQSS
-1978 LLTKPVSSLF
+1978 LLSKPVSSLF
-1988 QNWPKTPLPPLPTG
+1988 QNWPKPPLPPLPTG
-2002 TGVPSAA
+2002 TGVPPSA

-2017 PSAASSAS
+2017 PSASSSSTS

-2045 SPSLLPASEHK
+2045 SPSLLPTSEHK
-2056 LSHGRGRR
+2056 VSPAP
-2064 LGRPLRPG
+2064 RPSSLPILPSGPLYPG
-2072 LRATAPRDVRGPRGS
+2072 LFDIRGS
-2087 PVRGL
+2087 PTGGAGGS
-2092 PLPLADPPAFAAPGQ
+2092 ADPFAPVFVPPHPGMSG
-2107 AFRRQAPGLLDQV
+2107 GLGGALSGAS
-2120 RRGRLARV
+2120 RSLSPTRL
-2128 AGPGRAP
+2128 
-2135 GPLPGPR
+2135 LS
-2142 DRRLPPARPDQGGL
+2142 LPPDKPFGAKPLGFWTKFDVADWLEWLGL
-2156 RGPGRDPRGPPH
+2156 A
-2168 EHRPGSQILPGEVM
+2168 EHRARFLDHEIDGSHLPALTKEDYV
-2182 AGPDGPARPRNAGAR
+2182 
-2197 RPPDL
+2197 DLGVTRVGHRMNIDRALKFFLER

>member
-1 MTHSPAS
+1 MTHSPAT

-14 RSASECPEGGSESDS
+14 HSASECPEGGSESDS
-29 SPDGPGTGPQGTRG
+29 SPDGPGRGPQGTRG
-43 RGSGGAPGSLA
+43 RGSGAPGNLA
-54 SAGGLQGRSMSS
+54 SARGLQGRSMSVP
-66 LDDAHFSMMVFRI
+66 DDAHFSMMVFRI

-122 QPAASGRDANFLEE
+122 QPATSGRDANFLEE

-220 LAAQTEGSVDVIRT
+220 LAAQTEGSVEVIRT

-299 ELLLYNRAQLGV
+299 ELLLYNRAQLGI

-353 HICALYNKESCARI
+353 HICALYNKETCARI
-367 LLYRGASKD
+367 LLYRGANKD

-384 AFQVAVIAGNFEL
+384 PFQVAVIAGNFEL

-423 GPPSAGLTVPPALLR
+423 GPPGAGLTVPPALLR

-451 VFAAPGASSSAAPAP
+451 VFSAPGASSSGTPGPTSGPQGQSQPSAPST
-466 APAAQAQAQP
+466 
-476 AAPGAKLSTGTLR
+476 KLSSGTLR

-503 RGRHPEEAKRQ
+503 RGRHPEDAKRQ

-522 GTPREPAGGT
+522 GTPREGPAGGT
-532 GGSAGPGG
+532 GGSGGPGG

-560 MAVKSYQAQAEGEIS
+560 MAVKSYQAQGEGEIS

-605 SDCLEEVANRSQEGK
+605 SDCLEEVANRSQEGR

-635 TVGSYDSFDAPSLMD
+635 TVGSYDSFDAPSLVD
-650 GIGPGS
+650 GIDSGS

-752 KVVMVTRHPDMEEAA
+752 KVVMVTRHPDMDEAV
-767 HKKAPQQ
+767 HKKASQQ

-802 KKSEYQ
+802 KKIEYE
-808 QQPAAPLPSME
+808 QQPAPVPSME

-869 SSFDPHHRSQPSY
+869 SNFDPHHRSQPSY
-882 ERPSYL
+882 DRPSFL
-888 PAGPGLMLRQKS
+888 PPGPGLMLRQKS

-914 SMKFSRSLS
+914 AMKFSRSLS

-948 PSISGRLTPSPRFN
+948 PSSSGRLTPSPRGGPFN
-962 PSSGGALPASS
+962 PGSGGPLPASS
-973 PASFDGPSPPD
+973 PSSFDGPSPTD
-984 TRLGGRGEK
+984 TRSGGREK
-993 GLYHGAALPPA
+993 SLYHGGALPPA
-1004 LHHPPHHHHHH
+1004 HHHPPHHHHHH

-1065 TPGAAS
+1065 TSGVPS
-1071 PSHHG
+1071 PSHHSSSG
-1076 GGAGGAGGPSQAPAL
+1076 GSSGPTQAPAL

-1122 TKVEGEPHK
+1122 TKVEGEPQK
-1131 GGLPPAP
+1131 GSLPPASSP
-1138 SPAPAS
+1138 TSPALPR
-1144 PASPQPPPPPAAAAA
+1144 PEPPPAGP
-1159 SSEKNS
+1159 SEKNS

-1173 KAPSTSSS
+1173 KAPSTSS
-1181 GRSSQGSSTE
+1181 RDHSSQGSSTE
-1191 AEPPPPPPQQQQQQ
+1191 AEPPTQPSPSPPQ
-1205 QPQAQQ
+1205 
-1211 PGPEGAGGSSS
+1211 
-1222 SAPGG
+1222 
-1227 SPAPPAPP
+1227 
-1235 SPTPAPA
+1235 
-1242 PASPSGP
+1242 
-1249 ATLDFTSQF
+1249 L
-1258 GAALVGAARR
+1258 
-1268 EGGWQSEARRR
+1268 
-1279 STLFLSTDAGDEEG
+1279 
-1293 GGDGALGS
+1293 
-1301 GAPPGP
+1301 
-1307 RLRHSKSIDEGM
+1307 
-1319 FSAEPYLRLE
+1319 
-1329 AGGGGGG
+1329 
-1336 YGGYGAAGRA
+1336 
-1346 YGSSGGS
+1346 
-1353 SAFTSFLPPPR
+1353 
-1364 PLVHPLTGKAL
+1364 
-1375 DPSSPLGLAL
+1375 
-1385 AARERA
+1385 
-1391 LKESSEGGGAP
+1391 
-1402 QPPARPPSPRYE
+1402 
-1414 VPPPATPHHHHSPL
+1414 
-1428 AHHHHEPVLRLWGA
+1428 
-1442 APPDPARRELG
+1442 
-1453 YRAGLGG
+1453 
-1460 PEKPL
+1460 
-1465 TASPPAARRSLLH
+1465 
-1478 RLPPTASGVGPL
+1478 
-1490 LLQLGP
+1490 
-1496 EPPAPLPGG
+1496 
-1505 VSKAWR
+1505 
-1511 AGAADEPERLPLHVR
+1511 
-1526 FLENCQ
+1526 
-1532 PRAGGAG
+1532 
-1539 GRGPPAEDGPGVIA
+1539 
-1553 APPSPRRSVAP
+1553 
-1564 ASPTSPRGGGGGG
+1564 
-1577 GEENGLP
+1577 
-1584 LLVLPPPA
+1584 
-1592 PSVDVEDGEFLFAE
+1592 
-1606 PLPPPLEFSNSFEKP
+1606 
-1621 ESPLTPGPPH
+1621 
-1631 PLPDPPT
+1631 
-1638 PTTPL
+1638 
-1643 PPAAAAAAPGA
+1643 
-1654 AAPPTLDSTA
+1654 
-1664 SSLTSYDSEV
+1664 
-1674 ATLTQGAPAAPG
+1674 
-1686 DTPAPGPPAPAAAP
+1686 
-1700 AAPAPQPGPDP
+1700 
-1711 PPGTDSGIEE
+1711 
-1721 VDSRS
+1721 
-1726 SSDHPLETISS
+1726 
-1737 ASTLSSL
+1737 
-1744 SAEGGG
+1744 
-1750 SAGGGGGPGTGVA
+1750 
-1763 AGPELLDTYVAYL
+1763 
-1776 DGQAFGG
+1776 
-1783 SGPSG
+1783 
-1788 PPYPMTPSKL
+1788 MTPSKL
-1798 RGSRALGA
+1798 RGRALGA
-1806 GGGGLRSSPGGGL
+1806 GGNLRPSPSGGL

-1839 LLALSGCSGPSAA
+1839 LLALSACSGPSLR
-1852 GVTGGPV
+1852 PLFH
-1859 AVEPDGPPVVPL
+1859 PCPQHLLPNPSPSPLPPPHPL
-1871 SSSASSL
+1871 SHS
-1878 PRKLLPWEEGPG
+1878 
-1890 PPPPPLPGPLAP
+1890 
-1902 AQASAL
+1902 
-1908 ATVKASI
+1908 
-1915 ISELSSKLQQFGGS
+1915 
-1929 SSSAAGGALPWARAG
+1929 
-1944 SGGSTDSHHGGASY
+1944 
-1958 VPERTSSLQRQRL
+1958 RL
-1971 SEDSQSS
+1971 SEDSQTS
-1978 LLTKPVSSLF
+1978 LLSKPSSSIF
-1988 QNWPKTPLPPLPTG
+1988 QNWPKPPLPPLPTG
-2002 TGVPSAA
+2002 SGGSST

-2017 PSAASSAS
+2017 PSASSASAS

-2045 SPSLLPASEHK
+2045 SPSLLPASDHK
-2056 LSHGRGRR
+2056 VSPAP
-2064 LGRPLRPG
+2064 RPSSLPILPSGPLYPG
-2072 LRATAPRDVRGPRGS
+2072 LFDIRSSPTGGAGGS
-2087 PVRGL
+2087 
-2092 PLPLADPPAFAAPGQ
+2092 ADPFAPVFVPPHPGISG
-2107 AFRRQAPGLLDQV
+2107 GLGGALSGAS
-2120 RRGRLARV
+2120 RSLSPTRL
-2128 AGPGRAP
+2128 
-2135 GPLPGPR
+2135 LS
-2142 DRRLPPARPDQGGL
+2142 LPPDKPFGAKPLGFWTKFDVADWLEWLGL
-2156 RGPGRDPRGPPH
+2156 S
-2168 EHRPGSQILPGEVM
+2168 EHRAQFLDHEIDGSHLPALTKEDYV
-2182 AGPDGPARPRNAGAR
+2182 
-2197 RPPDL
+2197 DLGVTRVGHRMNIDRALKFFLER

>member
-1 MTHSPAS
+1 MTHSPAT

-14 RSASECPEGGSESDS
+14 HSASECPEGGSESDS
-29 SPDGPGTGPQGTRG
+29 SPDGPGRGPQGTRG
-43 RGSGGAPGSLA
+43 PGSGTPGNLA
-54 SAGGLQGRSMSS
+54 STRGLQGRSMSVP
-66 LDDAHFSMMVFRI
+66 DDAHFSMMVFRI

-122 QPAASGRDANFLEE
+122 QPATSGRDANFLEE

-220 LAAQTEGSVDVIRT
+220 LAAQTEGSVEVIRT

-299 ELLLYNRAQLGV
+299 ELLLYNRAQLGI

-353 HICALYNKESCARI
+353 HICALYNKETCARI
-367 LLYRGASKD
+367 LLYRGANKD

-384 AFQVAVIAGNFEL
+384 PFQVAVIAGNFEL

-423 GPPSAGLTVPPALLR
+423 GAPGAGLTVPPALLR

-451 VFAAPGASSSAAPAP
+451 VFSAPGASSSGTPGPTSGPQGQSQPSAPST
-466 APAAQAQAQP
+466 
-476 AAPGAKLSTGTLR
+476 KLSSGTLR

-503 RGRHPEEAKRQ
+503 RGRHPEDAKRQ

-522 GTPREPAGGT
+522 GTPREGPAGGT
-532 GGSAGPGG
+532 GGSGGPGG

-560 MAVKSYQAQAEGEIS
+560 MAVKSYQAQGEGEIS

-582 KVLSIGEGGFWEGQV
+582 K
-597 KGRVGWFP
+597 
-605 SDCLEEVANRSQEGK
+605 
-620 QESRS
+620 
-625 DKAKRLFRHY
+625 
-635 TVGSYDSFDAPSLMD
+635 
-650 GIGPGS
+650 

-752 KVVMVTRHPDMEEAA
+752 KVVMVTRHPDMDEAV
-767 HKKAPQQ
+767 HKKASQQ

-796 MVSPWK
+796 M
-802 KKSEYQ
+802 EYE
-808 QQPAAPLPSME
+808 QQPAPVPSME

-841 TISASESPGPGGLAS
+841 TISASEGPGPGGLAS

-882 ERPSYL
+882 DRPSFL
-888 PAGPGLMLRQKS
+888 PPGPGLMLRQKS

-914 SMKFSRSLS
+914 AMKFSRSLS

-948 PSISGRLTPSPRFN
+948 PSSSGRLTPSPRGGPFN
-962 PSSGGALPASS
+962 PGSGGPLSASS
-973 PASFDGPSPPD
+973 PSSFDGPSPPD
-984 TRLGGRGEK
+984 TRGGGREK
-993 GLYHGAALPPA
+993 SLYHGGALPPA
-1004 LHHPPHHHHHH
+1004 HHHPPHHHHHH

-1065 TPGAAS
+1065 TSGAPS
-1071 PSHHG
+1071 PSHHSSSG
-1076 GGAGGAGGPSQAPAL
+1076 GSSGPTQATAL

-1122 TKVEGEPHK
+1122 TKVEGEPQK
-1131 GGLPPAP
+1131 GSLPPASSP
-1138 SPAPAS
+1138 TSPALPR
-1144 PASPQPPPPPAAAAA
+1144 PEPPPPGP
-1159 SSEKNS
+1159 SEKNS

-1191 AEPPPPPPQQQQQQ
+1191 AEPPT
-1205 QPQAQQ
+1205 QPDSA
-1211 PGPEGAGGSSS
+1211 GGGGSS
-1222 SAPGG
+1222 P
-1227 SPAPPAPP
+1227 SPAPATSPVPP
-1235 SPTPAPA
+1235 SPSPVPTPG
-1242 PASPSGP
+1242 SPSGP

-1268 EGGWQSEARRR
+1268 EGGWQNEARRR
-1279 STLFLSTDAGDEEG
+1279 STLFLSTDAGDED
-1293 GGDGALGS
+1293 GGDSGLGP

-1329 AGGGGGG
+1329 SGGSS
-1336 YGGYGAAGRA
+1336 GGYGAYAAGSRA
-1346 YGSSGGS
+1346 YGGSGSS
-1353 SAFTSFLPPPR
+1353 SAFTSFLPPR

-1375 DPSSPLGLAL
+1375 DPASPLGLAL

-1391 LKESSEGGGAP
+1391 LKESSDGGGTP
-1402 QPPARPPSPRYE
+1402 QPPPRPPSPRYDA
-1414 VPPPATPHHHHSPL
+1414 PPPTLHHHSPHSPHSPH
-1428 AHHHHEPVLRLWGA
+1428 ARHEPVLRLWG
-1442 APPDPARRELG
+1442 DPARRELG
-1453 YRAGLGG
+1453 YRAGLGSQ
-1460 PEKPL
+1460 EKALP
-1465 TASPPAARRSLLH
+1465 ASPPAARRSLLH
-1478 RLPPTASGVGPL
+1478 RLPPTAPGVGPL

-1496 EPPAPLPGG
+1496 EPPTPLPG

-1511 AGAADEPERLPLHVR
+1511 TAAPEEPERLPLHVR

-1532 PRAGGAG
+1532 AR
-1539 GRGPPAEDGPGVIA
+1539 PPAAGARGSSTEDGPGVP
-1553 APPSPRRSVAP
+1553 PPSPRRVLP
-1564 ASPTSPRGGGGGG
+1564 ASPTSPRVS
-1577 GEENGLP
+1577 EENGLP

-1592 PSVDVEDGEFLFAE
+1592 PSVDVDDGEFLFAE

-1631 PLPDPPT
+1631 PLPDPPS
-1638 PTTPL
+1638 PATPL
-1643 PPAAAAAAPGA
+1643 PAAPPPAVA

-1674 ATLTQGAPAAPG
+1674 ATLTQGAPTAPG
-1686 DTPAPGPPAPAAAP
+1686 DTPAPGPPAPAAPAP
-1700 AAPAPQPGPDP
+1700 PAPQPGPDP

-1750 SAGGGGGPGTGVA
+1750 NTGGVAGGGAGVA
-1763 AGPELLDTYVAYL
+1763 SGTELLDTYVAYL

-1783 SGPSG
+1783 SGTPG
-1788 PPYPMTPSKL
+1788 PPYPPQLMTPSKL
-1798 RGSRALGA
+1798 RGRALGA
-1806 GGGGLRSSPGGGL
+1806 GGNLRPGPSGGL

-1839 LLALSGCSGPSAA
+1839 LLALSACSGPSTA
-1852 GVTGGPV
+1852 GVAGGPV
-1859 AVEPDGPPVVPL
+1859 AVEPEVPPVPL
-1871 SSSASSL
+1871 PTASSL

-1890 PPPPPLPGPLAP
+1890 PPPPPLPGPLSQP
-1902 AQASAL
+1902 QASAL

-1929 SSSAAGGALPWARAG
+1929 SAAGGALPWARGG

-1958 VPERTSSLQRQRL
+1958 IPERTSSLQRQRL
-1971 SEDSQSS
+1971 SEDSQTS
-1978 LLTKPVSSLF
+1978 LLSKPSSSIF
-1988 QNWPKTPLPPLPTG
+1988 QNWPKPPLPPLPTG
-2002 TGVPSAA
+2002 SGVSSST
-2009 AAAPGATS
+2009 AAAPGAIS
-2017 PSAASSAS
+2017 PSASSAS
-2025 TRHLQGV
+2025 ASSRHLQGV

-2045 SPSLLPASEHK
+2045 SPSLLPASDHK
-2056 LSHGRGRR
+2056 VSPAP
-2064 LGRPLRPG
+2064 RPSSLPILPSGPLYPG
-2072 LRATAPRDVRGPRGS
+2072 LFDIRSSPTGGAGGS
-2087 PVRGL
+2087 
-2092 PLPLADPPAFAAPGQ
+2092 ADPFAPVFVPPHPGISG
-2107 AFRRQAPGLLDQV
+2107 GLGGALSGAS
-2120 RRGRLARV
+2120 RSLSPTRL
-2128 AGPGRAP
+2128 
-2135 GPLPGPR
+2135 LS
-2142 DRRLPPARPDQGGL
+2142 LPPDKPFGAKPLGFWTKFDVADWLEWLGL
-2156 RGPGRDPRGPPH
+2156 S
-2168 EHRPGSQILPGEVM
+2168 EHRAQFLDHEIDGSHLPALTKEDYV
-2182 AGPDGPARPRNAGAR
+2182 
-2197 RPPDL
+2197 DLGVTRVGHRMNIDRALKFFLER

>member
-1 MTHSPAS
+1 MTHSPAT

-14 RSASECPEGGSESDS
+14 HSASECPEGGSESDS
-29 SPDGPGTGPQGTRG
+29 SPDGPGRGPQGTRG
-43 RGSGGAPGSLA
+43 RGSGAPGNLA
-54 SAGGLQGRSMSS
+54 SARGLQGRSMSVP
-66 LDDAHFSMMVFRI
+66 DDAHFSMMVFRI

-122 QPAASGRDANFLEE
+122 QPATSGRDANFLEE

-220 LAAQTEGSVDVIRT
+220 LAAQTEGSVEVIRT

-299 ELLLYNRAQLGV
+299 ELLLYNRAQLGI

-353 HICALYNKESCARI
+353 HICALYNKETCARI
-367 LLYRGASKD
+367 LLYRGANKD

-384 AFQVAVIAGNFEL
+384 PFQVAVIAGNFEL

-423 GPPSAGLTVPPALLR
+423 GPPGAGLTVPPALLR

-451 VFAAPGASSSAAPAP
+451 VFSAPGASSSGTPGPTSGPQGQSQPSAPST
-466 APAAQAQAQP
+466 
-476 AAPGAKLSTGTLR
+476 KLSSGTLR

-503 RGRHPEEAKRQ
+503 RGRHPEDAKRQ

-522 GTPREPAGGT
+522 GTPREGPAGGT
-532 GGSAGPGG
+532 GGSGGPGG

-560 MAVKSYQAQAEGEIS
+560 MAVKSYQAQGEGEIS

-605 SDCLEEVANRSQEGK
+605 SDCLEEVANRSQEGR

-635 TVGSYDSFDAPSLMD
+635 TVGSYDSFDAP
-650 GIGPGS
+650 S

-752 KVVMVTRHPDMEEAA
+752 KVVM
-767 HKKAPQQ
+767 Q

-796 MVSPWK
+796 M
-802 KKSEYQ
+802 EYE
-808 QQPAAPLPSME
+808 QQPAPVPSME

-882 ERPSYL
+882 DRPSFL
-888 PAGPGLMLRQKS
+888 PPGPGLMLRQKS

-914 SMKFSRSLS
+914 AMKFSRSLS

-948 PSISGRLTPSPRFN
+948 PSSSGRLTPSPRGGPFN
-962 PSSGGALPASS
+962 PGSGGPLPASS
-973 PASFDGPSPPD
+973 PSSFDGPSLPD
-984 TRLGGRGEK
+984 TRGGGREK
-993 GLYHGAALPPA
+993 SLYHSGALPPA
-1004 LHHPPHHHHHH
+1004 HHHPPHHHHHH
-1015 APPPQPHHHHA
+1015 APPPQSHHHHA

-1033 METGGSPDDPPPRLA
+1033 METGGSPEDPPPRLA

-1065 TPGAAS
+1065 TSGAPS
-1071 PSHHG
+1071 PSHHSSSG
-1076 GGAGGAGGPSQAPAL
+1076 GSSGPTQAPAL

-1122 TKVEGEPHK
+1122 TKVEGEPQK
-1131 GGLPPAP
+1131 GSLPPASSP
-1138 SPAPAS
+1138 TSPALPR
-1144 PASPQPPPPPAAAAA
+1144 PEPPPAGP
-1159 SSEKNS
+1159 SEKNS

-1191 AEPPPPPPQQQQQQ
+1191 AEPPT
-1205 QPQAQQ
+1205 QPD
-1211 PGPEGAGGSSS
+1211 GAGGGGSS
-1222 SAPGG
+1222 P
-1227 SPAPPAPP
+1227 SPAPASSPVPP
-1235 SPTPAPA
+1235 SPSPVPTPG
-1242 PASPSGP
+1242 SPSGP

-1268 EGGWQSEARRR
+1268 EGGWQNEARRR
-1279 STLFLSTDAGDEEG
+1279 STLFLSTDAGDED
-1293 GGDGALGS
+1293 GGDSGLGP

-1329 AGGGGGG
+1329 SGVSS
-1336 YGGYGAAGRA
+1336 GGYGAYAAGSRA
-1346 YGSSGGS
+1346 YGSS
-1353 SAFTSFLPPPR
+1353 SAFTSFLPPR

-1375 DPSSPLGLAL
+1375 DPASPLGLAL

-1391 LKESSEGGGAP
+1391 LKESSDGGGTP
-1402 QPPARPPSPRYE
+1402 QPPPRPPSPRYE
-1414 VPPPATPHHHHSPL
+1414 APPPTLHHHSPHSPHSPH
-1428 AHHHHEPVLRLWGA
+1428 ARHEPVLRLWG
-1442 APPDPARRELG
+1442 DPARRELG
-1453 YRAGLGG
+1453 YRAGLGSQ
-1460 PEKPL
+1460 EKALP
-1465 TASPPAARRSLLH
+1465 ASPPAARRSLLH
-1478 RLPPTASGVGPL
+1478 RLPPTAPGVGPL

-1496 EPPAPLPGG
+1496 EPPSPLPG

-1511 AGAADEPERLPLHVR
+1511 TAAPEEPERLPLHVR

-1532 PRAGGAG
+1532 ARP
-1539 GRGPPAEDGPGVIA
+1539 PPAGARGSSTEDGPGVP
-1553 APPSPRRSVAP
+1553 PPSPRRVLP
-1564 ASPTSPRGGGGGG
+1564 TSPTSPRGS
-1577 GEENGLP
+1577 EENGLP

-1592 PSVDVEDGEFLFAE
+1592 PSVDVDDGEFLFAE

-1631 PLPDPPT
+1631 QLPDPASPA
-1638 PTTPL
+1638 TPL
-1643 PPAAAAAAPGA
+1643 PSAPPPAVA

-1674 ATLTQGAPAAPG
+1674 ATLTQGAPTAPG
-1686 DTPAPGPPAPAAAP
+1686 DTPAPGPPAPAAPAP
-1700 AAPAPQPGPDP
+1700 PAPQPGPDP

-1750 SAGGGGGPGTGVA
+1750 NTGGVAGGGAGVA
-1763 AGPELLDTYVAYL
+1763 SGTELLDTYVAYL

-1783 SGPSG
+1783 SGTPG
-1788 PPYPMTPSKL
+1788 PPYPPQLMTPSKL
-1798 RGSRALGA
+1798 RGRALGA
-1806 GGGGLRSSPGGGL
+1806 GGNLRPGPSGGL

-1839 LLALSGCSGPSAA
+1839 LLALSACSGPSTASVA
-1852 GVTGGPV
+1852 GGPV
-1859 AVEPDGPPVVPL
+1859 AVEPEVPPVPL
-1871 SSSASSL
+1871 PTASSL

-1890 PPPPPLPGPLAP
+1890 PPPPPLPGPLP
-1902 AQASAL
+1902 QPQASAL

-1929 SSSAAGGALPWARAG
+1929 SAAGGALPWARGG
-1944 SGGSTDSHHGGASY
+1944 SGGSTDSHHGGTSY
-1958 VPERTSSLQRQRL
+1958 IPERTSSLQRQRL
-1971 SEDSQSS
+1971 SEDSQTS
-1978 LLTKPVSSLF
+1978 LLSKPSSSIF
-1988 QNWPKTPLPPLPTG
+1988 QNWPKPPLPPLPTG
-2002 TGVPSAA
+2002 SGVTSST
-2009 AAAPGATS
+2009 AAAPGVTS
-2017 PSAASSAS
+2017 PSASSASAS

-2045 SPSLLPASEHK
+2045 SPSLLPASDHK
-2056 LSHGRGRR
+2056 VSPAP
-2064 LGRPLRPG
+2064 RPSSLPILPSGPLYPG
-2072 LRATAPRDVRGPRGS
+2072 LFDIRSSPTGGAGGS
-2087 PVRGL
+2087 
-2092 PLPLADPPAFAAPGQ
+2092 ADPFAPVFVPPHPGISG
-2107 AFRRQAPGLLDQV
+2107 GLGGALSGAS
-2120 RRGRLARV
+2120 RSLSPTRL
-2128 AGPGRAP
+2128 
-2135 GPLPGPR
+2135 LS
-2142 DRRLPPARPDQGGL
+2142 LPPDKPFGAKPLGFWTKFDVADWLEWLGL
-2156 RGPGRDPRGPPH
+2156 S
-2168 EHRPGSQILPGEVM
+2168 EHRAQFLDHEIDGSHLPALTKEDYV
-2182 AGPDGPARPRNAGAR
+2182 
-2197 RPPDL
+2197 DLGVTRVGHRMNIDRALKFFLER

>member
-1 MTHSPAS
+1 MTHSPAT

-14 RSASECPEGGSESDS
+14 HSVSECPEGGSESDS
-29 SPDGPGTGPQGTRG
+29 SPDGPGRGPRGTRG
-43 RGSGGAPGSLA
+43 RGSGAPGNLA
-54 SAGGLQGRSMSS
+54 SVRGLQGRSMSVP
-66 LDDAHFSMMVFRI
+66 DDAHFSMMVFRI

-122 QPAASGRDANFLEE
+122 QPATSGRDANFLEE

-220 LAAQTEGSVDVIRT
+220 LAAQTEGSVEVIRT

-299 ELLLYNRAQLGV
+299 ELLLFNRAQLGI

-353 HICALYNKESCARI
+353 HICALYNKETCARI
-367 LLYRGASKD
+367 LLYRGANKD
-376 VKNNNGQT
+376 VKNNSGQT
-384 AFQVAVIAGNFEL
+384 PFQVAVIAGNFEL

-423 GPPSAGLTVPPALLR
+423 GPPGAGLTVPPALLR

-451 VFAAPGASSSAAPAP
+451 VFSAPGTSSSGAPGP
-466 APAAQAQAQP
+466 TSGPQGQSQP
-476 AAPGAKLSTGTLR
+476 AAPTTKLSSGTLR

-522 GTPREPAGGT
+522 GTPREGPAGGT
-532 GGSAGPGG
+532 GGSGGPGG

-560 MAVKSYQAQAEGEIS
+560 MAVKSYQAQGEGEIS

-752 KVVMVTRHPDMEEAA
+752 KVVMVTRHPDMDEAV

-802 KKSEYQ
+802 KKSEYE
-808 QQPAAPLPSME
+808 QQPAPVPSME

-841 TISASESPGPGGLAS
+841 TISASESPAPGGLAS

-882 ERPSYL
+882 ERPSFL
-888 PAGPGLMLRQKS
+888 PPGPGLMLRQKS

-914 SMKFSRSLS
+914 AMKFSRSLS

-948 PSISGRLTPSPRFN
+948 PSSSGRLTPSPRGGPFN
-962 PSSGGALPASS
+962 PGSGGPLPASS

-984 TRLGGRGEK
+984 TRVGGRDK
-993 GLYHGAALPPA
+993 SLYHGGPLPPA
-1004 LHHPPHHHHHH
+1004 HHHPP
-1015 APPPQPHHHHA
+1015 
-1026 HPPHPPE
+1026 
-1033 METGGSPDDPPPRLA
+1033 
-1048 LGPQPSLRGWRG
+1048 
-1060 GGPSP
+1060 
-1065 TPGAAS
+1065 
-1071 PSHHG
+1071 HG
-1076 GGAGGAGGPSQAPAL
+1076 GGAGG
-1091 RYFQLPPRAASAAMY
+1091 
-1106 VPARSGR
+1106 
-1113 GRKGPLVKQ
+1113 
-1122 TKVEGEPHK
+1122 
-1131 GGLPPAP
+1131 
-1138 SPAPAS
+1138 
-1144 PASPQPPPPPAAAAA
+1144 
-1159 SSEKNS
+1159 
-1165 IPIPTIII
+1165 
-1173 KAPSTSSS
+1173 
-1181 GRSSQGSSTE
+1181 
-1191 AEPPPPPPQQQQQQ
+1191 
-1205 QPQAQQ
+1205 
-1211 PGPEGAGGSSS
+1211 
-1222 SAPGG
+1222 
-1227 SPAPPAPP
+1227 
-1235 SPTPAPA
+1235 
-1242 PASPSGP
+1242 
-1249 ATLDFTSQF
+1249 
-1258 GAALVGAARR
+1258 GAAV
-1268 EGGWQSEARRR
+1268 
-1279 STLFLSTDAGDEEG
+1279 AG
-1293 GGDGALGS
+1293 
-1301 GAPPGP
+1301 
-1307 RLRHSKSIDEGM
+1307 
-1319 FSAEPYLRLE
+1319 
-1329 AGGGGGG
+1329 
-1336 YGGYGAAGRA
+1336 
-1346 YGSSGGS
+1346 
-1353 SAFTSFLPPPR
+1353 
-1364 PLVHPLTGKAL
+1364 
-1375 DPSSPLGLAL
+1375 
-1385 AARERA
+1385 
-1391 LKESSEGGGAP
+1391 
-1402 QPPARPPSPRYE
+1402 
-1414 VPPPATPHHHHSPL
+1414 
-1428 AHHHHEPVLRLWGA
+1428 
-1442 APPDPARRELG
+1442 
-1453 YRAGLGG
+1453 
-1460 PEKPL
+1460 
-1465 TASPPAARRSLLH
+1465 
-1478 RLPPTASGVGPL
+1478 
-1490 LLQLGP
+1490 
-1496 EPPAPLPGG
+1496 
-1505 VSKAWR
+1505 
-1511 AGAADEPERLPLHVR
+1511 
-1526 FLENCQ
+1526 
-1532 PRAGGAG
+1532 
-1539 GRGPPAEDGPGVIA
+1539 
-1553 APPSPRRSVAP
+1553 
-1564 ASPTSPRGGGGGG
+1564 
-1577 GEENGLP
+1577 
-1584 LLVLPPPA
+1584 
-1592 PSVDVEDGEFLFAE
+1592 
-1606 PLPPPLEFSNSFEKP
+1606 
-1621 ESPLTPGPPH
+1621 
-1631 PLPDPPT
+1631 
-1638 PTTPL
+1638 
-1643 PPAAAAAAPGA
+1643 
-1654 AAPPTLDSTA
+1654 
-1664 SSLTSYDSEV
+1664 
-1674 ATLTQGAPAAPG
+1674 
-1686 DTPAPGPPAPAAAP
+1686 
-1700 AAPAPQPGPDP
+1700 
-1711 PPGTDSGIEE
+1711 
-1721 VDSRS
+1721 
-1726 SSDHPLETISS
+1726 
-1737 ASTLSSL
+1737 
-1744 SAEGGG
+1744 
-1750 SAGGGGGPGTGVA
+1750 
-1763 AGPELLDTYVAYL
+1763 GPELLDTYVAYL

-1783 SGPSG
+1783 SGTPG
-1788 PPYPMTPSKL
+1788 PPYPPQLMTPSKL
-1798 RGSRALGA
+1798 RGRALGT
-1806 GGGGLRSSPGGGL
+1806 GGGLRPGPSGGL

-1833 GAGTDG
+1833 GAGNDG
-1839 LLALSGCSGPSAA
+1839 LLALSACSGPSAA
-1852 GVTGGPV
+1852 AVAGGPV
-1859 AVEPDGPPVVPL
+1859 AVEPEVPPVPL
-1871 SSSASSL
+1871 PAASSL

-1890 PPPPPLPGPLAP
+1890 PPPPPLPGPLSQP
-1902 AQASAL
+1902 QASAL

-1929 SSSAAGGALPWARAG
+1929 SAAGGALPWARGG
-1944 SGGSTDSHHGGASY
+1944 SGGSGDSHHGGPSY

-1971 SEDSQSS
+1971 SDDSQPS
-1978 LLTKPVSSLF
+1978 LLSKPVSSLF
-1988 QNWPKTPLPPLPTG
+1988 QNWPKPPLPPLPTG
-2002 TGVPSAA
+2002 TGVSPSAT
-2009 AAAPGATS
+2009 AAPGAIS
-2017 PSAASSAS
+2017 PSASSSS
-2025 TRHLQGV
+2025 TSSRHLQGV

-2056 LSHGRGRR
+2056 VSPAP
-2064 LGRPLRPG
+2064 RPSSLPILPSGPLYPG
-2072 LRATAPRDVRGPRGS
+2072 LFDIRGS
-2087 PVRGL
+2087 PTGGAGGS
-2092 PLPLADPPAFAAPGQ
+2092 ADPFAPVFVPPHSGMSG
-2107 AFRRQAPGLLDQV
+2107 GLGGALSGAS
-2120 RRGRLARV
+2120 RSLSPTRL
-2128 AGPGRAP
+2128 
-2135 GPLPGPR
+2135 LS
-2142 DRRLPPARPDQGGL
+2142 LPPDKPFGAKPLGFWTKFDVADWLEWLGL
-2156 RGPGRDPRGPPH
+2156 A
-2168 EHRPGSQILPGEVM
+2168 EHRARFLDHEIDGSHLPALTKEDYV
-2182 AGPDGPARPRNAGAR
+2182 
-2197 RPPDL
+2197 DLGVTRVGHRMNIDRALKFFLER

>member
-1 MTHSPAS
+1 MTHSPAT

-14 RSASECPEGGSESDS
+14 HSVSECPEGGSESDS
-29 SPDGPGTGPQGTRG
+29 SPDGPGRGPQGTRG
-43 RGSGGAPGSLA
+43 RGSGVPGSLA
-54 SAGGLQGRSMSS
+54 SVRGLQGRSMSVP
-66 LDDAHFSMMVFRI
+66 DDAHFSMMVFRI

-122 QPAASGRDANFLEE
+122 QPATSGRDANFLEE

-220 LAAQTEGSVDVIRT
+220 LAAQTEGSVEVIRT

-299 ELLLYNRAQLGV
+299 ELLLYNRAQLGI

-353 HICALYNKESCARI
+353 HICALYNKETCARI
-367 LLYRGASKD
+367 LLYRGANKD

-384 AFQVAVIAGNFEL
+384 PFQVAVAGNFEL

-418 AARRR
+418 AARKR
-423 GPPSAGLTVPPALLR
+423 GPPGAGLTVPPALLR

-451 VFAAPGASSSAAPAP
+451 VFSAPGTSSSGAPGPTSGPQNQSQPPAP
-466 APAAQAQAQP
+466 ST
-476 AAPGAKLSTGTLR
+476 KLSSGTLR

-522 GTPREPAGGT
+522 GTPREGPAGGT
-532 GGSAGPGG
+532 GGSGGPGG

-560 MAVKSYQAQAEGEIS
+560 MAVKSYQAQGEGEIS

-737 QVVNMIRQG
+737 QVVSMIRQG

-752 KVVMVTRHPDMEEAA
+752 KVVMVTRHPDMDEAV

-774 AKRLPPPAISLRSKS
+774 AKRLPPPTISLRSKS

-796 MVSPWK
+796 M
-802 KKSEYQ
+802 EYE
-808 QQPAAPLPSME
+808 QQPAPVPSME

-882 ERPSYL
+882 ERPSFL
-888 PAGPGLMLRQKS
+888 PPGPGLMLRQKS
-900 IGAAEDDRPYLAPP
+900 IGATEDDRPYLAPP
-914 SMKFSRSLS
+914 AMKFSRSLS

-948 PSISGRLTPSPRFN
+948 PSSSGRLTPSPRGAPFN
-962 PSSGGALPASS
+962 PGSGGPLPASS
-973 PASFDGPSPPD
+973 PASFDGPSPPE
-984 TRLGGRGEK
+984 TRVGGREK
-993 GLYHGAALPPA
+993 SLYHSGPLPPA
-1004 LHHPPHHHHHH
+1004 HHHPPHHHHHH

-1065 TPGAAS
+1065 TPGVPS

-1076 GGAGGAGGPSQAPAL
+1076 GGGGVSGSSQAPAL

-1122 TKVEGEPHK
+1122 TKVEGEPQK

-1138 SPAPAS
+1138 SPTS
-1144 PASPQPPPPPAAAAA
+1144 PASPQPPPAAAAP
-1159 SSEKNS
+1159 SEKNS
-1165 IPIPTIII
+1165 ISIPTIII

-1191 AEPPPPPPQQQQQQ
+1191 AEPPTQ
-1205 QPQAQQ
+1205 
-1211 PGPEGAGGSSS
+1211 PEGAGG
-1222 SAPGG
+1222 GG
-1227 SPAPPAPP
+1227 PSPSPAPATSPVPP
-1235 SPTPAPA
+1235 SPSPVPT

-1268 EGGWQSEARRR
+1268 EGGWQNEARRR
-1279 STLFLSTDAGDEEG
+1279 STLFLSTDAGDE
-1293 GGDGALGS
+1293 DGSDSALGA

-1329 AGGGGGG
+1329 SAGPGAG
-1336 YGGYGAAGRA
+1336 YAGYGAGSRA
-1346 YGSSGGS
+1346 YGGS
-1353 SAFTSFLPPPR
+1353 SAFTSFLPPR

-1375 DPSSPLGLAL
+1375 DPASPLGLAL

-1402 QPPARPPSPRYE
+1402 QPPPRPPSPRYE
-1414 VPPPATPHHHHSPL
+1414 APPPTPHHHSPH
-1428 AHHHHEPVLRLWGA
+1428 AHHEPVLRLWGA
-1442 APPDPARRELG
+1442 SPPDPARRELG
-1453 YRAGLGG
+1453 YRAGLGSQ
-1460 PEKPL
+1460 EKSLP
-1465 TASPPAARRSLLH
+1465 ASPPAARRSLLH
-1478 RLPPTASGVGPL
+1478 RLPPAAPGVGPL

-1496 EPPAPLPGG
+1496 EPPTPHPV

-1511 AGAADEPERLPLHVR
+1511 SGAPEEPERLPLHVR

-1532 PRAGGAG
+1532 PRVPAAG
-1539 GRGPPAEDGPGVIA
+1539 GRGSSTEDGPSVP
-1553 APPSPRRSVAP
+1553 PPSPRRAVP
-1564 ASPTSPRGGGGGG
+1564 ASPTSPRSS
-1577 GEENGLP
+1577 EENGLP

-1592 PSVDVEDGEFLFAE
+1592 PSVDVDDGEFLFVE

-1631 PLPDPPT
+1631 PLPDPPA

-1643 PPAAAAAAPGA
+1643 PPVPPPAVAP
-1654 AAPPTLDSTA
+1654 APPTLDSTA

-1674 ATLTQGAPAAPG
+1674 ATLTQGAPTAPG
-1686 DTPAPGPPAPAAAP
+1686 EPPPPGPPAPAAP

-1750 SAGGGGGPGTGVA
+1750 SAGGGAGAGVA
-1763 AGPELLDTYVAYL
+1763 SGPELLDTYVAYL

-1783 SGPSG
+1783 TGTPV
-1788 PPYPMTPSKL
+1788 PPYPPQLMTPSKL
-1798 RGSRALGA
+1798 RGRALGA
-1806 GGGGLRSSPGGGL
+1806 SGGLRPGPSGGL
-1819 RDPVTPTSPTVSVT
+1819 RDPVTPTSPTVSVS

-1839 LLALSGCSGPSAA
+1839 LLALSACSGPSTA
-1852 GVTGGPV
+1852 GVAGGPV
-1859 AVEPDGPPVVPL
+1859 AVESEIPPVPL
-1871 SSSASSL
+1871 PAASSL

-1890 PPPPPLPGPLAP
+1890 PPPPPLPGPLAQP
-1902 AQASAL
+1902 QASAL

-1915 ISELSSKLQQFGGS
+1915 ISELSSKLQQFGGAA
-1929 SSSAAGGALPWARAG
+1929 AAGGALPWAR
-1944 SGGSTDSHHGGASY
+1944 GGSSGDSHHGGASY

-1971 SEDSQSS
+1971 SDESQSSS

-1988 QNWPKTPLPPLPTG
+1988 QNWPKPPLPPLPTG
-2002 TGVPSAA
+2002 TGVPPSA

-2017 PSAASSAS
+2017 PSASSSTS

-2045 SPSLLPASEHK
+2045 SPSLLPASDHK
-2056 LSHGRGRR
+2056 VSPAP
-2064 LGRPLRPG
+2064 RPSSLPILPSGPLYPG
-2072 LRATAPRDVRGPRGS
+2072 LFDIRSSPTGGAGGSTDPFAPVFVPPHPGMSGGLGGALAGASRSLS
-2087 PVRGL
+2087 PTR
-2092 PLPLADPPAFAAPGQ
+2092 
-2107 AFRRQAPGLLDQV
+2107 LLS
-2120 RRGRLARV
+2120 
-2128 AGPGRAP
+2128 
-2135 GPLPGPR
+2135 
-2142 DRRLPPARPDQGGL
+2142 LPPDKPFGAKPLGFWTKFDVADWLEWLGL
-2156 RGPGRDPRGPPH
+2156 A
-2168 EHRPGSQILPGEVM
+2168 EHRARFLDHEIDGSHLPALTKEDYV
-2182 AGPDGPARPRNAGAR
+2182 
-2197 RPPDL
+2197 DLGVTRVGHRMNIDRALKFFLER

>member
-14 RSASECPEGGSESDS
+14 HSASECPEGGSESDS
-29 SPDGPGTGPQGTRG
+29 SPDGPGRGPRGTRG
-43 RGSGGAPGSLA
+43 RGSGGPGSLA
-54 SAGGLQGRSMSS
+54 SVRGLQGRSMSVP
-66 LDDAHFSMMVFRI
+66 DNAHFSMMVFRI

-122 QPAASGRDANFLEE
+122 QPATSGRDANFLEE

-220 LAAQTEGSVDVIRT
+220 LAAQTEGSVEVIRT

-299 ELLLYNRAQLGV
+299 ELLLYNRAQLGI

-353 HICALYNKESCARI
+353 HICALYNKETCARI
-367 LLYRGASKD
+367 LLYRGADKD
-376 VKNNNGQT
+376 VKNNGGQT
-384 AFQVAVIAGNFEL
+384 PFQVAVIAGNFEL

-423 GPPSAGLTVPPALLR
+423 GPPGVGLTVPPALLR

-451 VFAAPGASSSAAPAP
+451 VFAAPGTSSAG
-466 APAAQAQAQP
+466 
-476 AAPGAKLSTGTLR
+476 APGPTSGPQGQSQPSAPSTKLSSGTLR

-522 GTPREPAGGT
+522 GTPREGPAG
-532 GGSAGPGG
+532 GPGG

-605 SDCLEEVANRSQEGK
+605 SDCLEEVANRSQEAK

-665 LLQKKDSEGFGFV
+665 LLQKKESEGFGFV

-752 KVVMVTRHPDMEEAA
+752 KVVMVTRHPDMDEAV
-767 HKKAPQQ
+767 HKKAPPQ
-774 AKRLPPPAISLRSKS
+774 AKRLQPPTVSLRSKS

-796 MVSPWK
+796 M
-802 KKSEYQ
+802 EYE
-808 QQPAAPLPSME
+808 QQPAPVPSVE

-869 SSFDPHHRSQPSY
+869 SSFEPHHRSQPSY

-888 PAGPGLMLRQKS
+888 PPGPGLMLRQKS
-900 IGAAEDDRPYLAPP
+900 IGAAEDERPYLAPP
-914 SMKFSRSLS
+914 AMKFSRSLS

-948 PSISGRLTPSPRFN
+948 PSSSGRLTPSPRGAPFN
-962 PSSGGALPASS
+962 PGSGGPHPASSPSSFDGPCPPDSRVGSREKSLYHGGALP
-973 PASFDGPSPPD
+973 PA
-984 TRLGGRGEK
+984 
-993 GLYHGAALPPA
+993 
-1004 LHHPPHHHHHH
+1004 HHPPPPHQPH
-1015 APPPQPHHHHA
+1015 APLPQPHHHHA

-1065 TPGAAS
+1065 TPGALS

-1076 GGAGGAGGPSQAPAL
+1076 SGGGAGGPSQAPAL

-1122 TKVEGEPHK
+1122 TKVEGEPQK
-1131 GGLPPAP
+1131 GGGLPPTASP
-1138 SPAPAS
+1138 SS
-1144 PASPQPPPPPAAAAA
+1144 PASPQPPPAAAAP
-1159 SSEKNS
+1159 SEKSS

-1191 AEPPPPPPQQQQQQ
+1191 AEPPA
-1205 QPQAQQ
+1205 QPEA
-1211 PGPEGAGGSSS
+1211 AGGSS
-1222 SAPGG
+1222 AP
-1227 SPAPPAPP
+1227 SPAPARPPGPPPPP
-1235 SPTPAPA
+1235 SPVPA

-1268 EGGWQSEARRR
+1268 EGGWQNEARRR
-1279 STLFLSTDAGDEEG
+1279 STLFLSTDTGDEDGGEG
-1293 GGDGALGS
+1293 PLGP

-1329 AGGGGGG
+1329 SAGAGSGGGHGPH
-1336 YGGYGAAGRA
+1336 GAGGRA
-1346 YGSSGGS
+1346 YASSAGS
-1353 SAFTSFLPPPR
+1353 SAFTSFLPPR

-1375 DPSSPLGLAL
+1375 DPASPLGLAL

-1391 LKESSEGGGAP
+1391 LKESAEGGGAP
-1402 QPPARPPSPRYE
+1402 QPPPRPTSPRYE
-1414 VPPPATPHHHHSPL
+1414 APPPTPHLHSPH
-1428 AHHHHEPVLRLWGA
+1428 AHHEPVLRLWGA
-1442 APPDPARRELG
+1442 PPPDPARRELG
-1453 YRAGLGG
+1453 YRAGLGSQ
-1460 PEKPL
+1460 EKALP
-1465 TASPPAARRSLLH
+1465 ASPPAARRSLLH
-1478 RLPPTASGVGPL
+1478 RLPPTAPGVGPL
-1490 LLQLGP
+1490 LLQLGA
-1496 EPPAPLPGG
+1496 EPPAPHPGL
-1505 VSKAWR
+1505 SKAWR
-1511 AGAADEPERLPLHVR
+1511 SAAPEEPERLPLHVR

-1539 GRGPPAEDGPGVIA
+1539 ARGPPSEDGPGIP
-1553 APPSPRRSVAP
+1553 PPSPRRPVP
-1564 ASPTSPRGGGGGG
+1564 PSPTSPRGGD
-1577 GEENGLP
+1577 ENGPP

-1592 PSVDVEDGEFLFAE
+1592 PSVDVEDGEFLFVE

-1621 ESPLTPGPPH
+1621 ESPLTPGPPL

-1638 PTTPL
+1638 ATSPA
-1643 PPAAAAAAPGA
+1643 PPAPPPAVA
-1654 AAPPTLDSTA
+1654 AAPPALDSTA

-1674 ATLTQGAPAAPG
+1674 ATLTQAGPAAAGDAPPPGPAAPAAP
-1686 DTPAPGPPAPAAAP
+1686 P
-1700 AAPAPQPGPDP
+1700 APAPQPGPDP
-1711 PPGTDSGIEE
+1711 PAGTDSGIEE

-1744 SAEGGG
+1744 SAEGG
-1750 SAGGGGGPGTGVA
+1750 AGGGVASGAGGGVA
-1763 AGPELLDTYVAYL
+1763 SVASGPELLDTYVAYL

-1783 SGPSG
+1783 SGPPG
-1788 PPYPMTPSKL
+1788 PPYPPQLMTPSKL
-1798 RGSRALGA
+1798 RGRALGA
-1806 GGGGLRSSPGGGL
+1806 SGGLRPGPGAGL
-1819 RDPVTPTSPTVSVT
+1819 RDPATPTSPTVSVT

-1839 LLALSGCSGPSAA
+1839 LLALSGCSGPSTA
-1852 GVTGGPV
+1852 GVAGGPG
-1859 AVEPDGPPVVPL
+1859 AVEPEGPPVPL
-1871 SSSASSL
+1871 PSASSL

-1890 PPPPPLPGPLAP
+1890 PPPPPLPGPLAQP
-1902 AQASAL
+1902 QASAL

-1929 SSSAAGGALPWARAG
+1929 SAAGGALPWARGGGGG
-1944 SGGSTDSHHGGASY
+1944 SGDGHHGGASY

-1971 SEDSQSS
+1971 SEDSQPS
-1978 LLTKPVSSLF
+1978 LLSKPVSSLF
-1988 QNWPKTPLPPLPTG
+1988 QNWSKAPLPPLPTG
-2002 TGVPSAA
+2002 AGGSASA

-2017 PSAASSAS
+2017 PSASSSS
-2025 TRHLQGV
+2025 TSARHLQGV

-2056 LSHGRGRR
+2056 VSPAP
-2064 LGRPLRPG
+2064 RPSSLPILPSGPLYPG
-2072 LRATAPRDVRGPRGS
+2072 LFDIRGS
-2087 PVRGL
+2087 PTGG
-2092 PLPLADPPAFAAPGQ
+2092 PGGSADPFAPVFVPPHPGM
-2107 AFRRQAPGLLDQV
+2107 PGGLGGALSGASRSLSPTRLLS
-2120 RRGRLARV
+2120 
-2128 AGPGRAP
+2128 
-2135 GPLPGPR
+2135 
-2142 DRRLPPARPDQGGL
+2142 LPPDKPFSAKPLGFWTKFDVADWLEWLGL
-2156 RGPGRDPRGPPH
+2156 A
-2168 EHRPGSQILPGEVM
+2168 EHRARFLDHEIDGSHLPALTKEDYV
-2182 AGPDGPARPRNAGAR
+2182 
-2197 RPPDL
+2197 DLGVTRVGHRMNIDRALKFFLER

>member
-1 MTHSPAS
+1 MTHSPAT

-14 RSASECPEGGSESDS
+14 HSASECPEGGSESDS
-29 SPDGPGTGPQGTRG
+29 SPDGPGQGPRGTRG
-43 RGSGGAPGSLA
+43 QGSGTPGSLA
-54 SAGGLQGRSMSS
+54 SARGLQGRSMSVP
-66 LDDAHFSMMVFRI
+66 DDAHFSMMVFRI

-122 QPAASGRDANFLEE
+122 QPATSGRDANFLEE

-220 LAAQTEGSVDVIRT
+220 LAAQTEGSVEVIRT

-299 ELLLYNRAQLGV
+299 ELLLYNRAQLGI

-353 HICALYNKESCARI
+353 HICALYNKETCARI
-367 LLYRGASKD
+367 LLYRGANKD

-384 AFQVAVIAGNFEL
+384 PFQVAVIAGNFEL

-423 GPPSAGLTVPPALLR
+423 GPPGAGLTVPPALLR

-451 VFAAPGASSSAAPAP
+451 VFSAPGASSSG
-466 APAAQAQAQP
+466 
-476 AAPGAKLSTGTLR
+476 APGPPSGPQSQSQPSAPSTKLSSGTLR

-522 GTPREPAGGT
+522 GTPREGPAGGT
-532 GGSAGPGG
+532 GGSGGPGG

-635 TVGSYDSFDAPSLMD
+635 TVGSYDSFDAPS
-650 GIGPGS
+650 

-752 KVVMVTRHPDMEEAA
+752 KVVMVTRHPDMDEAV

-802 KKSEYQ
+802 KKSEYE
-808 QQPAAPLPSME
+808 QQPAPVPSME

-882 ERPSYL
+882 ERPSFL
-888 PAGPGLMLRQKS
+888 PPGPGLMLRQKS

-914 SMKFSRSLS
+914 AMKFSRSLS

-948 PSISGRLTPSPRFN
+948 PSTSGRLTPSPR
-962 PSSGGALPASS
+962 GA
-973 PASFDGPSPPD
+973 
-984 TRLGGRGEK
+984 
-993 GLYHGAALPPA
+993 
-1004 LHHPPHHHHHH
+1004 
-1015 APPPQPHHHHA
+1015 
-1026 HPPHPPE
+1026 
-1033 METGGSPDDPPPRLA
+1033 
-1048 LGPQPSLRGWRG
+1048 
-1060 GGPSP
+1060 
-1065 TPGAAS
+1065 
-1071 PSHHG
+1071 
-1076 GGAGGAGGPSQAPAL
+1076 
-1091 RYFQLPPRAASAAMY
+1091 
-1106 VPARSGR
+1106 
-1113 GRKGPLVKQ
+1113 
-1122 TKVEGEPHK
+1122 
-1131 GGLPPAP
+1131 
-1138 SPAPAS
+1138 
-1144 PASPQPPPPPAAAAA
+1144 
-1159 SSEKNS
+1159 
-1165 IPIPTIII
+1165 
-1173 KAPSTSSS
+1173 
-1181 GRSSQGSSTE
+1181 
-1191 AEPPPPPPQQQQQQ
+1191 
-1205 QPQAQQ
+1205 
-1211 PGPEGAGGSSS
+1211 
-1222 SAPGG
+1222 
-1227 SPAPPAPP
+1227 
-1235 SPTPAPA
+1235 
-1242 PASPSGP
+1242 
-1249 ATLDFTSQF
+1249 
-1258 GAALVGAARR
+1258 
-1268 EGGWQSEARRR
+1268 
-1279 STLFLSTDAGDEEG
+1279 
-1293 GGDGALGS
+1293 
-1301 GAPPGP
+1301 
-1307 RLRHSKSIDEGM
+1307 
-1319 FSAEPYLRLE
+1319 
-1329 AGGGGGG
+1329 
-1336 YGGYGAAGRA
+1336 
-1346 YGSSGGS
+1346 
-1353 SAFTSFLPPPR
+1353 
-1364 PLVHPLTGKAL
+1364 
-1375 DPSSPLGLAL
+1375 
-1385 AARERA
+1385 
-1391 LKESSEGGGAP
+1391 
-1402 QPPARPPSPRYE
+1402 
-1414 VPPPATPHHHHSPL
+1414 
-1428 AHHHHEPVLRLWGA
+1428 
-1442 APPDPARRELG
+1442 
-1453 YRAGLGG
+1453 
-1460 PEKPL
+1460 
-1465 TASPPAARRSLLH
+1465 
-1478 RLPPTASGVGPL
+1478 
-1490 LLQLGP
+1490 
-1496 EPPAPLPGG
+1496 
-1505 VSKAWR
+1505 
-1511 AGAADEPERLPLHVR
+1511 
-1526 FLENCQ
+1526 
-1532 PRAGGAG
+1532 
-1539 GRGPPAEDGPGVIA
+1539 
-1553 APPSPRRSVAP
+1553 VAP
-1564 ASPTSPRGGGGGG
+1564 
-1577 GEENGLP
+1577 
-1584 LLVLPPPA
+1584 
-1592 PSVDVEDGEFLFAE
+1592 
-1606 PLPPPLEFSNSFEKP
+1606 
-1621 ESPLTPGPPH
+1621 
-1631 PLPDPPT
+1631 
-1638 PTTPL
+1638 
-1643 PPAAAAAAPGA
+1643 
-1654 AAPPTLDSTA
+1654 APPTLDSTA

-1674 ATLTQGAPAAPG
+1674 ATLTQGAPSAPG
-1686 DTPAPGPPAPAAAP
+1686 DPPPPGPPAPAAPAP
-1700 AAPAPQPGPDP
+1700 PVPQPGPDP

-1750 SAGGGGGPGTGVA
+1750 SAGGGGGGGGGAGVSS
-1763 AGPELLDTYVAYL
+1763 GPELLDTYVAYL

-1783 SGPSG
+1783 SGTPG
-1788 PPYPMTPSKL
+1788 PPYPPQLMTPSKL
-1798 RGSRALGA
+1798 RSRALGA
-1806 GGGGLRSSPGGGL
+1806 SGGLRPGPSGGL

-1839 LLALSGCSGPSAA
+1839 LLALSACSGPSTASVA
-1852 GVTGGPV
+1852 GGSV
-1859 AVEPDGPPVVPL
+1859 AVEPEVPPVPL
-1871 SSSASSL
+1871 PTASSL

-1890 PPPPPLPGPLAP
+1890 PPPPPLPGPLTQP
-1902 AQASAL
+1902 QASAL

-1929 SSSAAGGALPWARAG
+1929 SAAGGALPWARGG
-1944 SGGSTDSHHGGASY
+1944 SGGSGDSHHGGPSY

-1971 SEDSQSS
+1971 SDDSQSS
-1978 LLTKPVSSLF
+1978 LLSKPVSSLF
-1988 QNWPKTPLPPLPTG
+1988 QNWPKPPLPPLPTG
-2002 TGVPSAA
+2002 TGVPPSA

-2017 PSAASSAS
+2017 PSASSSSTS

-2045 SPSLLPASEHK
+2045 SPSLLPTSEHK
-2056 LSHGRGRR
+2056 VSPAP
-2064 LGRPLRPG
+2064 RPSSLPILPSGPLYPG
-2072 LRATAPRDVRGPRGS
+2072 LFDIRGS
-2087 PVRGL
+2087 PTGGAGGS
-2092 PLPLADPPAFAAPGQ
+2092 ADPFAPVFVPPHPGMSG
-2107 AFRRQAPGLLDQV
+2107 GLGGALSGAS
-2120 RRGRLARV
+2120 RSLSPTRL
-2128 AGPGRAP
+2128 
-2135 GPLPGPR
+2135 LS
-2142 DRRLPPARPDQGGL
+2142 LPPDKPFGAKPLGFWTKFDVADWLEWLGL
-2156 RGPGRDPRGPPH
+2156 A
-2168 EHRPGSQILPGEVM
+2168 EHRARFLDHEIDGSHLPALTKEDYV
-2182 AGPDGPARPRNAGAR
+2182 
-2197 RPPDL
+2197 DLGVTRVGHRMNIDRALKFFLER

>member
-1 MTHSPAS
+1 MTHSPAT

-14 RSASECPEGGSESDS
+14 HSASECPEGGSESDS
-29 SPDGPGTGPQGTRG
+29 SPDGPGQGPRGTRG
-43 RGSGGAPGSLA
+43 QGSGTPGSLA
-54 SAGGLQGRSMSS
+54 SARGLQGRSMSVP
-66 LDDAHFSMMVFRI
+66 DDAHFSMMVFRI

-122 QPAASGRDANFLEE
+122 QPATSGRDANFLEE

-220 LAAQTEGSVDVIRT
+220 LAAQTEGSVEVIRT

-299 ELLLYNRAQLGV
+299 ELLLYNRAQLGI

-353 HICALYNKESCARI
+353 HICALYNKETCARI
-367 LLYRGASKD
+367 LLYRGANKD

-384 AFQVAVIAGNFEL
+384 PFQVAVIAGNFEL

-423 GPPSAGLTVPPALLR
+423 GPPGAGLTVPPALLR

-451 VFAAPGASSSAAPAP
+451 VFSAPGASSSG
-466 APAAQAQAQP
+466 
-476 AAPGAKLSTGTLR
+476 APGPPSGPQSQSQPSAPSTKLSSGTLR

-522 GTPREPAGGT
+522 GTPREGPAGGT
-532 GGSAGPGG
+532 GGSGGPGG

-752 KVVMVTRHPDMEEAA
+752 KVVMVTRHPDMDEAV

-802 KKSEYQ
+802 KKSEYE
-808 QQPAAPLPSME
+808 QQPAPVPSME

-869 SSFDPHHRSQPSY
+869 TAAPKSSFDPHHRSQPSY
-882 ERPSYL
+882 ERPSFL
-888 PAGPGLMLRQKS
+888 PPGPGLMLRQKS

-914 SMKFSRSLS
+914 AMKFSRSLS

-948 PSISGRLTPSPRFN
+948 PSTSGRLTPSPR
-962 PSSGGALPASS
+962 
-973 PASFDGPSPPD
+973 
-984 TRLGGRGEK
+984 
-993 GLYHGAALPPA
+993 
-1004 LHHPPHHHHHH
+1004 
-1015 APPPQPHHHHA
+1015 
-1026 HPPHPPE
+1026 
-1033 METGGSPDDPPPRLA
+1033 
-1048 LGPQPSLRGWRG
+1048 
-1060 GGPSP
+1060 GGP
-1065 TPGAAS
+1065 
-1071 PSHHG
+1071 
-1076 GGAGGAGGPSQAPAL
+1076 
-1091 RYFQLPPRAASAAMY
+1091 FN
-1106 VPARSGR
+1106 
-1113 GRKGPLVKQ
+1113 
-1122 TKVEGEPHK
+1122 
-1131 GGLPPAP
+1131 
-1138 SPAPAS
+1138 
-1144 PASPQPPPPPAAAAA
+1144 PPPA
-1159 SSEKNS
+1159 
-1165 IPIPTIII
+1165 
-1173 KAPSTSSS
+1173 
-1181 GRSSQGSSTE
+1181 
-1191 AEPPPPPPQQQQQQ
+1191 
-1205 QPQAQQ
+1205 
-1211 PGPEGAGGSSS
+1211 
-1222 SAPGG
+1222 
-1227 SPAPPAPP
+1227 
-1235 SPTPAPA
+1235 
-1242 PASPSGP
+1242 
-1249 ATLDFTSQF
+1249 
-1258 GAALVGAARR
+1258 
-1268 EGGWQSEARRR
+1268 
-1279 STLFLSTDAGDEEG
+1279 
-1293 GGDGALGS
+1293 
-1301 GAPPGP
+1301 
-1307 RLRHSKSIDEGM
+1307 
-1319 FSAEPYLRLE
+1319 
-1329 AGGGGGG
+1329 
-1336 YGGYGAAGRA
+1336 
-1346 YGSSGGS
+1346 
-1353 SAFTSFLPPPR
+1353 
-1364 PLVHPLTGKAL
+1364 
-1375 DPSSPLGLAL
+1375 
-1385 AARERA
+1385 
-1391 LKESSEGGGAP
+1391 
-1402 QPPARPPSPRYE
+1402 
-1414 VPPPATPHHHHSPL
+1414 
-1428 AHHHHEPVLRLWGA
+1428 
-1442 APPDPARRELG
+1442 
-1453 YRAGLGG
+1453 
-1460 PEKPL
+1460 
-1465 TASPPAARRSLLH
+1465 
-1478 RLPPTASGVGPL
+1478 
-1490 LLQLGP
+1490 
-1496 EPPAPLPGG
+1496 
-1505 VSKAWR
+1505 
-1511 AGAADEPERLPLHVR
+1511 
-1526 FLENCQ
+1526 
-1532 PRAGGAG
+1532 
-1539 GRGPPAEDGPGVIA
+1539 
-1553 APPSPRRSVAP
+1553 VAP
-1564 ASPTSPRGGGGGG
+1564 
-1577 GEENGLP
+1577 
-1584 LLVLPPPA
+1584 
-1592 PSVDVEDGEFLFAE
+1592 
-1606 PLPPPLEFSNSFEKP
+1606 
-1621 ESPLTPGPPH
+1621 
-1631 PLPDPPT
+1631 
-1638 PTTPL
+1638 
-1643 PPAAAAAAPGA
+1643 
-1654 AAPPTLDSTA
+1654 APPTLDSTA

-1674 ATLTQGAPAAPG
+1674 ATLTQGAPSAPG
-1686 DTPAPGPPAPAAAP
+1686 DPPPPGPPAPAAPAP
-1700 AAPAPQPGPDP
+1700 PVPQPGPDP

-1750 SAGGGGGPGTGVA
+1750 SAGGGGGGGGGAGVSS
-1763 AGPELLDTYVAYL
+1763 GPELLDTYVAYL

-1783 SGPSG
+1783 SGTPG
-1788 PPYPMTPSKL
+1788 PPYPPQLMTPSKL
-1798 RGSRALGA
+1798 RSRALGA
-1806 GGGGLRSSPGGGL
+1806 SGGLRPGPSGGL

-1839 LLALSGCSGPSAA
+1839 LLALSACSGPSTASVA
-1852 GVTGGPV
+1852 GGSV
-1859 AVEPDGPPVVPL
+1859 AVEPEVPPVPL
-1871 SSSASSL
+1871 PTASSL

-1890 PPPPPLPGPLAP
+1890 PPPPPLPGPLTQP
-1902 AQASAL
+1902 QASAL

-1929 SSSAAGGALPWARAG
+1929 SAAGGALPWARGG
-1944 SGGSTDSHHGGASY
+1944 SGGSGDSHHGGPSY

-1971 SEDSQSS
+1971 SDDSQSS
-1978 LLTKPVSSLF
+1978 LLSKPVSSLF
-1988 QNWPKTPLPPLPTG
+1988 QNWPKPPLPPLPTG
-2002 TGVPSAA
+2002 TGVPPSA

-2017 PSAASSAS
+2017 PSASSSSTS

-2045 SPSLLPASEHK
+2045 SPSLLPTSEHK
-2056 LSHGRGRR
+2056 VSPAP
-2064 LGRPLRPG
+2064 RPSSLPILPSGPLYPG
-2072 LRATAPRDVRGPRGS
+2072 LFDIRGS
-2087 PVRGL
+2087 PTGGAGGS
-2092 PLPLADPPAFAAPGQ
+2092 ADPFAPVFVPPHPGMSG
-2107 AFRRQAPGLLDQV
+2107 GLGGALSGAS
-2120 RRGRLARV
+2120 RSLSPTRL
-2128 AGPGRAP
+2128 
-2135 GPLPGPR
+2135 LS
-2142 DRRLPPARPDQGGL
+2142 LPPDKPFGAKPLGFWTKFDVADWLEWLGL
-2156 RGPGRDPRGPPH
+2156 A
-2168 EHRPGSQILPGEVM
+2168 EHRARFLDHEIDGSHLPALTKEDYV
-2182 AGPDGPARPRNAGAR
+2182 
-2197 RPPDL
+2197 DLGVTRVGHRMNIDRALKFFLER

>member
-8 SEDEER
+8 SEDEEHH
-14 RSASECPEGGSESDS
+14 SASECPEGGSESDS
-29 SPDGPGTGPQGTRG
+29 SPDGPGRGLQGTRG
-43 RGSGGAPGSLA
+43 RGSGAPGSLA
-54 SAGGLQGRSMSS
+54 SAGGLQGRSMSA

-122 QPAASGRDANFLEE
+122 QPATSGRDANFLEE

-353 HICALYNKESCARI
+353 HICALYNKETCARI

-451 VFAAPGASSSAAPAP
+451 VFAAPGASSTGAPAP
-466 APAAQAQAQP
+466 TSAPQGQSQP
-476 AAPGAKLSTGTLR
+476 SAPSTKLSTGTLR

-532 GGSAGPGG
+532 GGSGGPGG

-597 KGRVGWFP
+597 KGRIGWFP

-635 TVGSYDSFDAPSLMD
+635 TVGSYDSFDAP
-650 GIGPGS
+650 S

-752 KVVMVTRHPDMEEAA
+752 KVVMVTRHPDMDEAV

-802 KKSEYQ
+802 KKSEYE
-808 QQPAAPLPSME
+808 QQPAPVPSME

-856 LGKHRPKGFFATE
+856 LGKQRPKGFFATE

-888 PAGPGLMLRQKS
+888 PPGPGLMLRQKS

-948 PSISGRLTPSPRFN
+948 PSISGRLTPSPRGGHFN
-962 PSSGGALPASS
+962 PGSGGPLPASS
-973 PASFDGPSPPD
+973 PSSFDGPAPPD
-984 TRLGGRGEK
+984 TRLGGREK
-993 GLYHGAALPPA
+993 SLYHSGPLPPA
-1004 LHHPPHHHHHH
+1004 HHHPPHHHHHH

-1065 TPGAAS
+1065 TPGAPS

-1076 GGAGGAGGPSQAPAL
+1076 GGAGGGPSQAPAL

-1122 TKVEGEPHK
+1122 TKVEGEPQK

-1138 SPAPAS
+1138 SPTS
-1144 PASPQPPPPPAAAAA
+1144 PASPQPPPAAAAP
-1159 SSEKNS
+1159 SEKNS

-1191 AEPPPPPPQQQQQQ
+1191 AEPPPPPD
-1205 QPQAQQ
+1205 A
-1211 PGPEGAGGSSS
+1211 AGGSSS
-1222 SAPGG
+1222 AP
-1227 SPAPPAPP
+1227 SPAPASPSPAPP
-1235 SPTPAPA
+1235 SPSPAPA

-1293 GGDGALGS
+1293 GDGALGS

-1329 AGGGGGG
+1329 AGGGG
-1336 YGGYGAAGRA
+1336 YGGYGAASRA

-1353 SAFTSFLPPPR
+1353 SAFTSFLPPR

-1375 DPSSPLGLAL
+1375 DPASPLGLAL

-1402 QPPARPPSPRYE
+1402 QPPPRPPSPRYE
-1414 VPPPATPHHHHSPL
+1414 VPPPTPHHHAPH
-1428 AHHHHEPVLRLWGA
+1428 AHHEPVLRLWGA
-1442 APPDPARRELG
+1442 SPPDPARRELG

-1465 TASPPAARRSLLH
+1465 AASPPAARRSLLH
-1478 RLPPTASGVGPL
+1478 RLPPTAPGVGPL

-1496 EPPAPLPGG
+1496 EPPAPLPG

-1511 AGAADEPERLPLHVR
+1511 AGAPEEPERLPLHVR

-1539 GRGPPAEDGPGVIA
+1539 GRGPPAEDGPGV
-1553 APPSPRRSVAP
+1553 APPSPRRSVP
-1564 ASPTSPRGGGGGG
+1564 ASPTSPRGS
-1577 GEENGLP
+1577 EENGLP

-1592 PSVDVEDGEFLFAE
+1592 PSVDVEDGEFLFVE

-1643 PPAAAAAAPGA
+1643 PPAPPAVA

-1686 DTPAPGPPAPAAAP
+1686 DAPAPGPPAPAAP

-1750 SAGGGGGPGTGVA
+1750 GGSAGGGGGGGAGA
-1763 AGPELLDTYVAYL
+1763 ASGPELLDTYVAYL

-1783 SGPSG
+1783 SGAPG
-1788 PPYPMTPSKL
+1788 PPYPPQLMTPSKL
-1798 RGSRALGA
+1798 RGRALGA
-1806 GGGGLRSSPGGGL
+1806 SGGLRPGHGGGL

-1839 LLALSGCSGPSAA
+1839 LLALSACSGASTA
-1852 GVTGGPV
+1852 GVTGGPG
-1859 AVEPDGPPVVPL
+1859 AVEPEGAPVPL
-1871 SSSASSL
+1871 SSASSL

-1902 AQASAL
+1902 PQAAAL

-1929 SSSAAGGALPWARAG
+1929 SAAGGALPWARG
-1944 SGGSTDSHHGGASY
+1944 GGGSDSHHGGASY
-1958 VPERTSSLQRQRL
+1958 VPERTSSLQRQR
-1971 SEDSQSS
+1971 QYRIVVKSS
-1978 LLTKPVSSLF
+1978 DF
-1988 QNWPKTPLPPLPTG
+1988 
-2002 TGVPSAA
+2002 
-2009 AAAPGATS
+2009 GA
-2017 PSAASSAS
+2017 
-2025 TRHLQGV
+2025 
-2032 EFEMR
+2032 
-2037 PPLLRRAP
+2037 
-2045 SPSLLPASEHK
+2045 
-2056 LSHGRGRR
+2056 
-2064 LGRPLRPG
+2064 
-2072 LRATAPRDVRGPRGS
+2072 
-2087 PVRGL
+2087 
-2092 PLPLADPPAFAAPGQ
+2092 
-2107 AFRRQAPGLLDQV
+2107 
-2120 RRGRLARV
+2120 
-2128 AGPGRAP
+2128 
-2135 GPLPGPR
+2135 
-2142 DRRLPPARPDQGGL
+2142 
-2156 RGPGRDPRGPPH
+2156 
-2168 EHRPGSQILPGEVM
+2168 I
-2182 AGPDGPARPRNAGAR
+2182 
-2197 RPPDL
+2197 